1 MNKTYNI
8 IWNAARG
15 MYIVTSE
22 LARSGS
28 RAIVSVSAS
37 CAVTLLAMDAAPAVA
52 EETRVSIPSQTTT
65 YTLSG
70 ATPFVVET
78 GNTVATDTATSAAI
92 VGDNSN
98 DWDLLIESGA
108 VVGSSLTDSQAMNLD
123 SSTGATSVHN
133 QGTITG
139 SNEDG
144 TIMLQNGGSVINDA
158 RIENNATYE
167 HDPEDIPQEY
177 AGVYMLNGG
186 SYVSSES
193 GVLEG
198 VSGVIVQ
205 SGEAHIT
212 NGGMINSDGSWRSYG
227 VEFRDGTYGTIVN
240 TGTIITTASDG
251 SGKIED
257 AAIYVHTLNDMA
269 VSGSVSV
276 DNSGL
281 MQSDFITV
289 ALYYGSHFEVVNRVG
304 GVITAGNSSLV
315 GIKSTAMELKVG
327 VDNLVTNDGT
337 ISAYGTANTY
347 GIHYG
352 ESTSGGVITN
362 TGSITTTGGGSG
374 DASVYVHGNGDGTVV
389 NNSGTMSST
398 VYGVYLDSAR
408 SKGHTLN
415 NQAGGAISANT
426 AVAINGNG
434 NTISNQG
441 KMTGVSDGL
450 VLSGNNN
457 IVTTSGGEIS
467 GKNGIRVSKGS
478 GNQITAKSGSKI
490 TATSTGISIAGG
502 NNQVTT
508 ESGSTIVAKDNGILI
523 NSGANN
529 VTNGGS
535 ITATGSSISYGI
547 QYNSGTSGTITNTG
561 TITTTGK
568 GAGDASVYAHGGAV
582 TINNSGTMDS
592 SVFGVYVTTG
602 HTLNNLAGGS
612 ITANTAVQLNGN
624 NNTLANAGA
633 ILGDTN
639 GVTINGSGN
648 TLTSQGK
655 ITGGTNAIL
664 INSGSKNNTLTLN
677 TGTEISGSITDDNN
691 SASANN
697 NLILDGEG
705 TLGSSISGLNS
716 VTSSGDWTLS
726 GATMNLSGTTNSAL
740 WVKSGT
746 LILNGAM
753 TAKGATVDS
762 GTTLQIGNGGTLG
775 AFNGDIVDNGTLT
788 FNRSDAAA
796 YGSVISGSG
805 NVIKQGGGELTLSNN
820 NSYSGGTTIAEGT
833 LTATAGGALGS
844 GNIDNRAYLKLDA
857 ANASDPFIVAD
868 LTTHSGATVEIGA
881 GSTLQANTLTQQD
894 GSTLTADLTATSGPA
909 IRAKNVNLDG
919 TLNVASPASQ
929 EPIRSTDDL
938 ISLALIE
945 SDNAIS
951 GDFDG
956 ITINGNAMNPDAF
969 ITVVGQKN
977 VNDTHYD
984 LVETLTWYA
993 DRYNAAIDAHGT
1005 FNLADAD
1012 DSFTVNT
1019 VLENVDANSGWNGQS
1034 LTKTGAGT
1042 LILNAENTYTGGTT
1056 ISDGTLVATNVE
1068 ALGTGNV
1075 TDNAT
1080 LELNTGGDF
1089 DNAISGSGQVV
1100 KSGDETLTLSGS
1112 NTYTGGTIISG
1123 GTLVATNVEA
1133 LGTGDVTDNAT
1144 LELNTGGDFDNAIG
1158 GTGSVVKSGDKT
1170 LTLSGANSYTGGTTI
1185 SGGTLVASN
1194 VEALGSGDVTDN
1206 ATLELNTGGDFA
1218 NNIGGTG
1225 SVVKSGDKTLTL
1237 SGTNS
1242 YTGGTTISGG
1252 TLVANNVEA
1261 LGTGDVTNNATL
1273 ELNTGGDFDNAIS
1286 GSGQVVKSGDET
1298 LTLSGANSY
1307 TGGTTISGGTLVA
1320 TNVEALG
1327 TGDITDNATLELNA
1341 GGDFTNNIGGTGS
1354 VEKSGD
1360 KTLTL
1365 SGTNTYRGGTLIS
1378 GGTLV
1383 ASNVEALGSGDV
1395 TDNATLE
1402 MNTGGDFAN
1411 NIGGT
1416 GSVVKSGDK
1425 TLTLSGANSYTGGT
1439 TISGGT
1445 LVASNVEALGTGN
1458 VTDNATLEL
1467 NTGGDFDN
1475 AISGSGQ
1482 VVKSG
1487 DGALTLSGANS
1498 YSGATTISGGT
1509 LIAANVNALGT
1520 GAIDNRASLLLDAS
1534 GQFTVTDLTTESGGN
1549 TEIGAG
1555 STLQA
1560 TTLTQKSDSTLTINL
1575 NSNTVDPV
1583 IHAASQVSLAGT
1595 LDITGVGDVLD
1606 SDPAS
1611 TDDLDTFTLIASDKT
1626 IAGDFEKLTV
1636 AGMDADLAD
1645 FITVD
1650 GRIDDTGKQYE
1661 LTTALTW
1668 YADRDDAVTDAHGTF
1683 NLTNADGSFAVNTV
1697 LENVDATLD
1706 PASATGWDGT
1716 SLIKQGAGTLILN
1729 AENTYT
1735 GGTTISGGTLVATNV
1750 DALGSGD
1757 VTDDATLELNT
1768 GGTFDN
1774 AISGSGQVVKS
1785 GDDVL
1790 TLSGA
1795 NSYSGG
1801 TLISDGTLVASNVD
1815 ALGSGDVT
1823 NNATLEMNTGGDF
1836 INNIGGTGRV
1846 EKSGDDT
1853 LTLSGSNTYTGGTLI
1868 SDGTLVASNVE
1879 ALGTG
1884 DVTNN
1889 ATLELNTGGTF
1900 DNAISGSGQVVKSG
1914 DDVLTLSGANSYSG
1928 GTLISGG
1935 TLVANNVEALG
1946 TGDVTDN
1953 ATLEMN
1959 TGGDFINNIGGT
1971 GRVEKSGDDALTLS
1985 GSNTYTGGTTI
1996 NDGTLIATSVDALGS
2011 GDVTNNAVLE
2021 LNTGGDFINN
2031 IGGTGRVE
2039 KSGDETLTLSGSNTY
2054 TGGTLISGGTLVATN
2069 VEALGTGDV
2078 TDNAVLELNTGG
2090 DFINNIGGTGRV
2102 EKSGDDTLTLSG
2114 SNSYTGGTLIS
2125 SGTLVAT
2132 NVDALGSGDV
2142 TDNATLELNTG
2153 GDFTNNISGSGQV
2166 VKSGDETLTLSGSNT
2181 YTGGTTIN
2189 DGTLVATSVEALGS
2203 GDVTNDA
2210 VLALNTGGD
2219 FANNIG
2225 GTGSVVKSGD
2235 ETLTLSGTNSYTGG
2249 TTISGG
2255 TLVATNVEALGTG
2268 DVTNNATL
2276 ELNTGGDFT
2285 NNISGNGQVV
2295 KSGDDTLTFSGSNTY
2310 TGGTTIN
2317 DGTLVATSVEALGSG
2332 DVTND
2337 AVLALNTGGD
2347 FANNI
2352 GGTGSVVKSGDE
2364 TLTLSG
2370 SNTYT
2375 GSTLISSGTLVAND
2389 VNALGTG
2396 DVTDNATLM
2405 LNTGGD
2411 FINNIGGT
2419 GRVEKS
2425 GDDTLTLSGSNSY
2438 TGGTLISSGTL
2449 VATNVDALGSGDVTD
2464 NATLELNTGGTF
2476 DNAISG
2482 SGQVVKSGDET
2493 LTLSGANSYTGGT
2506 LISSGTLVAND
2517 VNALG
2522 TGDVTDNAVLEL
2534 NTGGDF
2540 DNAISG
2546 SGQVVKSGDE
2556 TLTLSGANSYTGGTT
2571 ISGGTLVASNVEA
2584 LGSGDIDNYA
2594 SLQLN
2599 ASGQFVTANLTTHDN
2614 AITAIGAGSALRAN
2628 TLTQEANSTLAVHLI
2643 DSNSGAIVT
2652 ADHANLGGTLDIT
2665 GIGNVAKS
2673 WTRDA
2678 YAYTLIDTDSAINS
2692 DFAQF
2697 TVAGMDAKQVDFLTV
2712 DGRVNAD
2719 DDTRYDVTASLSWYA
2734 DSDNAATDAHG
2745 TFTLSEQGHSFTL
2758 NTALTDVDATLNP
2771 DSATYWDGKSLIK
2784 RGAGTLILGA
2794 QNTYSGDTD
2803 VQEGALWL
2811 AETATIGSAGSAQ
2824 AVNIAANAAFG
2835 GHNSTVNGHVNNQGS
2850 LYFVDTFTVN
2860 GDVVNSSAM
2869 ISGSDQPNNTLTIAG
2884 NYTGND
2890 GHLYLNTQL
2899 GDDSSPTDKLIV
2911 TGDTA
2916 GSTTLHITNVNGL
2929 GAQTVNGIEVIEV
2942 GGQSD
2947 GDFRLYKG
2955 HVDINAWTYTLK
2967 QDGGD
2972 WYLRSE
2978 SDDVPDDG
2986 GEVTPPD
2993 DGGEVTPPDD
3003 GGEVTPPDDGGEV
3016 TPPDDGGEVTPPDD
3030 DGEVTPPDDGGDIT
3044 PPDDGGDI
3052 TPPDGG
3058 DVTPVAPQYRADIGV
3073 YLGNQ
3078 WMARNLQ
3085 MQTLYDREGS
3095 QYRSADGS
3103 IWMRFKA
3110 GKAESQAVNGNVD
3123 IDSDYSQFQLG
3134 GDILTWSDGAQSV
3147 TVGLMGSYINAS
3159 TDSTGNRG
3167 ADGSQFSANGSVDG
3181 YNLGLYATWFADAQ
3195 SHRGAYIDSWYQYG
3209 AYNNSVDNDGL
3220 SASRYDSAAHAVSLE
3235 TGYRYD
3241 IALSNRNTVS
3251 LTPQAQVTWQRY
3263 SADTVIDDGGTRISG
3278 QNDDS
3283 WTTRLGVRVDGKLYK
3298 ESGRIQPFMEV
3309 NWLHASDN
3317 ASATFGDTKVSQDL
3331 PNDRVEVKVGIQAN
3345 VSERLSVY
3353 AQAAGQ
3359 KGKNDYGDA
3368 SFSLNMRYNW

>member
-1 MNKTYNI
+1 
-8 IWNAARG
+8 
-15 MYIVTSE
+15 
-22 LARSGS
+22 
-28 RAIVSVSAS
+28 
-37 CAVTLLAMDAAPAVA
+37 
-52 EETRVSIPSQTTT
+52 
-65 YTLSG
+65 
-70 ATPFVVET
+70 
-78 GNTVATDTATSAAI
+78 
-92 VGDNSN
+92 
-98 DWDLLIESGA
+98 
-108 VVGSSLTDSQAMNLD
+108 
-123 SSTGATSVHN
+123 
-133 QGTITG
+133 
-139 SNEDG
+139 
-144 TIMLQNGGSVINDA
+144 
-158 RIENNATYE
+158 
-167 HDPEDIPQEY
+167 
-177 AGVYMLNGG
+177 
-186 SYVSSES
+186 
-193 GVLEG
+193 
-198 VSGVIVQ
+198 
-205 SGEAHIT
+205 
-212 NGGMINSDGSWRSYG
+212 
-227 VEFRDGTYGTIVN
+227 
-240 TGTIITTASDG
+240 
-251 SGKIED
+251 
-257 AAIYVHTLNDMA
+257 
-269 VSGSVSV
+269 
-276 DNSGL
+276 
-281 MQSDFITV
+281 
-289 ALYYGSHFEVVNRVG
+289 
-304 GVITAGNSSLV
+304 
-315 GIKSTAMELKVG
+315 
-327 VDNLVTNDGT
+327 
-337 ISAYGTANTY
+337 
-347 GIHYG
+347 
-352 ESTSGGVITN
+352 
-362 TGSITTTGGGSG
+362 
-374 DASVYVHGNGDGTVV
+374 
-389 NNSGTMSST
+389 
-398 VYGVYLDSAR
+398 
-408 SKGHTLN
+408 
-415 NQAGGAISANT
+415 
-426 AVAINGNG
+426 
-434 NTISNQG
+434 
-441 KMTGVSDGL
+441 
-450 VLSGNNN
+450 
-457 IVTTSGGEIS
+457 
-467 GKNGIRVSKGS
+467 
-478 GNQITAKSGSKI
+478 
-490 TATSTGISIAGG
+490 
-502 NNQVTT
+502 
-508 ESGSTIVAKDNGILI
+508 
-523 NSGANN
+523 
-529 VTNGGS
+529 
-535 ITATGSSISYGI
+535 
-547 QYNSGTSGTITNTG
+547 
-561 TITTTGK
+561 
-568 GAGDASVYAHGGAV
+568 
-582 TINNSGTMDS
+582 
-592 SVFGVYVTTG
+592 
-602 HTLNNLAGGS
+602 
-612 ITANTAVQLNGN
+612 
-624 NNTLANAGA
+624 
-633 ILGDTN
+633 
-639 GVTINGSGN
+639 
-648 TLTSQGK
+648 
-655 ITGGTNAIL
+655 
-664 INSGSKNNTLTLN
+664 
-677 TGTEISGSITDDNN
+677 
-691 SASANN
+691 
-697 NLILDGEG
+697 
-705 TLGSSISGLNS
+705 
-716 VTSSGDWTLS
+716 
-726 GATMNLSGTTNSAL
+726 
-740 WVKSGT
+740 
-746 LILNGAM
+746 
-753 TAKGATVDS
+753 
-762 GTTLQIGNGGTLG
+762 
-775 AFNGDIVDNGTLT
+775 
-788 FNRSDAAA
+788 
-796 YGSVISGSG
+796 
-805 NVIKQGGGELTLSNN
+805 
-820 NSYSGGTTIAEGT
+820 
-833 LTATAGGALGS
+833 
-844 GNIDNRAYLKLDA
+844 
-857 ANASDPFIVAD
+857 
-868 LTTHSGATVEIGA
+868 
-881 GSTLQANTLTQQD
+881 
-894 GSTLTADLTATSGPA
+894 
-909 IRAKNVNLDG
+909 
-919 TLNVASPASQ
+919 
-929 EPIRSTDDL
+929 
-938 ISLALIE
+938 
-945 SDNAIS
+945 
-951 GDFDG
+951 
-956 ITINGNAMNPDAF
+956 
-969 ITVVGQKN
+969 
-977 VNDTHYD
+977 
-984 LVETLTWYA
+984 
-993 DRYNAAIDAHGT
+993 
-1005 FNLADAD
+1005 
-1012 DSFTVNT
+1012 
-1019 VLENVDANSGWNGQS
+1019 
-1034 LTKTGAGT
+1034 
-1042 LILNAENTYTGGTT
+1042 
-1056 ISDGTLVATNVE
+1056 
-1068 ALGTGNV
+1068 
-1075 TDNAT
+1075 
-1080 LELNTGGDF
+1080 
-1089 DNAISGSGQVV
+1089 
-1100 KSGDETLTLSGS
+1100 KSGDEM
-1112 NTYTGGTIISG
+1112 
-1123 GTLVATNVEA
+1123 
-1133 LGTGDVTDNAT
+1133 
-1144 LELNTGGDFDNAIG
+1144 
-1158 GTGSVVKSGDKT
+1158 

-1206 ATLELNTGGDFA
+1206 ATLELNTGGDFDNA
-1218 NNIGGTG
+1218 ISG
-1225 SVVKSGDKTLTL
+1225 SGQVVKSGDDALTL
-1237 SGTNS
+1237 SGNNS
-1242 YTGGTTISGG
+1242 YTGGTLISDG
-1252 TLVANNVEA
+1252 TLVASNVEA
-1261 LGTGDVTNNATL
+1261 LGSGDVTNDAVL

-1286 GSGQVVKSGDET
+1286 GSGQ
-1298 LTLSGANSY
+1298 
-1307 TGGTTISGGTLVA
+1307 
-1320 TNVEALG
+1320 
-1327 TGDITDNATLELNA
+1327 
-1341 GGDFTNNIGGTGS
+1341 
-1354 VEKSGD
+1354 
-1360 KTLTL
+1360 
-1365 SGTNTYRGGTLIS
+1365 
-1378 GGTLV
+1378 
-1383 ASNVEALGSGDV
+1383 
-1395 TDNATLE
+1395 
-1402 MNTGGDFAN
+1402 
-1411 NIGGT
+1411 
-1416 GSVVKSGDK
+1416 VVKSGDK

-1445 LVASNVEALGTGN
+1445 LVASNVEALGSGDI
-1458 VTDNATLEL
+1458 TDNATLEL

-1487 DGALTLSGANS
+1487 DETLTLSGTNT
-1498 YSGATTISGGT
+1498 YTGGTTISGGT
-1509 LIAANVNALGT
+1509 LIATHVNALGT

-1534 GQFTVTDLTTESGGN
+1534 GQFAVTDLTTESGGN

-1575 NSNTVDPV
+1575 NSNTADPV

-1706 PASATGWDGT
+1706 PDSATGWDGT

-1735 GGTTISGGTLVATNV
+1735 VGTTISGGTLVATNV

-1785 GDDVL
+1785 GDKML
-1790 TLSGA
+1790 TLSGT

-1801 TLISDGTLVASNVD
+1801 TLISGGTLVATNVD

-1823 NNATLEMNTGGDF
+1823 
-1836 INNIGGTGRV
+1836 
-1846 EKSGDDT
+1846 DD
-1853 LTLSGSNTYTGGTLI
+1853 
-1868 SDGTLVASNVE
+1868 
-1879 ALGTG
+1879 
-1884 DVTNN
+1884 

-1914 DDVLTLSGANSYSG
+1914 DDT
-1928 GTLISGG
+1928 
-1935 TLVANNVEALG
+1935 
-1946 TGDVTDN
+1946 
-1953 ATLEMN
+1953 
-1959 TGGDFINNIGGT
+1959 
-1971 GRVEKSGDDALTLS
+1971 LTLS
-1985 GSNTYTGGTTI
+1985 GSNTYTGGTI
-1996 NDGTLIATSVDALGS
+1996 ISGGTLVASNVEALGT
-2011 GDVTNNAVLE
+2011 GDVTNDAVLE
-2021 LNTGGDFINN
+2021 LNTGGDFDNAIS
-2031 IGGTGRVE
+2031 GSGQVV

-2054 TGGTLISGGTLVATN
+2054 TGGTLISGGTLVASNVEALGSGDVTNDAVLELNTGGDFTNAISGSGQVVKSGDETLTLSGANSYTGGTLISGGTLIASN

-2090 DFINNIGGTGRV
+2090 DF
-2102 EKSGDDTLTLSG
+2102 
-2114 SNSYTGGTLIS
+2114 
-2125 SGTLVAT
+2125 
-2132 NVDALGSGDV
+2132 
-2142 TDNATLELNTG
+2142 
-2153 GDFTNNISGSGQV
+2153 
-2166 VKSGDETLTLSGSNT
+2166 
-2181 YTGGTTIN
+2181 
-2189 DGTLVATSVEALGS
+2189 
-2203 GDVTNDA
+2203 
-2210 VLALNTGGD
+2210 
-2219 FANNIG
+2219 
-2225 GTGSVVKSGD
+2225 
-2235 ETLTLSGTNSYTGG
+2235 
-2249 TTISGG
+2249 
-2255 TLVATNVEALGTG
+2255 
-2268 DVTNNATL
+2268 
-2276 ELNTGGDFT
+2276 
-2285 NNISGNGQVV
+2285 
-2295 KSGDDTLTFSGSNTY
+2295 
-2310 TGGTTIN
+2310 
-2317 DGTLVATSVEALGSG
+2317 
-2332 DVTND
+2332 
-2337 AVLALNTGGD
+2337 
-2347 FANNI
+2347 
-2352 GGTGSVVKSGDE
+2352 
-2364 TLTLSG
+2364 
-2370 SNTYT
+2370 
-2375 GSTLISSGTLVAND
+2375 
-2389 VNALGTG
+2389 
-2396 DVTDNATLM
+2396 
-2405 LNTGGD
+2405 
-2411 FINNIGGT
+2411 
-2419 GRVEKS
+2419 
-2425 GDDTLTLSGSNSY
+2425 
-2438 TGGTLISSGTL
+2438 
-2449 VATNVDALGSGDVTD
+2449 
-2464 NATLELNTGGTF
+2464 

-2482 SGQVVKSGDET
+2482 SGQVEKSGDET

-2534 NTGGDF
+2534 NTGGTFDNAISGSGQVVKSGDETLTLSGSNTYTGGTTINDGTLIATSVDALGSGDVTDNAVLELNTGGDF

-2556 TLTLSGANSYTGGTT
+2556 TLTLSGTNSYTDGTLISGGTLVATNLEALGTGDVTNNATLELNTGGTFDNAISGSGQVVKSGDDALTLSGSNTYTGGTT
-2571 ISGGTLVASNVEA
+2571 ISGGTLIATSVDALGSGDVTDNAVLELNTGGTFDNAISGSGQVVKSGDKTLTLSGSNTYTGGTTISGGTLIASNVEA
-2584 LGSGDIDNYA
+2584 LGSGNIDNYA

-2614 AITAIGAGSALRAN
+2614 ATTAIGAGSTLRAN
-2628 TLTQEANSTLAVHLI
+2628 TLTQEANSTLAVHLT

-2712 DGRVNAD
+2712 DGRVNAA

-2771 DSATYWDGKSLIK
+2771 DSATDWDGKSLIK

-2835 GHNSTVNGHVNNQGS
+2835 GHNATVNGHVNNLGS

-2947 GDFRLYKG
+2947 GDFTLYKG

-2986 GEVTPPD
+2986 GD
-2993 DGGEVTPPDD
+2993 
-3003 GGEVTPPDDGGEV
+3003 
-3016 TPPDDGGEVTPPDD
+3016 
-3030 DGEVTPPDDGGDIT
+3030 VTPPDDGGDVT
-3044 PPDDGGDI
+3044 PPDDGGDVTPPDDGGDVTPPDDGGDVTPPDDDGDI

-3103 IWMRFKA
+3103 VWMRFKA

-3283 WTTRLGVRVDGKLYK
+3283 WTTRLGMRVDGKLYK

>member
-22 LARSGS
+22 LARRGS

-78 GNTVATDTATSAAI
+78 DNTIATDTAASAAI

-212 NGGMINSDGSWRSYG
+212 NGGMISSDGSWRSYG

-251 SGKIED
+251 SNKIED

-289 ALYYGSHFEVVNRVG
+289 ALYHGSHFEVVNRVG

-337 ISAYGTANTY
+337 ISEYGTANTY

-362 TGSITTTGGGSG
+362 TGSITTTGGGAG

-434 NTISNQG
+434 NTITNQG

-450 VLSGNNN
+450 LISGNNN
-457 IVTTSGGEIS
+457 IVITSGGEIS

-490 TATSTGISIAGG
+490 TTTSTGISIAGG
-502 NNQVTT
+502 NNQITT
-508 ESGSTIVAKDNGILI
+508 ESGSAIVAKDNGILI

-535 ITATGSSISYGI
+535 ITATGSNMSYGI
-547 QYNSGTSGTITNTG
+547 QYNSGASGTITNTG

-612 ITANTAVQLNGN
+612 ISANTAVQFHGN
-624 NNTLANAGA
+624 NNKLANAGA
-633 ILGDTN
+633 ISGDTN
-639 GVTINGSGN
+639 GVTISGSGN
-648 TLTSQGK
+648 TLTNQGK
-655 ITGGTNAIL
+655 ITGGTNAVL

-677 TGTEISGSITDDNN
+677 TGTEMSGSITDGNN

-762 GTTLQIGNGGTLG
+762 GTTLQIGNSGTLG

-844 GNIDNRAYLKLDA
+844 GNIDNRAYLKLEA
-857 ANASDPFIVAD
+857 ASASDPFIVAD

-1100 KSGDETLTLSGS
+1100 KSGDETLTLSGANS
-1112 NTYTGGTIISG
+1112 YTGGTTISG
-1123 GTLVATNVEA
+1123 GTLVASNVEA
-1133 LGTGDVTDNAT
+1133 LGTGDITDNAT
-1144 LELNTGGDFDNAIG
+1144 LEMNTGGDFANNIG

-1261 LGTGDVTNNATL
+1261 LGTGDVT
-1273 ELNTGGDFDNAIS
+1273 
-1286 GSGQVVKSGDET
+1286 
-1298 LTLSGANSY
+1298 
-1307 TGGTTISGGTLVA
+1307 
-1320 TNVEALG
+1320 
-1327 TGDITDNATLELNA
+1327 
-1341 GGDFTNNIGGTGS
+1341 
-1354 VEKSGD
+1354 
-1360 KTLTL
+1360 
-1365 SGTNTYRGGTLIS
+1365 
-1378 GGTLV
+1378 
-1383 ASNVEALGSGDV
+1383 
-1395 TDNATLE
+1395 
-1402 MNTGGDFAN
+1402 
-1411 NIGGT
+1411 
-1416 GSVVKSGDK
+1416 
-1425 TLTLSGANSYTGGT
+1425 
-1439 TISGGT
+1439 
-1445 LVASNVEALGTGN
+1445 
-1458 VTDNATLEL
+1458 DNATLEL

-1487 DGALTLSGANS
+1487 DKTLTLSGANS

-1509 LIAANVNALGT
+1509 LIATHVNALGT

-1534 GQFTVTDLTTESGGN
+1534 GQLTVTDLTTESGGN

-1785 GDDVL
+1785 GDGAL

-1801 TLISDGTLVASNVD
+1801 TLISDGTLVASNV
-1815 ALGSGDVT
+1815 
-1823 NNATLEMNTGGDF
+1823 
-1836 INNIGGTGRV
+1836 
-1846 EKSGDDT
+1846 
-1853 LTLSGSNTYTGGTLI
+1853 
-1868 SDGTLVASNVE
+1868 E

-1884 DVTNN
+1884 DVTDD
-1889 ATLELNTGGTF
+1889 AVLELNTGGDF
-1900 DNAISGSGQVVKSG
+1900 DNAISGSGQVV
-1914 DDVLTLSGANSYSG
+1914 
-1928 GTLISGG
+1928 
-1935 TLVANNVEALG
+1935 
-1946 TGDVTDN
+1946 
-1953 ATLEMN
+1953 
-1959 TGGDFINNIGGT
+1959 
-1971 GRVEKSGDDALTLS
+1971 
-1985 GSNTYTGGTTI
+1985 
-1996 NDGTLIATSVDALGS
+1996 
-2011 GDVTNNAVLE
+2011 
-2021 LNTGGDFINN
+2021 
-2031 IGGTGRVE
+2031 

-2054 TGGTLISGGTLVATN
+2054 TGGTLISGGTLVASN
-2069 VEALGTGDV
+2069 VEALGSGDVTNDAVLELNTGGTFDNVISGSGQVVKSGDDALTLSGANTYTGGTTINDGTLVATSVDALGTGDV
-2078 TDNAVLELNTGG
+2078 TDNATLELNTGG
-2090 DFINNIGGTGRV
+2090 TFDNAISGSGQV
-2102 EKSGDDTLTLSG
+2102 VKSGDKMLTLSG
-2114 SNSYTGGTLIS
+2114 ANSYSGGTLIS
-2125 SGTLVAT
+2125 DGTLVAS
-2132 NVDALGSGDV
+2132 NVESLGTGDV
-2142 TDNATLELNTG
+2142 TNNATLELNTG

-2375 GSTLISSGTLVAND
+2375 GGTLISSGTLVAND

-2556 TLTLSGANSYTGGTT
+2556 TLTLSGANSYTGGTLISGGTLVATSVEALGSGDVTDNAVLELNTGGTFDNAISGSGQVVKSGDKTLTLSGANSYTGGTT

-2628 TLTQEANSTLAVHLI
+2628 TLTQEANGTLAVHLT
-2643 DSNSGAIVT
+2643 DNNSGAIVT
-2652 ADHANLGGTLDIT
+2652 ADRANLGGTLDIT
-2665 GIGNVAKS
+2665 GIGNVTKS

-2678 YAYTLIDTDSAINS
+2678 YAYTLIDTDSAIDS

-2758 NTALTDVDATLNP
+2758 NTALTDVDATLDP
-2771 DSATYWDGKSLIK
+2771 DSATGWDGKSLIK
-2784 RGAGTLILGA
+2784 RGAGALILGA

-2811 AETATIGSAGSAQ
+2811 TETATIGSAGSAQ

-2835 GHNSTVNGHVNNQGS
+2835 GHNATVNGHVNNLGS
-2850 LYFVDTFTVN
+2850 LYFADTFTVN

>member
-78 GNTVATDTATSAAI
+78 GNTVATDIATSAAI

-123 SSTGATSVHN
+123 SLTGATSVHN

-144 TIMLQNGGSVINDA
+144 TILLQNGGSVINDG
-158 RIENNATYE
+158 RIENSATYE
-167 HDPEDIPQEY
+167 HDPQDIPQEY

-289 ALYYGSHFEVVNRVG
+289 ALYHGSHFEVVNRVG

-362 TGSITTTGGGSG
+362 TGSITTTGGGAG

-415 NQAGGAISANT
+415 NQAGSAISANT

-434 NTISNQG
+434 NTITNQG

-450 VLSGNNN
+450 LISGNNN

-490 TATSTGISIAGG
+490 TATSTGISIASG

-508 ESGSTIVAKDNGILI
+508 ESGSAIVAKDNGILI

-535 ITATGSSISYGI
+535 ITATGSSNSYGI
-547 QYNSGTSGTITNTG
+547 QYNSGASGTITNTG

-568 GAGDASVYAHGGAV
+568 GVGDASVYAHGGAV

-612 ITANTAVQLNGN
+612 ISANTAVQFHGN
-624 NNTLANAGA
+624 NNKLANAGA
-633 ILGDTN
+633 ISGDTN
-639 GVTINGSGN
+639 GVTISGSGN
-648 TLTSQGK
+648 TLTNQGK

-805 NVIKQGGGELTLSNN
+805 NVVKQGGGELTLSNN

-857 ANASDPFIVAD
+857 ASASDPFIVAD

-1042 LILNAENTYTGGTT
+1042 LILNAENTYTGGTL
-1056 ISDGTLVATNVE
+1056 ISDGTLVASNVE
-1068 ALGTGNV
+1068 ALGTGDI
-1075 TDNAT
+1075 TDNAV

-1286 GSGQVVKSGDET
+1286 GSGQVVKSGD
-1298 LTLSGANSY
+1298 
-1307 TGGTTISGGTLVA
+1307 
-1320 TNVEALG
+1320 
-1327 TGDITDNATLELNA
+1327 
-1341 GGDFTNNIGGTGS
+1341 
-1354 VEKSGD
+1354 
-1360 KTLTL
+1360 KT
-1365 SGTNTYRGGTLIS
+1365 
-1378 GGTLV
+1378 
-1383 ASNVEALGSGDV
+1383 
-1395 TDNATLE
+1395 
-1402 MNTGGDFAN
+1402 
-1411 NIGGT
+1411 
-1416 GSVVKSGDK
+1416 
-1425 TLTLSGANSYTGGT
+1425 
-1439 TISGGT
+1439 
-1445 LVASNVEALGTGN
+1445 
-1458 VTDNATLEL
+1458 
-1467 NTGGDFDN
+1467 
-1475 AISGSGQ
+1475 
-1482 VVKSG
+1482 
-1487 DGALTLSGANS
+1487 LTLSGANS

-1509 LIAANVNALGT
+1509 LIATHVNALGT

-1575 NSNTVDPV
+1575 NGNTVDPV

-1750 DALGSGD
+1750 DAPGSGD

-1774 AISGSGQVVKS
+1774 AIGGSGNVVKS
-1785 GDDVL
+1785 GADTL
-1790 TLSGA
+1790 TLSGS
-1795 NSYSGG
+1795 NSYTGG
-1801 TLISDGTLVASNVD
+1801 TTISGGTLVASNVE
-1815 ALGSGDVT
+1815 ALGTGDVT
-1823 NNATLEMNTGGDF
+1823 NNATLELNTGGDF

-1868 SDGTLVASNVE
+1868 NGGTLVASNVE

-1884 DVTNN
+1884 DVTDN
-1889 ATLELNTGGTF
+1889 ATLALNTGGTF
-1900 DNAISGSGQVVKSG
+1900 DNAISGSGQ
-1914 DDVLTLSGANSYSG
+1914 
-1928 GTLISGG
+1928 
-1935 TLVANNVEALG
+1935 
-1946 TGDVTDN
+1946 
-1953 ATLEMN
+1953 
-1959 TGGDFINNIGGT
+1959 
-1971 GRVEKSGDDALTLS
+1971 
-1985 GSNTYTGGTTI
+1985 
-1996 NDGTLIATSVDALGS
+1996 
-2011 GDVTNNAVLE
+2011 
-2021 LNTGGDFINN
+2021 
-2031 IGGTGRVE
+2031 
-2039 KSGDETLTLSGSNTY
+2039 
-2054 TGGTLISGGTLVATN
+2054 
-2069 VEALGTGDV
+2069 
-2078 TDNAVLELNTGG
+2078 
-2090 DFINNIGGTGRV
+2090 
-2102 EKSGDDTLTLSG
+2102 
-2114 SNSYTGGTLIS
+2114 
-2125 SGTLVAT
+2125 
-2132 NVDALGSGDV
+2132 
-2142 TDNATLELNTG
+2142 
-2153 GDFTNNISGSGQV
+2153 
-2166 VKSGDETLTLSGSNT
+2166 
-2181 YTGGTTIN
+2181 
-2189 DGTLVATSVEALGS
+2189 
-2203 GDVTNDA
+2203 
-2210 VLALNTGGD
+2210 
-2219 FANNIG
+2219 
-2225 GTGSVVKSGD
+2225 VVKSGD

-2255 TLVATNVEALGTG
+2255 TLVATNVEALGSGDVTDDATLELNTGGTFDNAISGSGQVVKSGDKMLTLSGANSYSGGTLISDGTLVASNVEALGTG

-2276 ELNTGGDFT
+2276 ALNTGGDFT
-2285 NNISGNGQVV
+2285 NNISGSGQVV
-2295 KSGDDTLTFSGSNTY
+2295 KSGDDTLTLSGANSY
-2310 TGGTTIN
+2310 TGGTTI
-2317 DGTLVATSVEALGSG
+2317 SG
-2332 DVTND
+2332 
-2337 AVLALNTGGD
+2337 
-2347 FANNI
+2347 
-2352 GGTGSVVKSGDE
+2352 
-2364 TLTLSG
+2364 
-2370 SNTYT
+2370 
-2375 GSTLISSGTLVAND
+2375 
-2389 VNALGTG
+2389 
-2396 DVTDNATLM
+2396 
-2405 LNTGGD
+2405 
-2411 FINNIGGT
+2411 
-2419 GRVEKS
+2419 
-2425 GDDTLTLSGSNSY
+2425 
-2438 TGGTLISSGTL
+2438 GTL
-2449 VATNVDALGSGDVTD
+2449 VATNVDALGTGDVT
-2464 NATLELNTGGTF
+2464 NSSTLELNTGGTF

-2493 LTLSGANSYTGGT
+2493 LTLSGSNTYTGGTLISGGTLVATNVDALGTGDVTDNATLELNTGGTFDNVISGSGQVVKSGDDTLTLSGANSYTGGT
-2506 LISSGTLVAND
+2506 LISGGTLVATS
-2517 VNALG
+2517 VEALG
-2522 TGDVTDNAVLEL
+2522 SGDVTDNAVLEL
-2534 NTGGDF
+2534 NTGGTF

-2546 SGQVVKSGDE
+2546 SGQVVKSGDK

-2628 TLTQEANSTLAVHLI
+2628 TLTQEANSTLAVHLT

-2652 ADHANLGGTLDIT
+2652 ADRANLGGTLDIT

-2678 YAYTLIDTDSAINS
+2678 YAYTLIDSDSAIDS

-2835 GHNSTVNGHVNNQGS
+2835 GHNATVNGHVNNLGN

-3283 WTTRLGVRVDGKLYK
+3283 WTTRLGMRVDGKLYK

>member
-78 GNTVATDTATSAAI
+78 GNTVATDIATSAAI

-123 SSTGATSVHN
+123 SLTGATSVHN

-144 TIMLQNGGSVINDA
+144 TILLQNGGSVINDG
-158 RIENNATYE
+158 RIENSATYE
-167 HDPEDIPQEY
+167 HDPQDIPQEY

-289 ALYYGSHFEVVNRVG
+289 ALYHGSHFEVVNRVG

-362 TGSITTTGGGSG
+362 TGSITTTGGGAG

-415 NQAGGAISANT
+415 NQAGSAISANT

-434 NTISNQG
+434 NTITNQG

-450 VLSGNNN
+450 LISGNNN

-490 TATSTGISIAGG
+490 TATSTGISIASG

-508 ESGSTIVAKDNGILI
+508 ESGSAIVAKDNGILI

-535 ITATGSSISYGI
+535 ITATGSSNSYGI
-547 QYNSGTSGTITNTG
+547 QYNSGASGTITNTG

-568 GAGDASVYAHGGAV
+568 GVGDASVYAHGGAV

-612 ITANTAVQLNGN
+612 ISANTAVQFHGN
-624 NNTLANAGA
+624 NNKLANAGA
-633 ILGDTN
+633 ISGDTN
-639 GVTINGSGN
+639 GVTISGSGN
-648 TLTSQGK
+648 TLTNQGK

-805 NVIKQGGGELTLSNN
+805 NVVKQGGGELTLSNN

-857 ANASDPFIVAD
+857 ASASDPFIVAD

-1042 LILNAENTYTGGTT
+1042 LILNAENTYTGGTL
-1056 ISDGTLVATNVE
+1056 ISDGTLVASNVE
-1068 ALGTGNV
+1068 ALGTGDI
-1075 TDNAT
+1075 TDNAV

-1218 NNIGGTG
+1218 NNLGGTG

-1286 GSGQVVKSGDET
+1286 GSGQVVKSGD
-1298 LTLSGANSY
+1298 
-1307 TGGTTISGGTLVA
+1307 
-1320 TNVEALG
+1320 
-1327 TGDITDNATLELNA
+1327 
-1341 GGDFTNNIGGTGS
+1341 
-1354 VEKSGD
+1354 
-1360 KTLTL
+1360 KT
-1365 SGTNTYRGGTLIS
+1365 
-1378 GGTLV
+1378 
-1383 ASNVEALGSGDV
+1383 
-1395 TDNATLE
+1395 
-1402 MNTGGDFAN
+1402 
-1411 NIGGT
+1411 
-1416 GSVVKSGDK
+1416 
-1425 TLTLSGANSYTGGT
+1425 
-1439 TISGGT
+1439 
-1445 LVASNVEALGTGN
+1445 
-1458 VTDNATLEL
+1458 
-1467 NTGGDFDN
+1467 
-1475 AISGSGQ
+1475 
-1482 VVKSG
+1482 
-1487 DGALTLSGANS
+1487 LTLSGANS

-1509 LIAANVNALGT
+1509 LIATHVNALGT

-1575 NSNTVDPV
+1575 NGNTVDPV

-1774 AISGSGQVVKS
+1774 AIGGSGNVVKS
-1785 GDDVL
+1785 GADTL
-1790 TLSGA
+1790 TLSGS
-1795 NSYSGG
+1795 NSYTGG
-1801 TLISDGTLVASNVD
+1801 TTISGGTLVASNVE
-1815 ALGSGDVT
+1815 ALGTGDVT
-1823 NNATLEMNTGGDF
+1823 NNATLELNTGGDF

-1868 SDGTLVASNVE
+1868 NGGTLVASNVE

-1884 DVTNN
+1884 DVTDN
-1889 ATLELNTGGTF
+1889 ATLALNTGGTF
-1900 DNAISGSGQVVKSG
+1900 DNAISGSGQ
-1914 DDVLTLSGANSYSG
+1914 
-1928 GTLISGG
+1928 
-1935 TLVANNVEALG
+1935 
-1946 TGDVTDN
+1946 
-1953 ATLEMN
+1953 
-1959 TGGDFINNIGGT
+1959 
-1971 GRVEKSGDDALTLS
+1971 
-1985 GSNTYTGGTTI
+1985 
-1996 NDGTLIATSVDALGS
+1996 
-2011 GDVTNNAVLE
+2011 
-2021 LNTGGDFINN
+2021 
-2031 IGGTGRVE
+2031 
-2039 KSGDETLTLSGSNTY
+2039 
-2054 TGGTLISGGTLVATN
+2054 
-2069 VEALGTGDV
+2069 
-2078 TDNAVLELNTGG
+2078 
-2090 DFINNIGGTGRV
+2090 
-2102 EKSGDDTLTLSG
+2102 
-2114 SNSYTGGTLIS
+2114 
-2125 SGTLVAT
+2125 
-2132 NVDALGSGDV
+2132 
-2142 TDNATLELNTG
+2142 
-2153 GDFTNNISGSGQV
+2153 
-2166 VKSGDETLTLSGSNT
+2166 
-2181 YTGGTTIN
+2181 
-2189 DGTLVATSVEALGS
+2189 
-2203 GDVTNDA
+2203 
-2210 VLALNTGGD
+2210 
-2219 FANNIG
+2219 
-2225 GTGSVVKSGD
+2225 VVKSGD

-2255 TLVATNVEALGTG
+2255 TLVATNVEALGSGDVTDDATLELNTGGTFDNAISGSGQVVKSGDKMLTLSGANSYSGGTLISDGTLVASNVEALGTG

-2276 ELNTGGDFT
+2276 ALNTGGDFT
-2285 NNISGNGQVV
+2285 NNISGSGQVV
-2295 KSGDDTLTFSGSNTY
+2295 KSGDDTLTLSGANSY
-2310 TGGTTIN
+2310 TGGTTI
-2317 DGTLVATSVEALGSG
+2317 SG
-2332 DVTND
+2332 
-2337 AVLALNTGGD
+2337 
-2347 FANNI
+2347 
-2352 GGTGSVVKSGDE
+2352 
-2364 TLTLSG
+2364 
-2370 SNTYT
+2370 
-2375 GSTLISSGTLVAND
+2375 
-2389 VNALGTG
+2389 
-2396 DVTDNATLM
+2396 
-2405 LNTGGD
+2405 
-2411 FINNIGGT
+2411 
-2419 GRVEKS
+2419 
-2425 GDDTLTLSGSNSY
+2425 
-2438 TGGTLISSGTL
+2438 GTL
-2449 VATNVDALGSGDVTD
+2449 VATNVDALGTGDVT
-2464 NATLELNTGGTF
+2464 NSSTLELNTGGTF

-2493 LTLSGANSYTGGT
+2493 LTLSGSNTYTGGTLISGGTLVATNVDALGTGDVTDNATLELNTGGTFDNVISGSGQVVKSGDDTLTLSGANSYTGGT
-2506 LISSGTLVAND
+2506 LISGGTLVATS
-2517 VNALG
+2517 VEALG
-2522 TGDVTDNAVLEL
+2522 SGDVTDNAVLEL
-2534 NTGGDF
+2534 NTGGTF

-2546 SGQVVKSGDE
+2546 SGQVVKSGDK

-2628 TLTQEANSTLAVHLI
+2628 TLTQEANSTLAVHLT

-2652 ADHANLGGTLDIT
+2652 ADRANLGGTLDIT

-2678 YAYTLIDTDSAINS
+2678 YAYTLIDSDSAIDS

-2835 GHNSTVNGHVNNQGS
+2835 GHNATVNGHVNNLGN

-3283 WTTRLGVRVDGKLYK
+3283 WTTRLGMRVDGKLYK

>member
-52 EETRVSIPSQTTT
+52 EETRVSIPTQTTT

-123 SSTGATSVHN
+123 SLTGATSVHN

-144 TIMLQNGGSVINDA
+144 TILLQNGGSVINDA
-158 RIENNATYE
+158 RIENSATYE

-289 ALYYGSHFEVVNRVG
+289 ALYYGSHFEVVNRAG

-415 NQAGGAISANT
+415 NQAGSAISANT

-434 NTISNQG
+434 NTITNQG

-450 VLSGNNN
+450 LISGNNN

-490 TATSTGISIAGG
+490 TTTSTGISIAGG
-502 NNQVTT
+502 NNQITT
-508 ESGSTIVAKDNGILI
+508 ESGSAIVAKDNGILI

-535 ITATGSSISYGI
+535 ITATGSNMSYGI
-547 QYNSGTSGTITNTG
+547 QYNSGASGTITNTG

-612 ITANTAVQLNGN
+612 ISANTAVQFHGN
-624 NNTLANAGA
+624 NNKLANAGA

-639 GVTINGSGN
+639 GVTISGSGN

-726 GATMNLSGTTNSAL
+726 GATMNFSGTTNSAL

-762 GTTLQIGNGGTLG
+762 GTTLQIGNSGTLG

-857 ANASDPFIVAD
+857 ASASDPFIVAD

-956 ITINGNAMNPDAF
+956 ITINGSAMNPDAF

-993 DRYNAAIDAHGT
+993 DRDNAAIDAHGT

-1042 LILNAENTYTGGTT
+1042 LILNAENTYTGSTT
-1056 ISDGTLVATNVE
+1056 ISEGTLIATNVE

-1080 LELNTGGDF
+1080 LEMNTGGDF

-1100 KSGDETLTLSGS
+1100 KSGDETLTLSGANS
-1112 NTYTGGTIISG
+1112 YTGGTTISG
-1123 GTLVATNVEA
+1123 GTLVASNVEA
-1133 LGTGDVTDNAT
+1133 LGTGDITDNAV
-1144 LELNTGGDFDNAIG
+1144 LELNTGGDFDNAIS
-1158 GTGSVVKSGDKT
+1158 GSGQVVKSGDET

-1206 ATLELNTGGDFA
+1206 ATLELNTGGDF
-1218 NNIGGTG
+1218 
-1225 SVVKSGDKTLTL
+1225 D
-1237 SGTNS
+1237 
-1242 YTGGTTISGG
+1242 
-1252 TLVANNVEA
+1252 
-1261 LGTGDVTNNATL
+1261 
-1273 ELNTGGDFDNAIS
+1273 
-1286 GSGQVVKSGDET
+1286 
-1298 LTLSGANSY
+1298 
-1307 TGGTTISGGTLVA
+1307 
-1320 TNVEALG
+1320 
-1327 TGDITDNATLELNA
+1327 
-1341 GGDFTNNIGGTGS
+1341 
-1354 VEKSGD
+1354 
-1360 KTLTL
+1360 
-1365 SGTNTYRGGTLIS
+1365 
-1378 GGTLV
+1378 
-1383 ASNVEALGSGDV
+1383 
-1395 TDNATLE
+1395 
-1402 MNTGGDFAN
+1402 N

-1445 LVASNVEALGTGN
+1445 LVATNVEALGSGD

-1487 DGALTLSGANS
+1487 DKTLTLSGANS

-1509 LIAANVNALGT
+1509 LIATHVNALGT

-1575 NSNTVDPV
+1575 NSNTTAPV

-1750 DALGSGD
+1750 DALGTGDVTDDATLELNTGGTFDNAISGSGQVVKSGDETLTLSGTNTYSGGTLISGGTLVASNVEALGTGDVTNDAVLELNTGGTFDNAISGSGQVVKSGDDALTLSGSNTYTGGTIISGGTLVATNVDALGSGD
-1757 VTDDATLELNT
+1757 VTDNATLELNT

-1801 TLISDGTLVASNVD
+1801 TLISDGTLVASNV
-1815 ALGSGDVT
+1815 
-1823 NNATLEMNTGGDF
+1823 
-1836 INNIGGTGRV
+1836 
-1846 EKSGDDT
+1846 
-1853 LTLSGSNTYTGGTLI
+1853 
-1868 SDGTLVASNVE
+1868 E

-1884 DVTNN
+1884 DVTDN

-1900 DNAISGSGQVVKSG
+1900 DNAISGSGQVEKSG
-1914 DDVLTLSGANSYSG
+1914 DGALTLSGANSYSG
-1928 GTLISGG
+1928 GTLIS
-1935 TLVANNVEALG
+1935 
-1946 TGDVTDN
+1946 
-1953 ATLEMN
+1953 
-1959 TGGDFINNIGGT
+1959 
-1971 GRVEKSGDDALTLS
+1971 
-1985 GSNTYTGGTTI
+1985 
-1996 NDGTLIATSVDALGS
+1996 DGTLIA
-2011 GDVTNNAVLE
+2011 
-2021 LNTGGDFINN
+2021 
-2031 IGGTGRVE
+2031 GRV
-2039 KSGDETLTLSGSNTY
+2039 
-2054 TGGTLISGGTLVATN
+2054 
-2069 VEALGTGDV
+2069 DV
-2078 TDNAVLELNTGG
+2078 
-2090 DFINNIGGTGRV
+2090 
-2102 EKSGDDTLTLSG
+2102 
-2114 SNSYTGGTLIS
+2114 
-2125 SGTLVAT
+2125 
-2132 NVDALGSGDV
+2132 
-2142 TDNATLELNTG
+2142 
-2153 GDFTNNISGSGQV
+2153 
-2166 VKSGDETLTLSGSNT
+2166 
-2181 YTGGTTIN
+2181 
-2189 DGTLVATSVEALGS
+2189 
-2203 GDVTNDA
+2203 
-2210 VLALNTGGD
+2210 
-2219 FANNIG
+2219 
-2225 GTGSVVKSGD
+2225 
-2235 ETLTLSGTNSYTGG
+2235 
-2249 TTISGG
+2249 
-2255 TLVATNVEALGTG
+2255 
-2268 DVTNNATL
+2268 
-2276 ELNTGGDFT
+2276 
-2285 NNISGNGQVV
+2285 
-2295 KSGDDTLTFSGSNTY
+2295 
-2310 TGGTTIN
+2310 
-2317 DGTLVATSVEALGSG
+2317 
-2332 DVTND
+2332 
-2337 AVLALNTGGD
+2337 
-2347 FANNI
+2347 
-2352 GGTGSVVKSGDE
+2352 
-2364 TLTLSG
+2364 
-2370 SNTYT
+2370 
-2375 GSTLISSGTLVAND
+2375 
-2389 VNALGTG
+2389 
-2396 DVTDNATLM
+2396 
-2405 LNTGGD
+2405 
-2411 FINNIGGT
+2411 
-2419 GRVEKS
+2419 
-2425 GDDTLTLSGSNSY
+2425 
-2438 TGGTLISSGTL
+2438 
-2449 VATNVDALGSGDVTD
+2449 LGSGDVTD

-2546 SGQVVKSGDE
+2546 SGKVEKSGDG
-2556 TLTLSGANSYTGGTT
+2556 TLTLSGSNTYTGGTT
-2571 ISGGTLVASNVEA
+2571 ISGGTLVATSVEALGSGDVTDNAVLELNTGGTFDNVISGSGQVVKSGDDALTLSGANTYTGGTTINGGTLVASNVEA

-2614 AITAIGAGSALRAN
+2614 ATTAIGAGSALRAN
-2628 TLTQEANSTLAVHLI
+2628 TLTQEANSTLAVHLT

-2652 ADHANLGGTLDIT
+2652 ADRANLGGTLDIT

-2784 RGAGTLILGA
+2784 RGAGALILGA

-2824 AVNIAANAAFG
+2824 AINIAANAAFG
-2835 GHNSTVNGHVNNQGS
+2835 GHNATVNGHVNNLGS
-2850 LYFVDTFTVN
+2850 LYFADTFTVN

-2929 GAQTVNGIEVIEV
+2929 GAKTVNGIEVIEV

-2947 GDFRLYKG
+2947 GDFTLYKG

-2986 GEVTPPD
+2986 GDVTPPD
-2993 DGGEVTPPDD
+2993 DGGDVTPPDD
-3003 GGEVTPPDDGGEV
+3003 GGDVTPPDDGGDV
-3016 TPPDDGGEVTPPDD
+3016 TPPDDGGDVTPPDDGGDVTPPDDGGDITPPDGGGDITPPDDGGDVTPPDD
-3030 DGEVTPPDDGGDIT
+3030 DGEVTPPDDGGDVT
-3044 PPDDGGDI
+3044 PPDDDGDI

-3058 DVTPVAPQYRADIGV
+3058 DGTPVAPQYRADIGV

-3103 IWMRFKA
+3103 VWMRFKA

>member
-158 RIENNATYE
+158 LIENNATYE

-251 SGKIED
+251 SNKIED

-289 ALYYGSHFEVVNRVG
+289 ALYHGSHFEVVNRVG

-362 TGSITTTGGGSG
+362 TGSITTTGGGAG

-415 NQAGGAISANT
+415 NQAGGVISANT
-426 AVAINGNG
+426 AVAVNGNG
-434 NTISNQG
+434 NTITNQG

-450 VLSGNNN
+450 LISGNNN

-490 TATSTGISIAGG
+490 TTTSTGISIAGG
-502 NNQVTT
+502 NNQITT
-508 ESGSTIVAKDNGILI
+508 ESGSAIVAKDNGILI

-535 ITATGSSISYGI
+535 ITATGSNMSYGI
-547 QYNSGTSGTITNTG
+547 QYNSGASGTITNTG

-612 ITANTAVQLNGN
+612 ISANTAVQFHGN
-624 NNTLANAGA
+624 NNKLANAGA

-655 ITGGTNAIL
+655 ITGGINAIL

-805 NVIKQGGGELTLSNN
+805 NVVKQGGGELTLSNN

-857 ANASDPFIVAD
+857 ASASDPFIVAD

-894 GSTLTADLTATSGPA
+894 GSTLTADLTETSGPV

-951 GDFDG
+951 GDFDD

-993 DRYNAAIDAHGT
+993 DRDNAAIDAHGT

-1019 VLENVDANSGWNGQS
+1019 VLEDVDANSGWNGQS

-1042 LILNAENTYTGGTT
+1042 LILNAENTYTGSTT
-1056 ISDGTLVATNVE
+1056 ISEGTLIATNVE

-1080 LELNTGGDF
+1080 LEMNTGGDF
-1089 DNAISGSGQVV
+1089 DNAISGSGQ
-1100 KSGDETLTLSGS
+1100 
-1112 NTYTGGTIISG
+1112 
-1123 GTLVATNVEA
+1123 
-1133 LGTGDVTDNAT
+1133 
-1144 LELNTGGDFDNAIG
+1144 
-1158 GTGSVVKSGDKT
+1158 
-1170 LTLSGANSYTGGTTI
+1170 
-1185 SGGTLVASN
+1185 
-1194 VEALGSGDVTDN
+1194 
-1206 ATLELNTGGDFA
+1206 
-1218 NNIGGTG
+1218 
-1225 SVVKSGDKTLTL
+1225 
-1237 SGTNS
+1237 
-1242 YTGGTTISGG
+1242 
-1252 TLVANNVEA
+1252 
-1261 LGTGDVTNNATL
+1261 
-1273 ELNTGGDFDNAIS
+1273 
-1286 GSGQVVKSGDET
+1286 
-1298 LTLSGANSY
+1298 
-1307 TGGTTISGGTLVA
+1307 
-1320 TNVEALG
+1320 
-1327 TGDITDNATLELNA
+1327 
-1341 GGDFTNNIGGTGS
+1341 
-1354 VEKSGD
+1354 
-1360 KTLTL
+1360 
-1365 SGTNTYRGGTLIS
+1365 
-1378 GGTLV
+1378 
-1383 ASNVEALGSGDV
+1383 
-1395 TDNATLE
+1395 
-1402 MNTGGDFAN
+1402 
-1411 NIGGT
+1411 
-1416 GSVVKSGDK
+1416 VVKSGDK

-1445 LVASNVEALGTGN
+1445 LVASNVEALGTGDI
-1458 VTDNATLEL
+1458 TDNATLEL
-1467 NTGGDFDN
+1467 NAGGDFAN
-1475 AISGSGQ
+1475 NIGGTGS

-1487 DGALTLSGANS
+1487 DKTLTLSGS
-1498 YSGATTISGGT
+1498 
-1509 LIAANVNALGT
+1509 
-1520 GAIDNRASLLLDAS
+1520 
-1534 GQFTVTDLTTESGGN
+1534 
-1549 TEIGAG
+1549 
-1555 STLQA
+1555 
-1560 TTLTQKSDSTLTINL
+1560 
-1575 NSNTVDPV
+1575 
-1583 IHAASQVSLAGT
+1583 
-1595 LDITGVGDVLD
+1595 
-1606 SDPAS
+1606 
-1611 TDDLDTFTLIASDKT
+1611 
-1626 IAGDFEKLTV
+1626 
-1636 AGMDADLAD
+1636 
-1645 FITVD
+1645 
-1650 GRIDDTGKQYE
+1650 
-1661 LTTALTW
+1661 
-1668 YADRDDAVTDAHGTF
+1668 
-1683 NLTNADGSFAVNTV
+1683 
-1697 LENVDATLD
+1697 
-1706 PASATGWDGT
+1706 
-1716 SLIKQGAGTLILN
+1716 
-1729 AENTYT
+1729 NTYT
-1735 GGTTISGGTLVATNV
+1735 GGTLISGGTLVASNV
-1750 DALGSGD
+1750 EALGTGD
-1757 VTDDATLELNT
+1757 VTNDAVLELNT

-1785 GDDVL
+1785 GDKML

-1801 TLISDGTLVASNVD
+1801 TLISDGTLVASNVE

-1823 NNATLEMNTGGDF
+1823 NDAVLELNTGGTFDNVISGSGKVEKSGDDALTLSGSNTYTGGTLISGGTLVASNVEALGTGDVTDNATLALNAGGDFTNNIGGTGRVEKSGDQTLTLSGSNTYTGGTLISSGTLVATSVDALGTGNVTNNATLALNTGGDFINNIGGTGRVEKSGDDALTLSGSNTYTGGTLISGGTLVANDVNALGTGDVTDNAALMLNTGGDF

-1868 SDGTLVASNVE
+1868 SGGTLVANDVNALGTGDVTDNATLALNAVGDFNNAIGGSGKVEKSGDDTLTLSGSNTYTGGTLINGGTLVASNVE

-1884 DVTNN
+1884 DVTDD
-1889 ATLELNTGGTF
+1889 ATLELNTGGKF
-1900 DNAISGSGQVVKSG
+1900 DNAISGSGNVVKSG
-1914 DDVLTLSGANSYSG
+1914 AD
-1928 GTLISGG
+1928 
-1935 TLVANNVEALG
+1935 
-1946 TGDVTDN
+1946 
-1953 ATLEMN
+1953 
-1959 TGGDFINNIGGT
+1959 
-1971 GRVEKSGDDALTLS
+1971 
-1985 GSNTYTGGTTI
+1985 
-1996 NDGTLIATSVDALGS
+1996 
-2011 GDVTNNAVLE
+2011 
-2021 LNTGGDFINN
+2021 
-2031 IGGTGRVE
+2031 
-2039 KSGDETLTLSGSNTY
+2039 
-2054 TGGTLISGGTLVATN
+2054 
-2069 VEALGTGDV
+2069 
-2078 TDNAVLELNTGG
+2078 
-2090 DFINNIGGTGRV
+2090 
-2102 EKSGDDTLTLSG
+2102 
-2114 SNSYTGGTLIS
+2114 
-2125 SGTLVAT
+2125 
-2132 NVDALGSGDV
+2132 
-2142 TDNATLELNTG
+2142 
-2153 GDFTNNISGSGQV
+2153 
-2166 VKSGDETLTLSGSNT
+2166 TLTLSGSNT

-2189 DGTLVATSVEALGS
+2189 DGTLVATSV
-2203 GDVTNDA
+2203 D
-2210 VLALNTGGD
+2210 
-2219 FANNIG
+2219 
-2225 GTGSVVKSGD
+2225 
-2235 ETLTLSGTNSYTGG
+2235 
-2249 TTISGG
+2249 
-2255 TLVATNVEALGTG
+2255 ALGTG
-2268 DVTNNATL
+2268 DVTDDATL
-2276 ELNTGGDFT
+2276 ELNTGGD
-2285 NNISGNGQVV
+2285 
-2295 KSGDDTLTFSGSNTY
+2295 
-2310 TGGTTIN
+2310 
-2317 DGTLVATSVEALGSG
+2317 
-2332 DVTND
+2332 
-2337 AVLALNTGGD
+2337 
-2347 FANNI
+2347 
-2352 GGTGSVVKSGDE
+2352 
-2364 TLTLSG
+2364 
-2370 SNTYT
+2370 
-2375 GSTLISSGTLVAND
+2375 
-2389 VNALGTG
+2389 
-2396 DVTDNATLM
+2396 
-2405 LNTGGD
+2405 
-2411 FINNIGGT
+2411 
-2419 GRVEKS
+2419 
-2425 GDDTLTLSGSNSY
+2425 
-2438 TGGTLISSGTL
+2438 
-2449 VATNVDALGSGDVTD
+2449 
-2464 NATLELNTGGTF
+2464 F

-2482 SGQVVKSGDET
+2482 SGQVVKSGDDT
-2493 LTLSGANSYTGGT
+2493 LTLSGSNTYTGGT

-2522 TGDVTDNAVLEL
+2522 TGDVTDNATLEL

-2540 DNAISG
+2540 TNNIG
-2546 SGQVVKSGDE
+2546 GTGRVEKSGDG
-2556 TLTLSGANSYTGGTT
+2556 TLTLSGSNTYTGGTL
-2571 ISGGTLVASNVEA
+2571 ISDGTLVASNVEA

-2614 AITAIGAGSALRAN
+2614 ATTAIGADSALRGN
-2628 TLTQEANSTLAVHLI
+2628 TLTQEANSTLAVHLT

-2712 DGRVNAD
+2712 DGRVNAA

-2745 TFTLSEQGHSFTL
+2745 TFTLSEQGHCFTL

-2803 VQEGALWL
+2803 VQEGVLWL

-2835 GHNSTVNGHVNNQGS
+2835 GHNATVNGHVNNLGN

-2947 GDFRLYKG
+2947 GDFTLYKG

-2986 GEVTPPD
+2986 GDVIPPD
-2993 DGGEVTPPDD
+2993 DGGD
-3003 GGEVTPPDDGGEV
+3003 
-3016 TPPDDGGEVTPPDD
+3016 
-3030 DGEVTPPDDGGDIT
+3030 VTPPDDGGDVT
-3044 PPDDGGDI
+3044 PPDDGGDVTPPDDGGDVSPPDDGGDVTPPDDGGDVTPPDDDGDI

>member
-123 SSTGATSVHN
+123 SLTGATSVHN

-139 SNEDG
+139 SSADG
-144 TIMLQNGGSVINDA
+144 TILLQNGGSVINDG
-158 RIENNATYE
+158 RIENSAIYVHNLDYGA
-167 HDPEDIPQEY
+167 PEIDAAI
-177 AGVYMLNGG
+177 YMLNGG
-186 SYVSSES
+186 SYVSSEN
-193 GVLEG
+193 GVLKG

-205 SGEAHIT
+205 SGEVHIT
-212 NGGMINSDGSWRSYG
+212 NGGTINSDGSWRSYG
-227 VEFRDGTYGTIVN
+227 VELRGGAYGTIVN

-251 SGKIED
+251 SNKIED
-257 AAIYVHTLNDMA
+257 AAIYAHTFDDIA
-269 VSGSVSV
+269 AGDSVSV

-281 MQSDFITV
+281 LQSDFIAV
-289 ALYYGSHFEVVNRVG
+289 ALYHGAHFEVFNRAG

-315 GIKSTAMELKVG
+315 GIQSAAMELKAG
-327 VDNLVTNDGT
+327 ADNLVTNDGT

-352 ESTSGGVITN
+352 ENTSGGVITN

-434 NTISNQG
+434 NTITNQG

-450 VLSGNNN
+450 LISGNNN

-490 TATSTGISIAGG
+490 TTTSTGISIAGG

-508 ESGSTIVAKDNGILI
+508 ESGSAIVAKDNGILI

-547 QYNSGTSGTITNTG
+547 QYNSGASGTITNTG

-633 ILGDTN
+633 ISGDTN
-639 GVTINGSGN
+639 GVTISGSGN

-655 ITGGTNAIL
+655 ITGGTNAVL
-664 INSGSKNNTLTLN
+664 INSGSKNNTITLN

-746 LILNGAM
+746 LIVNGAM

-805 NVIKQGGGELTLSNN
+805 NVVKQGGGELTLSNN

-857 ANASDPFIVAD
+857 ASASDPFIVAD

-894 GSTLTADLTATSGPA
+894 GSTLTADLTETSGPV

-951 GDFDG
+951 GDFGD

-993 DRYNAAIDAHGT
+993 DRDNAAIDAHGT

-1042 LILNAENTYTGGTT
+1042 LILNAENTYTGSTT
-1056 ISDGTLVATNVE
+1056 ISEGTLIATNVE

-1080 LELNTGGDF
+1080 LEMNTGGDF

-1100 KSGDETLTLSGS
+1100 KSGDETLTLSGANS
-1112 NTYTGGTIISG
+1112 YTGGTTISG
-1123 GTLVATNVEA
+1123 GTLVASNVEA
-1133 LGTGDVTDNAT
+1133 LGTGDITDNAT
-1144 LELNTGGDFDNAIG
+1144 LELNTGGDFDNVIS
-1158 GTGSVVKSGDKT
+1158 GSGQVVKSGDKT

-1206 ATLELNTGGDFA
+1206 ATLELNT
-1218 NNIGGTG
+1218 
-1225 SVVKSGDKTLTL
+1225 S
-1237 SGTNS
+1237 
-1242 YTGGTTISGG
+1242 
-1252 TLVANNVEA
+1252 
-1261 LGTGDVTNNATL
+1261 
-1273 ELNTGGDFDNAIS
+1273 
-1286 GSGQVVKSGDET
+1286 
-1298 LTLSGANSY
+1298 
-1307 TGGTTISGGTLVA
+1307 
-1320 TNVEALG
+1320 
-1327 TGDITDNATLELNA
+1327 
-1341 GGDFTNNIGGTGS
+1341 
-1354 VEKSGD
+1354 
-1360 KTLTL
+1360 
-1365 SGTNTYRGGTLIS
+1365 
-1378 GGTLV
+1378 
-1383 ASNVEALGSGDV
+1383 
-1395 TDNATLE
+1395 
-1402 MNTGGDFAN
+1402 GDFAN

-1439 TISGGT
+1439 IISGGT
-1445 LVASNVEALGTGN
+1445 LVATNVDALGTGD
-1458 VTDNATLEL
+1458 VIDNATLEL

-1487 DGALTLSGANS
+1487 DDTLALSGANS

-1575 NSNTVDPV
+1575 DSNTADPV

-1785 GDDVL
+1785 GD
-1790 TLSGA
+1790 
-1795 NSYSGG
+1795 
-1801 TLISDGTLVASNVD
+1801 
-1815 ALGSGDVT
+1815 
-1823 NNATLEMNTGGDF
+1823 E
-1836 INNIGGTGRV
+1836 
-1846 EKSGDDT
+1846 T
-1853 LTLSGSNTYTGGTLI
+1853 LTLSGTNT
-1868 SDGTLVASNVE
+1868 
-1879 ALGTG
+1879 
-1884 DVTNN
+1884 
-1889 ATLELNTGGTF
+1889 
-1900 DNAISGSGQVVKSG
+1900 
-1914 DDVLTLSGANSYSG
+1914 YSG

-1935 TLVANNVEALG
+1935 TLVASNVEALG

-2054 TGGTLISGGTLVATN
+2054 TGGTLVATN

-2125 SGTLVAT
+2125 G
-2132 NVDALGSGDV
+2132 
-2142 TDNATLELNTG
+2142 
-2153 GDFTNNISGSGQV
+2153 
-2166 VKSGDETLTLSGSNT
+2166 
-2181 YTGGTTIN
+2181 
-2189 DGTLVATSVEALGS
+2189 
-2203 GDVTNDA
+2203 
-2210 VLALNTGGD
+2210 
-2219 FANNIG
+2219 
-2225 GTGSVVKSGD
+2225 
-2235 ETLTLSGTNSYTGG
+2235 
-2249 TTISGG
+2249 
-2255 TLVATNVEALGTG
+2255 
-2268 DVTNNATL
+2268 
-2276 ELNTGGDFT
+2276 
-2285 NNISGNGQVV
+2285 
-2295 KSGDDTLTFSGSNTY
+2295 
-2310 TGGTTIN
+2310 
-2317 DGTLVATSVEALGSG
+2317 
-2332 DVTND
+2332 
-2337 AVLALNTGGD
+2337 
-2347 FANNI
+2347 
-2352 GGTGSVVKSGDE
+2352 
-2364 TLTLSG
+2364 
-2370 SNTYT
+2370 
-2375 GSTLISSGTLVAND
+2375 
-2389 VNALGTG
+2389 
-2396 DVTDNATLM
+2396 
-2405 LNTGGD
+2405 
-2411 FINNIGGT
+2411 
-2419 GRVEKS
+2419 
-2425 GDDTLTLSGSNSY
+2425 
-2438 TGGTLISSGTL
+2438 GTL

-2506 LISSGTLVAND
+2506 LISGGTLVATS
-2517 VNALG
+2517 VEALG
-2522 TGDVTDNAVLEL
+2522 SGDVTDNAVLEL
-2534 NTGGDF
+2534 NTGGTF

-2546 SGQVVKSGDE
+2546 SGQVVKSGDK

-2614 AITAIGAGSALRAN
+2614 ATTAIGAGSALRAN
-2628 TLTQEANSTLAVHLI
+2628 TLTQEANSTLAVHLT

-2652 ADHANLGGTLDIT
+2652 ADRANLGGTLDIT

-2803 VQEGALWL
+2803 VQEGTLWL

-2835 GHNSTVNGHVNNQGS
+2835 GHNATVNGHVNNLGN

-2899 GDDSSPTDKLIV
+2899 GDDNSPTDKLIV

-2947 GDFRLYKG
+2947 GDFTLYKG

-2986 GEVTPPD
+2986 GD
-2993 DGGEVTPPDD
+2993 
-3003 GGEVTPPDDGGEV
+3003 
-3016 TPPDDGGEVTPPDD
+3016 
-3030 DGEVTPPDDGGDIT
+3030 VTPPDDGGDVT
-3044 PPDDGGDI
+3044 PPDDGGDVTPPDDGGDVTPPDDGGDVSPPDDGGDVTPPDDGGDVTPPDGDGDI

-3058 DVTPVAPQYRADIGV
+3058 DVTPVTPQYRADIGV

-3103 IWMRFKA
+3103 VWMRFKA

>member
-78 GNTVATDTATSAAI
+78 GNTVATDIATSAAI

-123 SSTGATSVHN
+123 SLTGATSVHN

-144 TIMLQNGGSVINDA
+144 TILLQNGGSVINDG
-158 RIENNATYE
+158 RIENSATYE
-167 HDPEDIPQEY
+167 HDPQDIPQEY

-289 ALYYGSHFEVVNRVG
+289 ALYHGSHFEVVNRVG

-362 TGSITTTGGGSG
+362 TGSITTTGGGAG

-415 NQAGGAISANT
+415 NQAGSAISANT

-434 NTISNQG
+434 NTITNQG

-450 VLSGNNN
+450 LISGNNN

-490 TATSTGISIAGG
+490 TATSTGISIASG

-508 ESGSTIVAKDNGILI
+508 ESGSAIVAKDNGILI

-535 ITATGSSISYGI
+535 ITATGSSNSYGI
-547 QYNSGTSGTITNTG
+547 QYNSGASGTITNTG

-568 GAGDASVYAHGGAV
+568 GVGDASVYAHGGAV

-612 ITANTAVQLNGN
+612 ISANTAVQFHGN
-624 NNTLANAGA
+624 NNKLANAGA
-633 ILGDTN
+633 ISGDTN
-639 GVTINGSGN
+639 GVTISGSGN
-648 TLTSQGK
+648 TLTNQGK

-805 NVIKQGGGELTLSNN
+805 NVVKQGGGELTLSNN

-857 ANASDPFIVAD
+857 ASASDPFIVAD

-919 TLNVASPASQ
+919 TLNVASPVSQ

-1042 LILNAENTYTGGTT
+1042 LILNAENTYTGGTL
-1056 ISDGTLVATNVE
+1056 ISDGTLVASNVE
-1068 ALGTGNV
+1068 ALGTGDI
-1075 TDNAT
+1075 TDNAV

-1286 GSGQVVKSGDET
+1286 GSGQVVKSGD
-1298 LTLSGANSY
+1298 
-1307 TGGTTISGGTLVA
+1307 
-1320 TNVEALG
+1320 
-1327 TGDITDNATLELNA
+1327 
-1341 GGDFTNNIGGTGS
+1341 
-1354 VEKSGD
+1354 
-1360 KTLTL
+1360 KT
-1365 SGTNTYRGGTLIS
+1365 
-1378 GGTLV
+1378 
-1383 ASNVEALGSGDV
+1383 
-1395 TDNATLE
+1395 
-1402 MNTGGDFAN
+1402 
-1411 NIGGT
+1411 
-1416 GSVVKSGDK
+1416 
-1425 TLTLSGANSYTGGT
+1425 
-1439 TISGGT
+1439 
-1445 LVASNVEALGTGN
+1445 
-1458 VTDNATLEL
+1458 
-1467 NTGGDFDN
+1467 
-1475 AISGSGQ
+1475 
-1482 VVKSG
+1482 
-1487 DGALTLSGANS
+1487 LTLSGANS

-1509 LIAANVNALGT
+1509 LIATHVNALGT

-1575 NSNTVDPV
+1575 NGNTVDPV

-1774 AISGSGQVVKS
+1774 AIGGSGNVVKS
-1785 GDDVL
+1785 GADTL
-1790 TLSGA
+1790 TLSGS
-1795 NSYSGG
+1795 NSYTGG
-1801 TLISDGTLVASNVD
+1801 TTISGGTLVASNVE
-1815 ALGSGDVT
+1815 ALGTGDVT
-1823 NNATLEMNTGGDF
+1823 NNATLELNTGGDF

-1868 SDGTLVASNVE
+1868 NGGTLVASNVE

-1884 DVTNN
+1884 DVTDN
-1889 ATLELNTGGTF
+1889 ATLALNTGGTF
-1900 DNAISGSGQVVKSG
+1900 DNAISGSGQ
-1914 DDVLTLSGANSYSG
+1914 
-1928 GTLISGG
+1928 
-1935 TLVANNVEALG
+1935 
-1946 TGDVTDN
+1946 
-1953 ATLEMN
+1953 
-1959 TGGDFINNIGGT
+1959 
-1971 GRVEKSGDDALTLS
+1971 
-1985 GSNTYTGGTTI
+1985 
-1996 NDGTLIATSVDALGS
+1996 
-2011 GDVTNNAVLE
+2011 
-2021 LNTGGDFINN
+2021 
-2031 IGGTGRVE
+2031 
-2039 KSGDETLTLSGSNTY
+2039 
-2054 TGGTLISGGTLVATN
+2054 
-2069 VEALGTGDV
+2069 
-2078 TDNAVLELNTGG
+2078 
-2090 DFINNIGGTGRV
+2090 
-2102 EKSGDDTLTLSG
+2102 
-2114 SNSYTGGTLIS
+2114 
-2125 SGTLVAT
+2125 
-2132 NVDALGSGDV
+2132 
-2142 TDNATLELNTG
+2142 
-2153 GDFTNNISGSGQV
+2153 
-2166 VKSGDETLTLSGSNT
+2166 
-2181 YTGGTTIN
+2181 
-2189 DGTLVATSVEALGS
+2189 
-2203 GDVTNDA
+2203 
-2210 VLALNTGGD
+2210 
-2219 FANNIG
+2219 
-2225 GTGSVVKSGD
+2225 VVKSGD

-2255 TLVATNVEALGTG
+2255 TLVATNVEALGSGDVTDDATLELNTGGTFDNAISGSGQVVKSGDKMLTLSGANSYSGGTLISDGTLVASNVEALGTG

-2276 ELNTGGDFT
+2276 ALNTGGDFT
-2285 NNISGNGQVV
+2285 NNISGSGQVV
-2295 KSGDDTLTFSGSNTY
+2295 KSGDDTLTLSGANSY
-2310 TGGTTIN
+2310 TGGTTI
-2317 DGTLVATSVEALGSG
+2317 SG
-2332 DVTND
+2332 
-2337 AVLALNTGGD
+2337 
-2347 FANNI
+2347 
-2352 GGTGSVVKSGDE
+2352 
-2364 TLTLSG
+2364 
-2370 SNTYT
+2370 
-2375 GSTLISSGTLVAND
+2375 
-2389 VNALGTG
+2389 
-2396 DVTDNATLM
+2396 
-2405 LNTGGD
+2405 
-2411 FINNIGGT
+2411 
-2419 GRVEKS
+2419 
-2425 GDDTLTLSGSNSY
+2425 
-2438 TGGTLISSGTL
+2438 GTL
-2449 VATNVDALGSGDVTD
+2449 VATNVDALGTGDVT
-2464 NATLELNTGGTF
+2464 NSSTLELNTGGTF

-2493 LTLSGANSYTGGT
+2493 LTLSGSNTYTGGTLISGGTLVATNVDALGTGDVTDNATLELNTGGTFDNVISGSGQVVKSGDDTLTLSGANSYTGGT
-2506 LISSGTLVAND
+2506 LISGGTLVATS
-2517 VNALG
+2517 VEALG
-2522 TGDVTDNAVLEL
+2522 SGDVTDNAVLEL
-2534 NTGGDF
+2534 NTGGTF

-2546 SGQVVKSGDE
+2546 SGQVVKSGDK

-2628 TLTQEANSTLAVHLI
+2628 TLTQEANSTLAVHLT

-2652 ADHANLGGTLDIT
+2652 ADRANLGGTLDIT

-2678 YAYTLIDTDSAINS
+2678 YAYTLIDSDSAIDS

-2835 GHNSTVNGHVNNQGS
+2835 GHNATVNGHVNNLGN

-3283 WTTRLGVRVDGKLYK
+3283 WTTRLGMRVDGKLYK

>member
-158 RIENNATYE
+158 LIENNATYE

-251 SGKIED
+251 SNKIED

-289 ALYYGSHFEVVNRVG
+289 ALYHGSHFEVVNRVG

-362 TGSITTTGGGSG
+362 TGSITTTGGGAG

-415 NQAGGAISANT
+415 NQAGGVISANT
-426 AVAINGNG
+426 AVAVNGNG
-434 NTISNQG
+434 NTITNQG

-450 VLSGNNN
+450 LISGNNN

-490 TATSTGISIAGG
+490 TTTSTGISIAGG
-502 NNQVTT
+502 NNQITT
-508 ESGSTIVAKDNGILI
+508 ESGSAIVAKDNGILI

-535 ITATGSSISYGI
+535 ITATGSNMSYGI
-547 QYNSGTSGTITNTG
+547 QYNSGASGTITNTG

-612 ITANTAVQLNGN
+612 ISANTAVQFHGN
-624 NNTLANAGA
+624 NNKLANAGA

-655 ITGGTNAIL
+655 ITGGINAIL

-805 NVIKQGGGELTLSNN
+805 NVVKQGGGELTLSNN

-857 ANASDPFIVAD
+857 ASASDPFIVAD

-894 GSTLTADLTATSGPA
+894 GSTLTADLTETSGPV

-951 GDFDG
+951 GDFDD

-993 DRYNAAIDAHGT
+993 DRDNAAIDAHGT

-1019 VLENVDANSGWNGQS
+1019 VLEDVDANSGWNGQS

-1042 LILNAENTYTGGTT
+1042 LILNAENTYTGSTT
-1056 ISDGTLVATNVE
+1056 ISEGTLIATNVE

-1080 LELNTGGDF
+1080 LEMNTGGDF

-1100 KSGDETLTLSGS
+1100 KSGDE
-1112 NTYTGGTIISG
+1112 
-1123 GTLVATNVEA
+1123 
-1133 LGTGDVTDNAT
+1133 
-1144 LELNTGGDFDNAIG
+1144 
-1158 GTGSVVKSGDKT
+1158 T

-1206 ATLELNTGGDFA
+1206 ATLELNTGGDFD

-1225 SVVKSGDKTLTL
+1225 SVVKSGDK
-1237 SGTNS
+1237 
-1242 YTGGTTISGG
+1242 
-1252 TLVANNVEA
+1252 
-1261 LGTGDVTNNATL
+1261 
-1273 ELNTGGDFDNAIS
+1273 
-1286 GSGQVVKSGDET
+1286 T

-1327 TGDITDNATLELNA
+1327 
-1341 GGDFTNNIGGTGS
+1341 
-1354 VEKSGD
+1354 
-1360 KTLTL
+1360 
-1365 SGTNTYRGGTLIS
+1365 
-1378 GGTLV
+1378 
-1383 ASNVEALGSGDV
+1383 SGDV
-1395 TDNATLE
+1395 TDNAVLE
-1402 MNTGGDFAN
+1402 LNTGGDFTNA
-1411 NIGGT
+1411 IS
-1416 GSVVKSGDK
+1416 GSGQVVKSGDK

-1445 LVASNVEALGTGN
+1445 LVASNVEALGTGDITDN
-1458 VTDNATLEL
+1458 ATLELNAGGDFANNIGGTGSVVKSGDKTLTLSGSNTYTGGTTISGGTLVATNVEALGTGNVTDNATLELSTGGDFANNIGGTGSVVKSGDETLTLSGANSYTGGTTISGGTLVASNVEALGTGDVTDNATLEL

-1487 DGALTLSGANS
+1487 DKTLTLSGANS

-1509 LIAANVNALGT
+1509 LIATHVNALGT

-1575 NSNTVDPV
+1575 NSNTADPV

-1785 GDDVL
+1785 GDETLTLSGTNTYSGGTLISGGTLVASNVEALGTGDVTNDAVLELNTGGTFDNAISGSGQVVKSGDKML

-1801 TLISDGTLVASNVD
+1801 TLISDGTLVASNVE

-1823 NNATLEMNTGGDF
+1823 NDAVLELNTGGTFDNVISGSGKVEKSGDDALTLSGSNTYTGGTLISGGTLVASNVEALGTGDVTDNATLALNAGGDF
-1836 INNIGGTGRV
+1836 TNNIGGTGRV
-1846 EKSGDDT
+1846 EKSGDQT

-1868 SDGTLVASNVE
+1868 SSGTLVATSVD

-1884 DVTNN
+1884 NVTNN
-1889 ATLELNTGGTF
+1889 ATL
-1900 DNAISGSGQVVKSG
+1900 
-1914 DDVLTLSGANSYSG
+1914 
-1928 GTLISGG
+1928 
-1935 TLVANNVEALG
+1935 AL
-1946 TGDVTDN
+1946 
-1953 ATLEMN
+1953 N

-1985 GSNTYTGGTTI
+1985 GSNTYTGGTLI
-1996 NDGTLIATSVDALGS
+1996 SGGTLVANDVNALGT
-2011 GDVTNNAVLE
+2011 GDVTDNATLALNAVGDFNNA
-2021 LNTGGDFINN
+2021 
-2031 IGGTGRVE
+2031 IGGSGKVE
-2039 KSGDETLTLSGSNTY
+2039 KSGDDTLTLSGSNTY
-2054 TGGTLISGGTLVATN
+2054 TGGTLISGGTLVASN

-2078 TDNAVLELNTGG
+2078 TD
-2090 DFINNIGGTGRV
+2090 D
-2102 EKSGDDTLTLSG
+2102 
-2114 SNSYTGGTLIS
+2114 
-2125 SGTLVAT
+2125 
-2132 NVDALGSGDV
+2132 
-2142 TDNATLELNTG
+2142 ATLELNTG
-2153 GDFTNNISGSGQV
+2153 GKFDNAISGSGNV
-2166 VKSGDETLTLSGSNT
+2166 VKSGADTLTLSGSNT

-2189 DGTLVATSVEALGS
+2189 DGTLVATSV
-2203 GDVTNDA
+2203 D
-2210 VLALNTGGD
+2210 
-2219 FANNIG
+2219 
-2225 GTGSVVKSGD
+2225 
-2235 ETLTLSGTNSYTGG
+2235 
-2249 TTISGG
+2249 
-2255 TLVATNVEALGTG
+2255 ALGTG
-2268 DVTNNATL
+2268 DVTDDATL
-2276 ELNTGGDFT
+2276 ELNTGGD
-2285 NNISGNGQVV
+2285 
-2295 KSGDDTLTFSGSNTY
+2295 
-2310 TGGTTIN
+2310 
-2317 DGTLVATSVEALGSG
+2317 
-2332 DVTND
+2332 
-2337 AVLALNTGGD
+2337 
-2347 FANNI
+2347 
-2352 GGTGSVVKSGDE
+2352 
-2364 TLTLSG
+2364 
-2370 SNTYT
+2370 
-2375 GSTLISSGTLVAND
+2375 
-2389 VNALGTG
+2389 
-2396 DVTDNATLM
+2396 
-2405 LNTGGD
+2405 
-2411 FINNIGGT
+2411 
-2419 GRVEKS
+2419 
-2425 GDDTLTLSGSNSY
+2425 
-2438 TGGTLISSGTL
+2438 
-2449 VATNVDALGSGDVTD
+2449 
-2464 NATLELNTGGTF
+2464 F

-2482 SGQVVKSGDET
+2482 SGQVVKSGDDT
-2493 LTLSGANSYTGGT
+2493 LTLSGSNTYTGGT

-2522 TGDVTDNAVLEL
+2522 TGDVTDNATLEL

-2540 DNAISG
+2540 TNNIG
-2546 SGQVVKSGDE
+2546 GTGRVEKSGDG
-2556 TLTLSGANSYTGGTT
+2556 TLTLSGSNTYTGGTL
-2571 ISGGTLVASNVEA
+2571 ISDGTLVASNVEA

-2614 AITAIGAGSALRAN
+2614 ATTAIGADSALRGN
-2628 TLTQEANSTLAVHLI
+2628 TLTQEANSTLAVHLT

-2712 DGRVNAD
+2712 DGRVNAA

-2745 TFTLSEQGHSFTL
+2745 TFTLSEQGHCFTL

-2803 VQEGALWL
+2803 VQEGVLWL

-2835 GHNSTVNGHVNNQGS
+2835 GHNATVNGHVNNLGN

-2947 GDFRLYKG
+2947 GDFTLYKG

-2986 GEVTPPD
+2986 GDVIPPD
-2993 DGGEVTPPDD
+2993 DGGD
-3003 GGEVTPPDDGGEV
+3003 
-3016 TPPDDGGEVTPPDD
+3016 
-3030 DGEVTPPDDGGDIT
+3030 VTPPDDGGDVT
-3044 PPDDGGDI
+3044 PPDDGGDVTPPDDGGDVSPPDDGGDVTPPDDGGDVTPPDDDGDI

>member
-144 TIMLQNGGSVINDA
+144 AIMLQNGGSVINDA
-158 RIENNATYE
+158 RIENSATYE

-212 NGGMINSDGSWRSYG
+212 NGGMISSDGSWRSYG

-251 SGKIED
+251 SNKIED

-281 MQSDFITV
+281 MQSDFIAV
-289 ALYYGSHFEVVNRVG
+289 ALYHGAHFEVVNRVG

-362 TGSITTTGGGSG
+362 TGSITTTGGGAG

-415 NQAGGAISANT
+415 NQAGSAISANT

-450 VLSGNNN
+450 LISGNNN

-490 TATSTGISIAGG
+490 TTTSTGISIAGG
-502 NNQVTT
+502 NNQITT
-508 ESGSTIVAKDNGILI
+508 ESGSAIVAKDNGILI

-535 ITATGSSISYGI
+535 ITATGSNMSYGI
-547 QYNSGTSGTITNTG
+547 QYNSGASGTITNTG

-612 ITANTAVQLNGN
+612 ISANTAVQFHGN
-624 NNTLANAGA
+624 NNKLANAGA

-655 ITGGTNAIL
+655 ITGGINAIL

-805 NVIKQGGGELTLSNN
+805 NVVKQGGGELTLSNN

-857 ANASDPFIVAD
+857 ASASDPFIVAD

-951 GDFDG
+951 GDFDD

-993 DRYNAAIDAHGT
+993 DRDNAAIDAHGT

-1042 LILNAENTYTGGTT
+1042 LILNAENTYTGSTT
-1056 ISDGTLVATNVE
+1056 ISEGTLIATNVE

-1080 LELNTGGDF
+1080 LEM
-1089 DNAISGSGQVV
+1089 
-1100 KSGDETLTLSGS
+1100 
-1112 NTYTGGTIISG
+1112 
-1123 GTLVATNVEA
+1123 
-1133 LGTGDVTDNAT
+1133 
-1144 LELNTGGDFDNAIG
+1144 
-1158 GTGSVVKSGDKT
+1158 
-1170 LTLSGANSYTGGTTI
+1170 
-1185 SGGTLVASN
+1185 
-1194 VEALGSGDVTDN
+1194 
-1206 ATLELNTGGDFA
+1206 
-1218 NNIGGTG
+1218 
-1225 SVVKSGDKTLTL
+1225 
-1237 SGTNS
+1237 
-1242 YTGGTTISGG
+1242 
-1252 TLVANNVEA
+1252 
-1261 LGTGDVTNNATL
+1261 
-1273 ELNTGGDFDNAIS
+1273 NTGGDFDNAIS

-1320 TNVEALG
+1320 SNVEALG

-1341 GGDFTNNIGGTGS
+1341 GGDFANNIGGTGS
-1354 VEKSGD
+1354 VVKSGD

-1365 SGTNTYRGGTLIS
+1365 SGSNTYTGGTTIS

-1416 GSVVKSGDK
+1416 GSVVKSGDE

-1445 LVASNVEALGTGN
+1445 LVASNVEALGTGD

-1487 DGALTLSGANS
+1487 DKTLTLSGINS
-1498 YSGATTISGGT
+1498 
-1509 LIAANVNALGT
+1509 
-1520 GAIDNRASLLLDAS
+1520 
-1534 GQFTVTDLTTESGGN
+1534 
-1549 TEIGAG
+1549 
-1555 STLQA
+1555 
-1560 TTLTQKSDSTLTINL
+1560 
-1575 NSNTVDPV
+1575 
-1583 IHAASQVSLAGT
+1583 
-1595 LDITGVGDVLD
+1595 
-1606 SDPAS
+1606 
-1611 TDDLDTFTLIASDKT
+1611 
-1626 IAGDFEKLTV
+1626 
-1636 AGMDADLAD
+1636 
-1645 FITVD
+1645 
-1650 GRIDDTGKQYE
+1650 
-1661 LTTALTW
+1661 
-1668 YADRDDAVTDAHGTF
+1668 
-1683 NLTNADGSFAVNTV
+1683 
-1697 LENVDATLD
+1697 
-1706 PASATGWDGT
+1706 
-1716 SLIKQGAGTLILN
+1716 
-1729 AENTYT
+1729 YT
-1735 GGTTISGGTLVATNV
+1735 GGTTISGGTLVASNV
-1750 DALGSGD
+1750 DALGTGD
-1757 VTDDATLELNT
+1757 VTDDAVLELNT
-1768 GGTFDN
+1768 GGDFDN

-1801 TLISDGTLVASNVD
+1801 TLISDGTLVASNV
-1815 ALGSGDVT
+1815 
-1823 NNATLEMNTGGDF
+1823 
-1836 INNIGGTGRV
+1836 
-1846 EKSGDDT
+1846 
-1853 LTLSGSNTYTGGTLI
+1853 
-1868 SDGTLVASNVE
+1868 
-1879 ALGTG
+1879 
-1884 DVTNN
+1884 
-1889 ATLELNTGGTF
+1889 
-1900 DNAISGSGQVVKSG
+1900 
-1914 DDVLTLSGANSYSG
+1914 
-1928 GTLISGG
+1928 
-1935 TLVANNVEALG
+1935 EALG
-1946 TGDVTDN
+1946 TGDVTDD
-1953 ATLEMN
+1953 AT
-1959 TGGDFINNIGGT
+1959 
-1971 GRVEKSGDDALTLS
+1971 
-1985 GSNTYTGGTTI
+1985 
-1996 NDGTLIATSVDALGS
+1996 
-2011 GDVTNNAVLE
+2011 
-2021 LNTGGDFINN
+2021 
-2031 IGGTGRVE
+2031 
-2039 KSGDETLTLSGSNTY
+2039 
-2054 TGGTLISGGTLVATN
+2054 
-2069 VEALGTGDV
+2069 
-2078 TDNAVLELNTGG
+2078 LELNTGG

-2102 EKSGDDTLTLSG
+2102 EKSGDD
-2114 SNSYTGGTLIS
+2114 
-2125 SGTLVAT
+2125 
-2132 NVDALGSGDV
+2132 
-2142 TDNATLELNTG
+2142 
-2153 GDFTNNISGSGQV
+2153 
-2166 VKSGDETLTLSGSNT
+2166 KLTLSGSNT
-2181 YTGGTTIN
+2181 YTGG
-2189 DGTLVATSVEALGS
+2189 
-2203 GDVTNDA
+2203 
-2210 VLALNTGGD
+2210 
-2219 FANNIG
+2219 
-2225 GTGSVVKSGD
+2225 
-2235 ETLTLSGTNSYTGG
+2235 
-2249 TTISGG
+2249 
-2255 TLVATNVEALGTG
+2255 
-2268 DVTNNATL
+2268 
-2276 ELNTGGDFT
+2276 
-2285 NNISGNGQVV
+2285 
-2295 KSGDDTLTFSGSNTY
+2295 
-2310 TGGTTIN
+2310 
-2317 DGTLVATSVEALGSG
+2317 
-2332 DVTND
+2332 
-2337 AVLALNTGGD
+2337 
-2347 FANNI
+2347 
-2352 GGTGSVVKSGDE
+2352 
-2364 TLTLSG
+2364 
-2370 SNTYT
+2370 
-2375 GSTLISSGTLVAND
+2375 TLISSGTLVAND

-2411 FINNIGGT
+2411 FTNNIGGT

-2425 GDDTLTLSGSNSY
+2425 GDDALTLSGSNTYTGGTLISGGTLVANDVNALGTGDITDNATLALNAVGDFDNAISGSGKVEKSGDDALTLSGSNTYTGGTLISSGTLVASNVEALGTGDVTDNATLELNTSGTFDNAISGSGQVVKSGDKMLTLSGANSYSGGTLISDGTLVASNVESLGTGDVTNNATLELNTGGDFTNNISGSGQVVKSGDDALALSGANSY

-2482 SGQVVKSGDET
+2482 SGQVVKSGDKTLTLSGSNTYTGGTLISDGTLVASNVEALGTGDVTDNATLELNTSGTFDNVISGSGQVVKSGDDALTLSGSNTYRGGTTISGGTLVATSVEALGTGDVTDNATLALNTGGDFINNIGGTGRVEKSGDQT

-2506 LISSGTLVAND
+2506 LISSGTLVASN

-2522 TGDVTDNAVLEL
+2522 SGDVTDNAVLEL
-2534 NTGGDF
+2534 NTGGTF

-2546 SGQVVKSGDE
+2546 SGQVEKSGDG
-2556 TLTLSGANSYTGGTT
+2556 TLTLSGSNTYTGGTL
-2571 ISGGTLVASNVEA
+2571 ISDGTLVASNVEA

-2614 AITAIGAGSALRAN
+2614 ATTAIGAGSALRAN

-2771 DSATYWDGKSLIK
+2771 DSATDWDGKSLIK

-2835 GHNSTVNGHVNNQGS
+2835 GHNATVNGHVNNLGN

-3003 GGEVTPPDDGGEV
+3003 GGDVTPPDDGGDVTPPDDGGEV

-3030 DGEVTPPDDGGDIT
+3030 GGDVTPPDDGGDVT

-3331 PNDRVEVKVGIQAN
+3331 PNDRLEVKVGIQAN

>member
-1 MNKTYNI
+1 
-8 IWNAARG
+8 
-15 MYIVTSE
+15 
-22 LARSGS
+22 
-28 RAIVSVSAS
+28 
-37 CAVTLLAMDAAPAVA
+37 
-52 EETRVSIPSQTTT
+52 
-65 YTLSG
+65 
-70 ATPFVVET
+70 
-78 GNTVATDTATSAAI
+78 
-92 VGDNSN
+92 
-98 DWDLLIESGA
+98 
-108 VVGSSLTDSQAMNLD
+108 
-123 SSTGATSVHN
+123 
-133 QGTITG
+133 
-139 SNEDG
+139 
-144 TIMLQNGGSVINDA
+144 
-158 RIENNATYE
+158 
-167 HDPEDIPQEY
+167 
-177 AGVYMLNGG
+177 
-186 SYVSSES
+186 
-193 GVLEG
+193 
-198 VSGVIVQ
+198 
-205 SGEAHIT
+205 
-212 NGGMINSDGSWRSYG
+212 
-227 VEFRDGTYGTIVN
+227 
-240 TGTIITTASDG
+240 
-251 SGKIED
+251 
-257 AAIYVHTLNDMA
+257 
-269 VSGSVSV
+269 
-276 DNSGL
+276 
-281 MQSDFITV
+281 
-289 ALYYGSHFEVVNRVG
+289 
-304 GVITAGNSSLV
+304 
-315 GIKSTAMELKVG
+315 
-327 VDNLVTNDGT
+327 
-337 ISAYGTANTY
+337 
-347 GIHYG
+347 
-352 ESTSGGVITN
+352 
-362 TGSITTTGGGSG
+362 
-374 DASVYVHGNGDGTVV
+374 
-389 NNSGTMSST
+389 
-398 VYGVYLDSAR
+398 
-408 SKGHTLN
+408 
-415 NQAGGAISANT
+415 
-426 AVAINGNG
+426 
-434 NTISNQG
+434 
-441 KMTGVSDGL
+441 
-450 VLSGNNN
+450 
-457 IVTTSGGEIS
+457 
-467 GKNGIRVSKGS
+467 
-478 GNQITAKSGSKI
+478 
-490 TATSTGISIAGG
+490 
-502 NNQVTT
+502 
-508 ESGSTIVAKDNGILI
+508 
-523 NSGANN
+523 
-529 VTNGGS
+529 
-535 ITATGSSISYGI
+535 
-547 QYNSGTSGTITNTG
+547 
-561 TITTTGK
+561 
-568 GAGDASVYAHGGAV
+568 
-582 TINNSGTMDS
+582 
-592 SVFGVYVTTG
+592 
-602 HTLNNLAGGS
+602 
-612 ITANTAVQLNGN
+612 
-624 NNTLANAGA
+624 
-633 ILGDTN
+633 
-639 GVTINGSGN
+639 
-648 TLTSQGK
+648 
-655 ITGGTNAIL
+655 
-664 INSGSKNNTLTLN
+664 
-677 TGTEISGSITDDNN
+677 
-691 SASANN
+691 
-697 NLILDGEG
+697 
-705 TLGSSISGLNS
+705 
-716 VTSSGDWTLS
+716 
-726 GATMNLSGTTNSAL
+726 
-740 WVKSGT
+740 
-746 LILNGAM
+746 
-753 TAKGATVDS
+753 
-762 GTTLQIGNGGTLG
+762 
-775 AFNGDIVDNGTLT
+775 
-788 FNRSDAAA
+788 
-796 YGSVISGSG
+796 
-805 NVIKQGGGELTLSNN
+805 
-820 NSYSGGTTIAEGT
+820 
-833 LTATAGGALGS
+833 
-844 GNIDNRAYLKLDA
+844 
-857 ANASDPFIVAD
+857 
-868 LTTHSGATVEIGA
+868 
-881 GSTLQANTLTQQD
+881 
-894 GSTLTADLTATSGPA
+894 
-909 IRAKNVNLDG
+909 
-919 TLNVASPASQ
+919 
-929 EPIRSTDDL
+929 
-938 ISLALIE
+938 
-945 SDNAIS
+945 
-951 GDFDG
+951 
-956 ITINGNAMNPDAF
+956 
-969 ITVVGQKN
+969 
-977 VNDTHYD
+977 
-984 LVETLTWYA
+984 
-993 DRYNAAIDAHGT
+993 
-1005 FNLADAD
+1005 
-1012 DSFTVNT
+1012 
-1019 VLENVDANSGWNGQS
+1019 
-1034 LTKTGAGT
+1034 
-1042 LILNAENTYTGGTT
+1042 
-1056 ISDGTLVATNVE
+1056 
-1068 ALGTGNV
+1068 V

-1100 KSGDETLTLSGS
+1100 KSGDDALTLSGNNS
-1112 NTYTGGTIISG
+1112 YTGGTLISD
-1123 GTLVATNVEA
+1123 GTLVASNVEA
-1133 LGTGDVTDNAT
+1133 LGSGDVTNDAV
-1144 LELNTGGDFDNAIG
+1144 LELNTGGDFDNAIS
-1158 GTGSVVKSGDKT
+1158 GSGQVVKSGDKT

-1194 VEALGSGDVTDN
+1194 VEALGSGDITD
-1206 ATLELNTGGDFA
+1206 
-1218 NNIGGTG
+1218 
-1225 SVVKSGDKTLTL
+1225 
-1237 SGTNS
+1237 
-1242 YTGGTTISGG
+1242 
-1252 TLVANNVEA
+1252 
-1261 LGTGDVTNNATL
+1261 NATL

-1298 LTLSGANSY
+1298 LTLSGTNTY
-1307 TGGTTISGGTLVA
+1307 TGGTTISGGTLIA
-1320 TNVEALG
+1320 TH
-1327 TGDITDNATLELNA
+1327 
-1341 GGDFTNNIGGTGS
+1341 
-1354 VEKSGD
+1354 
-1360 KTLTL
+1360 
-1365 SGTNTYRGGTLIS
+1365 
-1378 GGTLV
+1378 
-1383 ASNVEALGSGDV
+1383 
-1395 TDNATLE
+1395 
-1402 MNTGGDFAN
+1402 
-1411 NIGGT
+1411 
-1416 GSVVKSGDK
+1416 
-1425 TLTLSGANSYTGGT
+1425 
-1439 TISGGT
+1439 
-1445 LVASNVEALGTGN
+1445 
-1458 VTDNATLEL
+1458 
-1467 NTGGDFDN
+1467 
-1475 AISGSGQ
+1475 
-1482 VVKSG
+1482 
-1487 DGALTLSGANS
+1487 
-1498 YSGATTISGGT
+1498 
-1509 LIAANVNALGT
+1509 VNALGT

-1534 GQFTVTDLTTESGGN
+1534 GQFAVTDLTTESGGN

-1575 NSNTVDPV
+1575 NSNTADPV

-1706 PASATGWDGT
+1706 PDSATGWDGT

-1735 GGTTISGGTLVATNV
+1735 VGTTISGGTLVATNV

-1785 GDDVL
+1785 GDKML
-1790 TLSGA
+1790 TLSGT

-1801 TLISDGTLVASNVD
+1801 TLISGGTLVATNVD

-1823 NNATLEMNTGGDF
+1823 
-1836 INNIGGTGRV
+1836 
-1846 EKSGDDT
+1846 DD
-1853 LTLSGSNTYTGGTLI
+1853 
-1868 SDGTLVASNVE
+1868 
-1879 ALGTG
+1879 
-1884 DVTNN
+1884 

-1914 DDVLTLSGANSYSG
+1914 DDT
-1928 GTLISGG
+1928 
-1935 TLVANNVEALG
+1935 
-1946 TGDVTDN
+1946 
-1953 ATLEMN
+1953 
-1959 TGGDFINNIGGT
+1959 
-1971 GRVEKSGDDALTLS
+1971 LTLS
-1985 GSNTYTGGTTI
+1985 GSNTYTGGTI
-1996 NDGTLIATSVDALGS
+1996 ISGGTLVASNVEALGT
-2011 GDVTNNAVLE
+2011 GDVTNDAVLE
-2021 LNTGGDFINN
+2021 LNTGGDFDNAIS
-2031 IGGTGRVE
+2031 GSGQVV

-2054 TGGTLISGGTLVATN
+2054 TGGTLISGGTLVASNVEALGSGDVTNDAVLELNTGGDFTNAISGSGQVVKSGDETLTLSGANSYTGGTLISGGTLIASN

-2090 DFINNIGGTGRV
+2090 DF
-2102 EKSGDDTLTLSG
+2102 
-2114 SNSYTGGTLIS
+2114 
-2125 SGTLVAT
+2125 
-2132 NVDALGSGDV
+2132 
-2142 TDNATLELNTG
+2142 
-2153 GDFTNNISGSGQV
+2153 
-2166 VKSGDETLTLSGSNT
+2166 
-2181 YTGGTTIN
+2181 
-2189 DGTLVATSVEALGS
+2189 
-2203 GDVTNDA
+2203 
-2210 VLALNTGGD
+2210 
-2219 FANNIG
+2219 
-2225 GTGSVVKSGD
+2225 
-2235 ETLTLSGTNSYTGG
+2235 
-2249 TTISGG
+2249 
-2255 TLVATNVEALGTG
+2255 
-2268 DVTNNATL
+2268 
-2276 ELNTGGDFT
+2276 
-2285 NNISGNGQVV
+2285 
-2295 KSGDDTLTFSGSNTY
+2295 
-2310 TGGTTIN
+2310 
-2317 DGTLVATSVEALGSG
+2317 
-2332 DVTND
+2332 
-2337 AVLALNTGGD
+2337 
-2347 FANNI
+2347 
-2352 GGTGSVVKSGDE
+2352 
-2364 TLTLSG
+2364 
-2370 SNTYT
+2370 
-2375 GSTLISSGTLVAND
+2375 
-2389 VNALGTG
+2389 
-2396 DVTDNATLM
+2396 
-2405 LNTGGD
+2405 
-2411 FINNIGGT
+2411 
-2419 GRVEKS
+2419 
-2425 GDDTLTLSGSNSY
+2425 
-2438 TGGTLISSGTL
+2438 
-2449 VATNVDALGSGDVTD
+2449 
-2464 NATLELNTGGTF
+2464 

-2482 SGQVVKSGDET
+2482 SGQVEKSGDET

-2534 NTGGDF
+2534 NTGGTFDNAISGSGQVVKSGDETLTLSGSNTYTGGTTINDGTLIATSVDALGSGDVTDNAVLELNTGGDF

-2556 TLTLSGANSYTGGTT
+2556 TLTLSGTNSYTDGTLISGGTLVATNLEALGTGDVTNNATLELNTGGTFDNAISGSGQVVKSGDDALTLSGSNTYTGGTT
-2571 ISGGTLVASNVEA
+2571 ISGGTLIATSVDALGSGDVTDNAVLELNTGGTFDNAISGSGQVVKSGDKTLTLSGSNTYTGGTTISGGTLIASNVEA
-2584 LGSGDIDNYA
+2584 LGSGNIDNYA

-2614 AITAIGAGSALRAN
+2614 ATTAIGAGSTLRAN
-2628 TLTQEANSTLAVHLI
+2628 TLTQEANSTLAVHLT

-2712 DGRVNAD
+2712 DGRVNAA

-2771 DSATYWDGKSLIK
+2771 DSATDWDGKSLIK

-2835 GHNSTVNGHVNNQGS
+2835 GHNATVNGHVNNLGS

-2947 GDFRLYKG
+2947 GDFTLYKG

-2986 GEVTPPD
+2986 GD
-2993 DGGEVTPPDD
+2993 
-3003 GGEVTPPDDGGEV
+3003 
-3016 TPPDDGGEVTPPDD
+3016 
-3030 DGEVTPPDDGGDIT
+3030 VTPPDDGGDVT
-3044 PPDDGGDI
+3044 PPDDGGDVTPPDDGGDVTPPDDGGDVTPPDDDGDI

-3103 IWMRFKA
+3103 VWMRFKA

-3283 WTTRLGVRVDGKLYK
+3283 WTTRLGMRVDGKLYK

>member
-1 MNKTYNI
+1 
-8 IWNAARG
+8 
-15 MYIVTSE
+15 
-22 LARSGS
+22 
-28 RAIVSVSAS
+28 
-37 CAVTLLAMDAAPAVA
+37 
-52 EETRVSIPSQTTT
+52 
-65 YTLSG
+65 
-70 ATPFVVET
+70 
-78 GNTVATDTATSAAI
+78 
-92 VGDNSN
+92 
-98 DWDLLIESGA
+98 
-108 VVGSSLTDSQAMNLD
+108 
-123 SSTGATSVHN
+123 
-133 QGTITG
+133 
-139 SNEDG
+139 
-144 TIMLQNGGSVINDA
+144 
-158 RIENNATYE
+158 
-167 HDPEDIPQEY
+167 
-177 AGVYMLNGG
+177 
-186 SYVSSES
+186 
-193 GVLEG
+193 
-198 VSGVIVQ
+198 
-205 SGEAHIT
+205 
-212 NGGMINSDGSWRSYG
+212 
-227 VEFRDGTYGTIVN
+227 
-240 TGTIITTASDG
+240 
-251 SGKIED
+251 
-257 AAIYVHTLNDMA
+257 
-269 VSGSVSV
+269 
-276 DNSGL
+276 
-281 MQSDFITV
+281 
-289 ALYYGSHFEVVNRVG
+289 
-304 GVITAGNSSLV
+304 
-315 GIKSTAMELKVG
+315 
-327 VDNLVTNDGT
+327 
-337 ISAYGTANTY
+337 
-347 GIHYG
+347 
-352 ESTSGGVITN
+352 
-362 TGSITTTGGGSG
+362 
-374 DASVYVHGNGDGTVV
+374 
-389 NNSGTMSST
+389 
-398 VYGVYLDSAR
+398 
-408 SKGHTLN
+408 
-415 NQAGGAISANT
+415 
-426 AVAINGNG
+426 
-434 NTISNQG
+434 
-441 KMTGVSDGL
+441 
-450 VLSGNNN
+450 
-457 IVTTSGGEIS
+457 
-467 GKNGIRVSKGS
+467 
-478 GNQITAKSGSKI
+478 
-490 TATSTGISIAGG
+490 
-502 NNQVTT
+502 
-508 ESGSTIVAKDNGILI
+508 
-523 NSGANN
+523 
-529 VTNGGS
+529 
-535 ITATGSSISYGI
+535 
-547 QYNSGTSGTITNTG
+547 
-561 TITTTGK
+561 
-568 GAGDASVYAHGGAV
+568 
-582 TINNSGTMDS
+582 
-592 SVFGVYVTTG
+592 
-602 HTLNNLAGGS
+602 
-612 ITANTAVQLNGN
+612 
-624 NNTLANAGA
+624 
-633 ILGDTN
+633 
-639 GVTINGSGN
+639 
-648 TLTSQGK
+648 
-655 ITGGTNAIL
+655 
-664 INSGSKNNTLTLN
+664 
-677 TGTEISGSITDDNN
+677 
-691 SASANN
+691 
-697 NLILDGEG
+697 
-705 TLGSSISGLNS
+705 
-716 VTSSGDWTLS
+716 
-726 GATMNLSGTTNSAL
+726 
-740 WVKSGT
+740 
-746 LILNGAM
+746 
-753 TAKGATVDS
+753 
-762 GTTLQIGNGGTLG
+762 
-775 AFNGDIVDNGTLT
+775 
-788 FNRSDAAA
+788 
-796 YGSVISGSG
+796 
-805 NVIKQGGGELTLSNN
+805 
-820 NSYSGGTTIAEGT
+820 
-833 LTATAGGALGS
+833 
-844 GNIDNRAYLKLDA
+844 
-857 ANASDPFIVAD
+857 
-868 LTTHSGATVEIGA
+868 
-881 GSTLQANTLTQQD
+881 
-894 GSTLTADLTATSGPA
+894 
-909 IRAKNVNLDG
+909 
-919 TLNVASPASQ
+919 
-929 EPIRSTDDL
+929 
-938 ISLALIE
+938 
-945 SDNAIS
+945 
-951 GDFDG
+951 
-956 ITINGNAMNPDAF
+956 
-969 ITVVGQKN
+969 
-977 VNDTHYD
+977 
-984 LVETLTWYA
+984 
-993 DRYNAAIDAHGT
+993 
-1005 FNLADAD
+1005 
-1012 DSFTVNT
+1012 
-1019 VLENVDANSGWNGQS
+1019 
-1034 LTKTGAGT
+1034 
-1042 LILNAENTYTGGTT
+1042 
-1056 ISDGTLVATNVE
+1056 TLVATNVE
-1068 ALGTGNV
+1068 ALG
-1075 TDNAT
+1075 
-1080 LELNTGGDF
+1080 
-1089 DNAISGSGQVV
+1089 S
-1100 KSGDETLTLSGS
+1100 
-1112 NTYTGGTIISG
+1112 
-1123 GTLVATNVEA
+1123 
-1133 LGTGDVTDNAT
+1133 GDVTDNAT
-1144 LELNTGGDFDNAIG
+1144 LELNTGGTFDNVIS
-1158 GTGSVVKSGDKT
+1158 GSGQVVKSGDEM

-1206 ATLELNTGGDFA
+1206 ATLELNTGGDFDNA
-1218 NNIGGTG
+1218 ISG
-1225 SVVKSGDKTLTL
+1225 SGQVVKSGDDALTL
-1237 SGTNS
+1237 SGNNS
-1242 YTGGTTISGG
+1242 YTGGTLISDG
-1252 TLVANNVEA
+1252 TLVASNVEA
-1261 LGTGDVTNNATL
+1261 LGSGDVTNDAVL

-1286 GSGQVVKSGDET
+1286 GSGQ
-1298 LTLSGANSY
+1298 
-1307 TGGTTISGGTLVA
+1307 
-1320 TNVEALG
+1320 
-1327 TGDITDNATLELNA
+1327 
-1341 GGDFTNNIGGTGS
+1341 
-1354 VEKSGD
+1354 
-1360 KTLTL
+1360 
-1365 SGTNTYRGGTLIS
+1365 
-1378 GGTLV
+1378 
-1383 ASNVEALGSGDV
+1383 
-1395 TDNATLE
+1395 
-1402 MNTGGDFAN
+1402 
-1411 NIGGT
+1411 
-1416 GSVVKSGDK
+1416 VVKSGDK

-1445 LVASNVEALGTGN
+1445 LVASNVEALGSGDI
-1458 VTDNATLEL
+1458 TDNATLEL

-1487 DGALTLSGANS
+1487 DETLTLSGTNT
-1498 YSGATTISGGT
+1498 YTGGTTISGGT
-1509 LIAANVNALGT
+1509 LIATHVNALGT

-1534 GQFTVTDLTTESGGN
+1534 GQFAVTDLTTESGGN

-1575 NSNTVDPV
+1575 NSNTADPV

-1706 PASATGWDGT
+1706 PDSATGWDGT

-1735 GGTTISGGTLVATNV
+1735 VGTTISGGTLVATNV

-1785 GDDVL
+1785 GDKML
-1790 TLSGA
+1790 TLSGT

-1801 TLISDGTLVASNVD
+1801 TLISGGTLVATNVD

-1823 NNATLEMNTGGDF
+1823 
-1836 INNIGGTGRV
+1836 
-1846 EKSGDDT
+1846 DD
-1853 LTLSGSNTYTGGTLI
+1853 
-1868 SDGTLVASNVE
+1868 
-1879 ALGTG
+1879 
-1884 DVTNN
+1884 

-1914 DDVLTLSGANSYSG
+1914 DDT
-1928 GTLISGG
+1928 
-1935 TLVANNVEALG
+1935 
-1946 TGDVTDN
+1946 
-1953 ATLEMN
+1953 
-1959 TGGDFINNIGGT
+1959 
-1971 GRVEKSGDDALTLS
+1971 LTLS
-1985 GSNTYTGGTTI
+1985 GSNTYTGGTI
-1996 NDGTLIATSVDALGS
+1996 ISGGTLVASNVEALGT
-2011 GDVTNNAVLE
+2011 GDVTNDAVLE
-2021 LNTGGDFINN
+2021 LNTGGDFDNAIS
-2031 IGGTGRVE
+2031 GSGQVV

-2054 TGGTLISGGTLVATN
+2054 TGGTLISGGTLVASNVEALGSGDVTNDAVLELNTGGDFTNAISGSGQVVKSGDETLTLSGANSYTGGTLISGGTLIASN

-2090 DFINNIGGTGRV
+2090 DF
-2102 EKSGDDTLTLSG
+2102 
-2114 SNSYTGGTLIS
+2114 
-2125 SGTLVAT
+2125 
-2132 NVDALGSGDV
+2132 
-2142 TDNATLELNTG
+2142 
-2153 GDFTNNISGSGQV
+2153 
-2166 VKSGDETLTLSGSNT
+2166 
-2181 YTGGTTIN
+2181 
-2189 DGTLVATSVEALGS
+2189 
-2203 GDVTNDA
+2203 
-2210 VLALNTGGD
+2210 
-2219 FANNIG
+2219 
-2225 GTGSVVKSGD
+2225 
-2235 ETLTLSGTNSYTGG
+2235 
-2249 TTISGG
+2249 
-2255 TLVATNVEALGTG
+2255 
-2268 DVTNNATL
+2268 
-2276 ELNTGGDFT
+2276 
-2285 NNISGNGQVV
+2285 
-2295 KSGDDTLTFSGSNTY
+2295 
-2310 TGGTTIN
+2310 
-2317 DGTLVATSVEALGSG
+2317 
-2332 DVTND
+2332 
-2337 AVLALNTGGD
+2337 
-2347 FANNI
+2347 
-2352 GGTGSVVKSGDE
+2352 
-2364 TLTLSG
+2364 
-2370 SNTYT
+2370 
-2375 GSTLISSGTLVAND
+2375 
-2389 VNALGTG
+2389 
-2396 DVTDNATLM
+2396 
-2405 LNTGGD
+2405 
-2411 FINNIGGT
+2411 
-2419 GRVEKS
+2419 
-2425 GDDTLTLSGSNSY
+2425 
-2438 TGGTLISSGTL
+2438 
-2449 VATNVDALGSGDVTD
+2449 
-2464 NATLELNTGGTF
+2464 

-2482 SGQVVKSGDET
+2482 SGQVEKSGDET

-2534 NTGGDF
+2534 NTGGTFDNAISGSGQVVKSGDETLTLSGSNTYTGGTTINDGTLIATSVDALGSGDVTDNAVLELNTGGDF

-2556 TLTLSGANSYTGGTT
+2556 TLTLSGTNSYTDGTLISGGTLVATNLEALGTGDVTNNATLELNTGGTFDNAISGSGQVVKSGDDALTLSGSNTYTGGTT
-2571 ISGGTLVASNVEA
+2571 ISGGTLIATSVDALGSGDVTDNAVLELNTGGTFDNAISGSGQVVKSGDKTLTLSGSNTYTGGTTISGGTLIASNVEA
-2584 LGSGDIDNYA
+2584 LGSGNIDNYA

-2614 AITAIGAGSALRAN
+2614 ATTAIGAGSTLRAN
-2628 TLTQEANSTLAVHLI
+2628 TLTQEANSTLAVHLT

-2712 DGRVNAD
+2712 DGRVNAA

-2771 DSATYWDGKSLIK
+2771 DSATDWDGKSLIK

-2835 GHNSTVNGHVNNQGS
+2835 GHNATVNGHVNNLGS

-2947 GDFRLYKG
+2947 GDFTLYKG

-2986 GEVTPPD
+2986 GD
-2993 DGGEVTPPDD
+2993 
-3003 GGEVTPPDDGGEV
+3003 
-3016 TPPDDGGEVTPPDD
+3016 
-3030 DGEVTPPDDGGDIT
+3030 VTPPDDGGDVIPPDDGGDVT
-3044 PPDDGGDI
+3044 PPDDGGDVTPPDDGGDVTPPDDGGDVTPPDDGGDVTPPDDDGDI

-3103 IWMRFKA
+3103 VWMRFKA

-3283 WTTRLGVRVDGKLYK
+3283 WTTRLGMRVDGKLYK

>member
-78 GNTVATDTATSAAI
+78 GNTVATDIATSAAI

-123 SSTGATSVHN
+123 SLTGATSVHN

-144 TIMLQNGGSVINDA
+144 TILLQNGGSVINDG
-158 RIENNATYE
+158 RIENSATYE
-167 HDPEDIPQEY
+167 HDPQDIPQEY

-289 ALYYGSHFEVVNRVG
+289 ALYHGSHFEVVNRVG

-362 TGSITTTGGGSG
+362 TGSITTTGGGAG

-415 NQAGGAISANT
+415 NQAGSAISANT

-434 NTISNQG
+434 NTITNQG

-450 VLSGNNN
+450 LISGNNN

-490 TATSTGISIAGG
+490 TATSTGISIASG

-508 ESGSTIVAKDNGILI
+508 ESGSAIVAKDNGILI

-535 ITATGSSISYGI
+535 ITATGSSNSYGI
-547 QYNSGTSGTITNTG
+547 QYNSGASGTITNTG

-568 GAGDASVYAHGGAV
+568 GVGDASVYAHGGAV

-612 ITANTAVQLNGN
+612 ISANTAVQFHGN
-624 NNTLANAGA
+624 NNKLANAGA
-633 ILGDTN
+633 ISGDTN
-639 GVTINGSGN
+639 GVTISGSGN
-648 TLTSQGK
+648 TLTNQGK

-805 NVIKQGGGELTLSNN
+805 NVVKQGGGELTLSNN

-857 ANASDPFIVAD
+857 ASASDPFIVAD

-1042 LILNAENTYTGGTT
+1042 LILNAENTYTGGTL
-1056 ISDGTLVATNVE
+1056 ISDGTLVASNVE
-1068 ALGTGNV
+1068 ALGTGDI
-1075 TDNAT
+1075 TDNAV

-1286 GSGQVVKSGDET
+1286 GSGQVVKSGD
-1298 LTLSGANSY
+1298 
-1307 TGGTTISGGTLVA
+1307 
-1320 TNVEALG
+1320 
-1327 TGDITDNATLELNA
+1327 
-1341 GGDFTNNIGGTGS
+1341 
-1354 VEKSGD
+1354 
-1360 KTLTL
+1360 KT
-1365 SGTNTYRGGTLIS
+1365 
-1378 GGTLV
+1378 
-1383 ASNVEALGSGDV
+1383 
-1395 TDNATLE
+1395 
-1402 MNTGGDFAN
+1402 
-1411 NIGGT
+1411 
-1416 GSVVKSGDK
+1416 
-1425 TLTLSGANSYTGGT
+1425 
-1439 TISGGT
+1439 
-1445 LVASNVEALGTGN
+1445 
-1458 VTDNATLEL
+1458 
-1467 NTGGDFDN
+1467 
-1475 AISGSGQ
+1475 
-1482 VVKSG
+1482 
-1487 DGALTLSGANS
+1487 LTLSGANS

-1509 LIAANVNALGT
+1509 LIATHVNALGT

-1575 NSNTVDPV
+1575 NGNTVDPV

-1774 AISGSGQVVKS
+1774 AIGGSGNVVKS
-1785 GDDVL
+1785 GADTL
-1790 TLSGA
+1790 TLSGS
-1795 NSYSGG
+1795 NSYTGG
-1801 TLISDGTLVASNVD
+1801 TTISGGTLVASNVE
-1815 ALGSGDVT
+1815 ALGTGDVT
-1823 NNATLEMNTGGDF
+1823 NNATLELNTGGDF

-1868 SDGTLVASNVE
+1868 NGGTLVASNVE

-1884 DVTNN
+1884 DVTDN
-1889 ATLELNTGGTF
+1889 ATLALNTGGTF
-1900 DNAISGSGQVVKSG
+1900 DNAISGSGQ
-1914 DDVLTLSGANSYSG
+1914 
-1928 GTLISGG
+1928 
-1935 TLVANNVEALG
+1935 
-1946 TGDVTDN
+1946 
-1953 ATLEMN
+1953 
-1959 TGGDFINNIGGT
+1959 
-1971 GRVEKSGDDALTLS
+1971 
-1985 GSNTYTGGTTI
+1985 
-1996 NDGTLIATSVDALGS
+1996 
-2011 GDVTNNAVLE
+2011 
-2021 LNTGGDFINN
+2021 
-2031 IGGTGRVE
+2031 
-2039 KSGDETLTLSGSNTY
+2039 
-2054 TGGTLISGGTLVATN
+2054 
-2069 VEALGTGDV
+2069 
-2078 TDNAVLELNTGG
+2078 
-2090 DFINNIGGTGRV
+2090 
-2102 EKSGDDTLTLSG
+2102 
-2114 SNSYTGGTLIS
+2114 
-2125 SGTLVAT
+2125 
-2132 NVDALGSGDV
+2132 
-2142 TDNATLELNTG
+2142 
-2153 GDFTNNISGSGQV
+2153 
-2166 VKSGDETLTLSGSNT
+2166 
-2181 YTGGTTIN
+2181 
-2189 DGTLVATSVEALGS
+2189 
-2203 GDVTNDA
+2203 
-2210 VLALNTGGD
+2210 
-2219 FANNIG
+2219 
-2225 GTGSVVKSGD
+2225 VVKSGD

-2255 TLVATNVEALGTG
+2255 TLVATNVEALGSGDVTDDATLELNTGGTFDNAISGSGQVVKSGDKMLTLSGANSYSGGTLISDGTLVASNVEALGTG

-2276 ELNTGGDFT
+2276 ALNTGGDFT
-2285 NNISGNGQVV
+2285 NNISGSGQVV
-2295 KSGDDTLTFSGSNTY
+2295 KSGDDTLTLSGANSY
-2310 TGGTTIN
+2310 TGGTTI
-2317 DGTLVATSVEALGSG
+2317 SG
-2332 DVTND
+2332 
-2337 AVLALNTGGD
+2337 
-2347 FANNI
+2347 
-2352 GGTGSVVKSGDE
+2352 
-2364 TLTLSG
+2364 
-2370 SNTYT
+2370 
-2375 GSTLISSGTLVAND
+2375 
-2389 VNALGTG
+2389 
-2396 DVTDNATLM
+2396 
-2405 LNTGGD
+2405 
-2411 FINNIGGT
+2411 
-2419 GRVEKS
+2419 
-2425 GDDTLTLSGSNSY
+2425 
-2438 TGGTLISSGTL
+2438 GTL
-2449 VATNVDALGSGDVTD
+2449 VATNVDALGTGDVT
-2464 NATLELNTGGTF
+2464 NSSTLELNTGGTF

-2493 LTLSGANSYTGGT
+2493 LTLSGSNTYTGGTLISGGTLVATNVDALGTGDVTDNATLELDTGGTFDNVISGSGQVVKSGDDTLTLSGANSYTGGT
-2506 LISSGTLVAND
+2506 LISGGTLVATS
-2517 VNALG
+2517 VEALG
-2522 TGDVTDNAVLEL
+2522 SGDVTDNAVLEL
-2534 NTGGDF
+2534 NTGGTF

-2546 SGQVVKSGDE
+2546 SGQVVKSGDK

-2628 TLTQEANSTLAVHLI
+2628 TLTQEANSTLAVHLT

-2652 ADHANLGGTLDIT
+2652 ADRANLGGTLDIT

-2678 YAYTLIDTDSAINS
+2678 YAYTLIDSDSAIDS

-2835 GHNSTVNGHVNNQGS
+2835 GHNATVNGHVNNLGN

-3283 WTTRLGVRVDGKLYK
+3283 WTTRLGMRVDGKLYK

>member
-37 CAVTLLAMDAAPAVA
+37 CAVTLLVMDAAPAVA

-78 GNTVATDTATSAAI
+78 GNTVATDIATSAAI

-167 HDPEDIPQEY
+167 HDPQDIPQEY

-362 TGSITTTGGGSG
+362 TGSITTTGGGAG

-415 NQAGGAISANT
+415 NQAGGVISANT
-426 AVAINGNG
+426 AVAVNGNG
-434 NTISNQG
+434 NTITNQG

-450 VLSGNNN
+450 LISGNNN

-490 TATSTGISIAGG
+490 TTTSTGISIAGG
-502 NNQVTT
+502 NNQITT
-508 ESGSTIVAKDNGILI
+508 ESGSAIVAKDNGILI

-547 QYNSGTSGTITNTG
+547 QYNSGASGTITNTG

-612 ITANTAVQLNGN
+612 ISANTAVQFHGN
-624 NNTLANAGA
+624 NNKLANAGA

-655 ITGGTNAIL
+655 ITGGINAIL

-705 TLGSSISGLNS
+705 SLGSSISGLNS

-746 LILNGAM
+746 LIVNGAM

-805 NVIKQGGGELTLSNN
+805 NVVKQGGGELTLSNN

-857 ANASDPFIVAD
+857 ASASDPFIVAD

-894 GSTLTADLTATSGPA
+894 GSTLTADLTETSGPA

-951 GDFDG
+951 GDFDD

-993 DRYNAAIDAHGT
+993 DRDNAAIDAHGT

-1056 ISDGTLVATNVE
+1056 ISDGTLIANNVE

-1089 DNAISGSGQVV
+1089 NNNISGSGQVV
-1100 KSGDETLTLSGS
+1100 KSGDKTLTLSGANS
-1112 NTYTGGTIISG
+1112 YTGGTTISG
-1123 GTLVATNVEA
+1123 GTLVASNVDA
-1133 LGTGDVTDNAT
+1133 LGSGDVTDNAT

-1206 ATLELNTGGDFA
+1206 ATLELNTGGDFT

-1286 GSGQVVKSGDET
+1286 GSGQVVKSGD
-1298 LTLSGANSY
+1298 
-1307 TGGTTISGGTLVA
+1307 
-1320 TNVEALG
+1320 
-1327 TGDITDNATLELNA
+1327 
-1341 GGDFTNNIGGTGS
+1341 
-1354 VEKSGD
+1354 
-1360 KTLTL
+1360 KT
-1365 SGTNTYRGGTLIS
+1365 
-1378 GGTLV
+1378 
-1383 ASNVEALGSGDV
+1383 
-1395 TDNATLE
+1395 
-1402 MNTGGDFAN
+1402 
-1411 NIGGT
+1411 
-1416 GSVVKSGDK
+1416 
-1425 TLTLSGANSYTGGT
+1425 
-1439 TISGGT
+1439 
-1445 LVASNVEALGTGN
+1445 
-1458 VTDNATLEL
+1458 
-1467 NTGGDFDN
+1467 
-1475 AISGSGQ
+1475 
-1482 VVKSG
+1482 
-1487 DGALTLSGANS
+1487 LTLSGANS

-1509 LIAANVNALGT
+1509 LIATHVNALGT

-1661 LTTALTW
+1661 LTTVLTW

-1735 GGTTISGGTLVATNV
+1735 GGTTISDGTLVATNV

-1785 GDDVL
+1785 GDETL
-1790 TLSGA
+1790 TLSGT
-1795 NSYSGG
+1795 NTYSGG
-1801 TLISDGTLVASNVD
+1801 TLISG
-1815 ALGSGDVT
+1815 
-1823 NNATLEMNTGGDF
+1823 
-1836 INNIGGTGRV
+1836 
-1846 EKSGDDT
+1846 
-1853 LTLSGSNTYTGGTLI
+1853 
-1868 SDGTLVASNVE
+1868 GTLVASNVE

-1884 DVTNN
+1884 DVTDN
-1889 ATLELNTGGTF
+1889 AVLELNTGGDF
-1900 DNAISGSGQVVKSG
+1900 DNAISGSGQV
-1914 DDVLTLSGANSYSG
+1914 
-1928 GTLISGG
+1928 
-1935 TLVANNVEALG
+1935 
-1946 TGDVTDN
+1946 
-1953 ATLEMN
+1953 
-1959 TGGDFINNIGGT
+1959 
-1971 GRVEKSGDDALTLS
+1971 EKSGDGTLTLS

-2011 GDVTNNAVLE
+2011 GDVTDNATLA
-2021 LNTGGDFINN
+2021 LNTGGTFDNAIS
-2031 IGGTGRVE
+2031 GSGQVV
-2039 KSGDETLTLSGSNTY
+2039 KSGDDVLTLSGANSY
-2054 TGGTLISGGTLVATN
+2054 TGGTLISGGTLIASN

-2078 TDNAVLELNTGG
+2078 TN
-2090 DFINNIGGTGRV
+2090 
-2102 EKSGDDTLTLSG
+2102 
-2114 SNSYTGGTLIS
+2114 
-2125 SGTLVAT
+2125 
-2132 NVDALGSGDV
+2132 
-2142 TDNATLELNTG
+2142 NATLELNTG

-2189 DGTLVATSVEALGS
+2189 DGTLVATSVDALGSGDVTDNATLALNTGGTFDNTISGSGKVEKSGDDALTLSGANSYTGGTLISGGTLVASNVEALGS
-2203 GDVTNDA
+2203 GDVTDNA
-2210 VLALNTGGD
+2210 TLALNTGGTFD
-2219 FANNIG
+2219 NTIS
-2225 GTGSVVKSGD
+2225 GSGQVVKSGD
-2235 ETLTLSGTNSYTGG
+2235 DVLTLSGSNTYTGGTTISGGTLIASNVDALGTGDVTNDATLELNTGGDFTNNISGNGQVVKSGDDTLTFSGSNTYTGGTLISSGTLVANDVNALGTGDVTDNATLELNTGGDFTNNISGSGQVVKSGDDTLTLSGTNSYTGG

-2285 NNISGNGQVV
+2285 NN
-2295 KSGDDTLTFSGSNTY
+2295 
-2310 TGGTTIN
+2310 
-2317 DGTLVATSVEALGSG
+2317 
-2332 DVTND
+2332 
-2337 AVLALNTGGD
+2337 
-2347 FANNI
+2347 
-2352 GGTGSVVKSGDE
+2352 
-2364 TLTLSG
+2364 
-2370 SNTYT
+2370 
-2375 GSTLISSGTLVAND
+2375 
-2389 VNALGTG
+2389 
-2396 DVTDNATLM
+2396 
-2405 LNTGGD
+2405 
-2411 FINNIGGT
+2411 
-2419 GRVEKS
+2419 
-2425 GDDTLTLSGSNSY
+2425 
-2438 TGGTLISSGTL
+2438 
-2449 VATNVDALGSGDVTD
+2449 
-2464 NATLELNTGGTF
+2464 
-2476 DNAISG
+2476 ISG

-2556 TLTLSGANSYTGGTT
+2556 TLTLSGANSYTGGTLISGGTLVATSVEALGSGDVTDNAVLELNTGGTFDNAISGSGQVVKSGDKTLTLSGANSYTGGTT
-2571 ISGGTLVASNVEA
+2571 ISGGTLVASNVNA

-2614 AITAIGAGSALRAN
+2614 ATTAIGAGSALRGN
-2628 TLTQEANSTLAVHLI
+2628 TLTQEANSTLAVHLT

-2712 DGRVNAD
+2712 DGRVNAA

-2734 DSDNAATDAHG
+2734 DSDNAATNAHG

-2835 GHNSTVNGHVNNQGS
+2835 GHNATVNGHVNNQGS

-3030 DGEVTPPDDGGDIT
+3030 GGDIT
-3044 PPDDGGDI
+3044 PPDDDGDI

-3147 TVGLMGSYINAS
+3147 TVGLMGSYINAN

-3209 AYNNSVDNDGL
+3209 VYNNSVDNDGL

-3283 WTTRLGVRVDGKLYK
+3283 WTTRLGMRVDGKLYK

>member
-52 EETRVSIPSQTTT
+52 EETRVSIPTQTTT

-123 SSTGATSVHN
+123 SLTGATSVHN

-144 TIMLQNGGSVINDA
+144 TILLQNGGSVINDA
-158 RIENNATYE
+158 RIENSATYE

-289 ALYYGSHFEVVNRVG
+289 ALYYGSHFEVVNRAG

-415 NQAGGAISANT
+415 NQAGSAISANT

-434 NTISNQG
+434 NTITNQG

-450 VLSGNNN
+450 LISGNNN

-490 TATSTGISIAGG
+490 TTTSTGISIAGG
-502 NNQVTT
+502 NNQITT
-508 ESGSTIVAKDNGILI
+508 ESGSAIVAKDNGILI

-535 ITATGSSISYGI
+535 ITATGSNMSYGI
-547 QYNSGTSGTITNTG
+547 QYNSGASGTITNTG

-612 ITANTAVQLNGN
+612 ISANTAVQFHGN
-624 NNTLANAGA
+624 NNKLANAGA

-639 GVTINGSGN
+639 GVTISGSGN

-726 GATMNLSGTTNSAL
+726 GATMNFSGTTNSAL

-762 GTTLQIGNGGTLG
+762 GTTLQIGNSGTLG

-857 ANASDPFIVAD
+857 ASASDPFIVAD

-956 ITINGNAMNPDAF
+956 ITINGSAMNPDAF

-993 DRYNAAIDAHGT
+993 DRDNAAIDAHGT

-1042 LILNAENTYTGGTT
+1042 LILNAENTYTGSTT
-1056 ISDGTLVATNVE
+1056 ISEGTLIATNVE

-1080 LELNTGGDF
+1080 LEMNTGGDF

-1100 KSGDETLTLSGS
+1100 KSGDETLTLSGANS
-1112 NTYTGGTIISG
+1112 YTGGTTISG
-1123 GTLVATNVEA
+1123 GTLVASNVEA
-1133 LGTGDVTDNAT
+1133 LGTGDITDNAV
-1144 LELNTGGDFDNAIG
+1144 LELNTGGDFDNAIS
-1158 GTGSVVKSGDKT
+1158 GSGQVVKSGDET

-1206 ATLELNTGGDFA
+1206 ATLELNTGGDF
-1218 NNIGGTG
+1218 
-1225 SVVKSGDKTLTL
+1225 D
-1237 SGTNS
+1237 
-1242 YTGGTTISGG
+1242 
-1252 TLVANNVEA
+1252 
-1261 LGTGDVTNNATL
+1261 
-1273 ELNTGGDFDNAIS
+1273 
-1286 GSGQVVKSGDET
+1286 
-1298 LTLSGANSY
+1298 
-1307 TGGTTISGGTLVA
+1307 
-1320 TNVEALG
+1320 
-1327 TGDITDNATLELNA
+1327 
-1341 GGDFTNNIGGTGS
+1341 
-1354 VEKSGD
+1354 
-1360 KTLTL
+1360 
-1365 SGTNTYRGGTLIS
+1365 
-1378 GGTLV
+1378 
-1383 ASNVEALGSGDV
+1383 
-1395 TDNATLE
+1395 
-1402 MNTGGDFAN
+1402 N

-1445 LVASNVEALGTGN
+1445 LVATNVEALGSGD

-1487 DGALTLSGANS
+1487 DKTLTLSGANS

-1509 LIAANVNALGT
+1509 LIATHVNALGT

-1575 NSNTVDPV
+1575 NSNTTAPV

-1750 DALGSGD
+1750 DALGTGD

-1768 GGTFDN
+1768 GGTFDNAISGSGQVVKSGDETLTLSGTNTYSGGTLISGGTLVASNVEALGTGDVTDDATLELNTGGDFDN

-1801 TLISDGTLVASNVD
+1801 TLISDGTLVASNV
-1815 ALGSGDVT
+1815 
-1823 NNATLEMNTGGDF
+1823 
-1836 INNIGGTGRV
+1836 
-1846 EKSGDDT
+1846 
-1853 LTLSGSNTYTGGTLI
+1853 
-1868 SDGTLVASNVE
+1868 E

-1884 DVTNN
+1884 DVTDN

-1900 DNAISGSGQVVKSG
+1900 DNAISGSGQVEKSG
-1914 DDVLTLSGANSYSG
+1914 DGALTLSGANSYSG
-1928 GTLISGG
+1928 GTLIS
-1935 TLVANNVEALG
+1935 
-1946 TGDVTDN
+1946 
-1953 ATLEMN
+1953 
-1959 TGGDFINNIGGT
+1959 
-1971 GRVEKSGDDALTLS
+1971 
-1985 GSNTYTGGTTI
+1985 
-1996 NDGTLIATSVDALGS
+1996 DGTLIA
-2011 GDVTNNAVLE
+2011 
-2021 LNTGGDFINN
+2021 
-2031 IGGTGRVE
+2031 GRV
-2039 KSGDETLTLSGSNTY
+2039 
-2054 TGGTLISGGTLVATN
+2054 
-2069 VEALGTGDV
+2069 DV
-2078 TDNAVLELNTGG
+2078 
-2090 DFINNIGGTGRV
+2090 
-2102 EKSGDDTLTLSG
+2102 
-2114 SNSYTGGTLIS
+2114 
-2125 SGTLVAT
+2125 
-2132 NVDALGSGDV
+2132 
-2142 TDNATLELNTG
+2142 
-2153 GDFTNNISGSGQV
+2153 
-2166 VKSGDETLTLSGSNT
+2166 
-2181 YTGGTTIN
+2181 
-2189 DGTLVATSVEALGS
+2189 
-2203 GDVTNDA
+2203 
-2210 VLALNTGGD
+2210 
-2219 FANNIG
+2219 
-2225 GTGSVVKSGD
+2225 
-2235 ETLTLSGTNSYTGG
+2235 
-2249 TTISGG
+2249 
-2255 TLVATNVEALGTG
+2255 
-2268 DVTNNATL
+2268 
-2276 ELNTGGDFT
+2276 
-2285 NNISGNGQVV
+2285 
-2295 KSGDDTLTFSGSNTY
+2295 
-2310 TGGTTIN
+2310 
-2317 DGTLVATSVEALGSG
+2317 
-2332 DVTND
+2332 
-2337 AVLALNTGGD
+2337 
-2347 FANNI
+2347 
-2352 GGTGSVVKSGDE
+2352 
-2364 TLTLSG
+2364 
-2370 SNTYT
+2370 
-2375 GSTLISSGTLVAND
+2375 
-2389 VNALGTG
+2389 
-2396 DVTDNATLM
+2396 
-2405 LNTGGD
+2405 
-2411 FINNIGGT
+2411 
-2419 GRVEKS
+2419 
-2425 GDDTLTLSGSNSY
+2425 
-2438 TGGTLISSGTL
+2438 
-2449 VATNVDALGSGDVTD
+2449 LGSGDVTD

-2546 SGQVVKSGDE
+2546 SGKVEKSGDG
-2556 TLTLSGANSYTGGTT
+2556 TLTLSGSNTYTGGTT
-2571 ISGGTLVASNVEA
+2571 ISGGTLVATSVEALGSGDVTDNAVLELNTGGTFDNVISGSGQVVKSGDDALTLSGANTYTGGTTINGGTLVASNVEA

-2614 AITAIGAGSALRAN
+2614 ATTAIGAGSALRAN
-2628 TLTQEANSTLAVHLI
+2628 TLTQEANSTLAVHLT

-2652 ADHANLGGTLDIT
+2652 ADRANLGGTLDIT

-2784 RGAGTLILGA
+2784 RGAGALILGA

-2824 AVNIAANAAFG
+2824 AINIAANAAFG
-2835 GHNSTVNGHVNNQGS
+2835 GHNATVNGHVNNLGS
-2850 LYFVDTFTVN
+2850 LYFADTFTVN

-2929 GAQTVNGIEVIEV
+2929 GAKTVNGIEVIEV

-2947 GDFRLYKG
+2947 GDFTLYKG

-2986 GEVTPPD
+2986 GDVTPPD
-2993 DGGEVTPPDD
+2993 DGGDVTPPDD
-3003 GGEVTPPDDGGEV
+3003 GGDVTPPDDGGDV
-3016 TPPDDGGEVTPPDD
+3016 TPPDDGGDVTPPDDGGDVTPPDDGGDITPPDGGGDITPPDDGGDVTPPDD
-3030 DGEVTPPDDGGDIT
+3030 DGEVTPPDDGGDVT
-3044 PPDDGGDI
+3044 PPDDDGDI

-3058 DVTPVAPQYRADIGV
+3058 DGTPVAPQYRADIGV

-3103 IWMRFKA
+3103 VWMRFKA

>member
-1 MNKTYNI
+1 MNRTYNI

-123 SSTGATSVHN
+123 SLTGATSVHN

-139 SNEDG
+139 SSADG
-144 TIMLQNGGSVINDA
+144 TILLQNGGSVINDG
-158 RIENNATYE
+158 RIENSAIYVHNLDYGA
-167 HDPEDIPQEY
+167 PEIDAAI
-177 AGVYMLNGG
+177 YMLNGG
-186 SYVSSES
+186 SYVSSEN
-193 GVLEG
+193 GVLKG

-205 SGEAHIT
+205 SGEVHIT
-212 NGGMINSDGSWRSYG
+212 NGGTINSDGSWRSYG
-227 VEFRDGTYGTIVN
+227 VELRGGAYGTIVN

-251 SGKIED
+251 SNKIED
-257 AAIYVHTLNDMA
+257 AAIYAHTFDDIA
-269 VSGSVSV
+269 AGDSVSV

-281 MQSDFITV
+281 LQSDFIAV
-289 ALYYGSHFEVVNRVG
+289 ALYHGAHFEVFNRAG

-315 GIKSTAMELKVG
+315 GIQSAAMELKAG
-327 VDNLVTNDGT
+327 ADNLVTNDGT

-352 ESTSGGVITN
+352 ENTSGGVITN

-389 NNSGTMSST
+389 NNSGTMSSS
-398 VYGVYLDSAR
+398 VYGVYLDSTR

-434 NTISNQG
+434 NTITNQG

-450 VLSGNNN
+450 LISGNNN

-490 TATSTGISIAGG
+490 TTTSTGISIAGG

-547 QYNSGTSGTITNTG
+547 QYNSGASGTITNTG

-633 ILGDTN
+633 ILGDTD
-639 GVTINGSGN
+639 GVTISGSGN

-655 ITGGTNAIL
+655 ITGGTNAVL
-664 INSGSKNNTLTLN
+664 INSGSKNNTITLN

-805 NVIKQGGGELTLSNN
+805 NVVKQGGGELTLSNN

-857 ANASDPFIVAD
+857 ASASDPFIVAD

-951 GDFDG
+951 GDFDD

-993 DRYNAAIDAHGT
+993 DRDNAAIDAHGT

-1042 LILNAENTYTGGTT
+1042 LILNAENTYTGSTT
-1056 ISDGTLVATNVE
+1056 ISEGTLIATNVE

-1080 LELNTGGDF
+1080 LEM
-1089 DNAISGSGQVV
+1089 
-1100 KSGDETLTLSGS
+1100 
-1112 NTYTGGTIISG
+1112 
-1123 GTLVATNVEA
+1123 
-1133 LGTGDVTDNAT
+1133 
-1144 LELNTGGDFDNAIG
+1144 
-1158 GTGSVVKSGDKT
+1158 
-1170 LTLSGANSYTGGTTI
+1170 
-1185 SGGTLVASN
+1185 
-1194 VEALGSGDVTDN
+1194 
-1206 ATLELNTGGDFA
+1206 
-1218 NNIGGTG
+1218 
-1225 SVVKSGDKTLTL
+1225 
-1237 SGTNS
+1237 
-1242 YTGGTTISGG
+1242 
-1252 TLVANNVEA
+1252 
-1261 LGTGDVTNNATL
+1261 
-1273 ELNTGGDFDNAIS
+1273 NTGGDFDNAIS

-1320 TNVEALG
+1320 SNVEALG
-1327 TGDITDNATLELNA
+1327 SGGVTDNATLELNT
-1341 GGDFTNNIGGTGS
+1341 GGDFDNNIGGTGS
-1354 VEKSGD
+1354 VVKSGD

-1365 SGTNTYRGGTLIS
+1365 SGANSYTGGTTIS

-1383 ASNVEALGSGDV
+1383 VSNVEALGSGDV

-1445 LVASNVEALGTGN
+1445 LVANNVNALGSGDVTDNATLEMNTGGDFANNIGGTGSVVKSGDKTLTLSGANSYTGGTTISGGTLVATNVDALGTGN

-1467 NTGGDFDN
+1467 NTGGTFDN
-1475 AISGSGQ
+1475 AIGGTGS

-1487 DGALTLSGANS
+1487 DKTLTLSGANS

-1534 GQFTVTDLTTESGGN
+1534 GQFTVTDLTTGSGGN

-1706 PASATGWDGT
+1706 PASSTGWDGT

-1750 DALGSGD
+1750 EALGTGDVTDNAVLELNTGGTFDNAISGIGQVVKSGDETLMLSGTNTYSGGTLISGGTLVASNVEALGTGDVTNDAVLELNTSGDFDNAISGSGQVEKSGDGTLTLSGSNTYTGGTLISGGTLVASNVEALGTGDVTNDAVLELNTGGTFDNAISGSGQVVKSGDDALTLSGANSYTGGTLISGGTLIASNVEALGSGD
-1757 VTDDATLELNT
+1757 VTDNATLALNT

-1801 TLISDGTLVASNVD
+1801 TLISDGTLVASNVE

-1823 NNATLEMNTGGDF
+1823 NDA
-1836 INNIGGTGRV
+1836 V
-1846 EKSGDDT
+1846 
-1853 LTLSGSNTYTGGTLI
+1853 
-1868 SDGTLVASNVE
+1868 
-1879 ALGTG
+1879 
-1884 DVTNN
+1884 
-1889 ATLELNTGGTF
+1889 LELNTGGTF
-1900 DNAISGSGQVVKSG
+1900 DNTISGSGRVVKSG
-1914 DDVLTLSGANSYSG
+1914 DGALTLSGANSYSG
-1928 GTLISGG
+1928 GTLIS
-1935 TLVANNVEALG
+1935 
-1946 TGDVTDN
+1946 
-1953 ATLEMN
+1953 
-1959 TGGDFINNIGGT
+1959 
-1971 GRVEKSGDDALTLS
+1971 
-1985 GSNTYTGGTTI
+1985 
-1996 NDGTLIATSVDALGS
+1996 DGTLIA
-2011 GDVTNNAVLE
+2011 
-2021 LNTGGDFINN
+2021 
-2031 IGGTGRVE
+2031 GRV
-2039 KSGDETLTLSGSNTY
+2039 
-2054 TGGTLISGGTLVATN
+2054 
-2069 VEALGTGDV
+2069 DV
-2078 TDNAVLELNTGG
+2078 
-2090 DFINNIGGTGRV
+2090 
-2102 EKSGDDTLTLSG
+2102 
-2114 SNSYTGGTLIS
+2114 
-2125 SGTLVAT
+2125 
-2132 NVDALGSGDV
+2132 LGSGDV
-2142 TDNATLELNTG
+2142 TD
-2153 GDFTNNISGSGQV
+2153 
-2166 VKSGDETLTLSGSNT
+2166 
-2181 YTGGTTIN
+2181 
-2189 DGTLVATSVEALGS
+2189 
-2203 GDVTNDA
+2203 
-2210 VLALNTGGD
+2210 
-2219 FANNIG
+2219 
-2225 GTGSVVKSGD
+2225 
-2235 ETLTLSGTNSYTGG
+2235 
-2249 TTISGG
+2249 
-2255 TLVATNVEALGTG
+2255 
-2268 DVTNNATL
+2268 
-2276 ELNTGGDFT
+2276 
-2285 NNISGNGQVV
+2285 
-2295 KSGDDTLTFSGSNTY
+2295 
-2310 TGGTTIN
+2310 
-2317 DGTLVATSVEALGSG
+2317 
-2332 DVTND
+2332 
-2337 AVLALNTGGD
+2337 
-2347 FANNI
+2347 
-2352 GGTGSVVKSGDE
+2352 
-2364 TLTLSG
+2364 
-2370 SNTYT
+2370 
-2375 GSTLISSGTLVAND
+2375 
-2389 VNALGTG
+2389 
-2396 DVTDNATLM
+2396 
-2405 LNTGGD
+2405 
-2411 FINNIGGT
+2411 
-2419 GRVEKS
+2419 
-2425 GDDTLTLSGSNSY
+2425 
-2438 TGGTLISSGTL
+2438 
-2449 VATNVDALGSGDVTD
+2449 
-2464 NATLELNTGGTF
+2464 
-2476 DNAISG
+2476 
-2482 SGQVVKSGDET
+2482 
-2493 LTLSGANSYTGGT
+2493 
-2506 LISSGTLVAND
+2506 
-2517 VNALG
+2517 
-2522 TGDVTDNAVLEL
+2522 
-2534 NTGGDF
+2534 
-2540 DNAISG
+2540 
-2546 SGQVVKSGDE
+2546 
-2556 TLTLSGANSYTGGTT
+2556 
-2571 ISGGTLVASNVEA
+2571 
-2584 LGSGDIDNYA
+2584 
-2594 SLQLN
+2594 
-2599 ASGQFVTANLTTHDN
+2599 
-2614 AITAIGAGSALRAN
+2614 
-2628 TLTQEANSTLAVHLI
+2628 
-2643 DSNSGAIVT
+2643 
-2652 ADHANLGGTLDIT
+2652 
-2665 GIGNVAKS
+2665 
-2673 WTRDA
+2673 
-2678 YAYTLIDTDSAINS
+2678 
-2692 DFAQF
+2692 
-2697 TVAGMDAKQVDFLTV
+2697 
-2712 DGRVNAD
+2712 
-2719 DDTRYDVTASLSWYA
+2719 
-2734 DSDNAATDAHG
+2734 
-2745 TFTLSEQGHSFTL
+2745 
-2758 NTALTDVDATLNP
+2758 DATL
-2771 DSATYWDGKSLIK
+2771 
-2784 RGAGTLILGA
+2784 
-2794 QNTYSGDTD
+2794 
-2803 VQEGALWL
+2803 
-2811 AETATIGSAGSAQ
+2811 
-2824 AVNIAANAAFG
+2824 
-2835 GHNSTVNGHVNNQGS
+2835 
-2850 LYFVDTFTVN
+2850 
-2860 GDVVNSSAM
+2860 
-2869 ISGSDQPNNTLTIAG
+2869 
-2884 NYTGND
+2884 
-2890 GHLYLNTQL
+2890 
-2899 GDDSSPTDKLIV
+2899 
-2911 TGDTA
+2911 
-2916 GSTTLHITNVNGL
+2916 
-2929 GAQTVNGIEVIEV
+2929 
-2942 GGQSD
+2942 
-2947 GDFRLYKG
+2947 
-2955 HVDINAWTYTLK
+2955 
-2967 QDGGD
+2967 
-2972 WYLRSE
+2972 
-2978 SDDVPDDG
+2978 
-2986 GEVTPPD
+2986 
-2993 DGGEVTPPDD
+2993 
-3003 GGEVTPPDDGGEV
+3003 
-3016 TPPDDGGEVTPPDD
+3016 
-3030 DGEVTPPDDGGDIT
+3030 
-3044 PPDDGGDI
+3044 
-3052 TPPDGG
+3052 
-3058 DVTPVAPQYRADIGV
+3058 
-3073 YLGNQ
+3073 
-3078 WMARNLQ
+3078 
-3085 MQTLYDREGS
+3085 
-3095 QYRSADGS
+3095 
-3103 IWMRFKA
+3103 
-3110 GKAESQAVNGNVD
+3110 
-3123 IDSDYSQFQLG
+3123 
-3134 GDILTWSDGAQSV
+3134 
-3147 TVGLMGSYINAS
+3147 
-3159 TDSTGNRG
+3159 
-3167 ADGSQFSANGSVDG
+3167 
-3181 YNLGLYATWFADAQ
+3181 
-3195 SHRGAYIDSWYQYG
+3195 
-3209 AYNNSVDNDGL
+3209 
-3220 SASRYDSAAHAVSLE
+3220 
-3235 TGYRYD
+3235 
-3241 IALSNRNTVS
+3241 
-3251 LTPQAQVTWQRY
+3251 
-3263 SADTVIDDGGTRISG
+3263 
-3278 QNDDS
+3278 
-3283 WTTRLGVRVDGKLYK
+3283 
-3298 ESGRIQPFMEV
+3298 
-3309 NWLHASDN
+3309 
-3317 ASATFGDTKVSQDL
+3317 
-3331 PNDRVEVKVGIQAN
+3331 
-3345 VSERLSVY
+3345 
-3353 AQAAGQ
+3353 
-3359 KGKNDYGDA
+3359 
-3368 SFSLNMRYNW
+3368 

>member
-1 MNKTYNI
+1 
-8 IWNAARG
+8 
-15 MYIVTSE
+15 
-22 LARSGS
+22 
-28 RAIVSVSAS
+28 
-37 CAVTLLAMDAAPAVA
+37 
-52 EETRVSIPSQTTT
+52 
-65 YTLSG
+65 
-70 ATPFVVET
+70 
-78 GNTVATDTATSAAI
+78 
-92 VGDNSN
+92 
-98 DWDLLIESGA
+98 
-108 VVGSSLTDSQAMNLD
+108 
-123 SSTGATSVHN
+123 
-133 QGTITG
+133 
-139 SNEDG
+139 
-144 TIMLQNGGSVINDA
+144 
-158 RIENNATYE
+158 
-167 HDPEDIPQEY
+167 
-177 AGVYMLNGG
+177 
-186 SYVSSES
+186 
-193 GVLEG
+193 
-198 VSGVIVQ
+198 
-205 SGEAHIT
+205 
-212 NGGMINSDGSWRSYG
+212 
-227 VEFRDGTYGTIVN
+227 
-240 TGTIITTASDG
+240 
-251 SGKIED
+251 
-257 AAIYVHTLNDMA
+257 
-269 VSGSVSV
+269 
-276 DNSGL
+276 
-281 MQSDFITV
+281 
-289 ALYYGSHFEVVNRVG
+289 
-304 GVITAGNSSLV
+304 
-315 GIKSTAMELKVG
+315 
-327 VDNLVTNDGT
+327 
-337 ISAYGTANTY
+337 
-347 GIHYG
+347 
-352 ESTSGGVITN
+352 
-362 TGSITTTGGGSG
+362 
-374 DASVYVHGNGDGTVV
+374 
-389 NNSGTMSST
+389 
-398 VYGVYLDSAR
+398 
-408 SKGHTLN
+408 
-415 NQAGGAISANT
+415 
-426 AVAINGNG
+426 
-434 NTISNQG
+434 
-441 KMTGVSDGL
+441 
-450 VLSGNNN
+450 
-457 IVTTSGGEIS
+457 
-467 GKNGIRVSKGS
+467 
-478 GNQITAKSGSKI
+478 
-490 TATSTGISIAGG
+490 
-502 NNQVTT
+502 
-508 ESGSTIVAKDNGILI
+508 
-523 NSGANN
+523 
-529 VTNGGS
+529 
-535 ITATGSSISYGI
+535 
-547 QYNSGTSGTITNTG
+547 
-561 TITTTGK
+561 
-568 GAGDASVYAHGGAV
+568 
-582 TINNSGTMDS
+582 
-592 SVFGVYVTTG
+592 
-602 HTLNNLAGGS
+602 
-612 ITANTAVQLNGN
+612 
-624 NNTLANAGA
+624 
-633 ILGDTN
+633 
-639 GVTINGSGN
+639 
-648 TLTSQGK
+648 
-655 ITGGTNAIL
+655 
-664 INSGSKNNTLTLN
+664 
-677 TGTEISGSITDDNN
+677 
-691 SASANN
+691 
-697 NLILDGEG
+697 
-705 TLGSSISGLNS
+705 
-716 VTSSGDWTLS
+716 
-726 GATMNLSGTTNSAL
+726 
-740 WVKSGT
+740 
-746 LILNGAM
+746 
-753 TAKGATVDS
+753 
-762 GTTLQIGNGGTLG
+762 
-775 AFNGDIVDNGTLT
+775 
-788 FNRSDAAA
+788 
-796 YGSVISGSG
+796 
-805 NVIKQGGGELTLSNN
+805 
-820 NSYSGGTTIAEGT
+820 
-833 LTATAGGALGS
+833 
-844 GNIDNRAYLKLDA
+844 
-857 ANASDPFIVAD
+857 
-868 LTTHSGATVEIGA
+868 
-881 GSTLQANTLTQQD
+881 
-894 GSTLTADLTATSGPA
+894 
-909 IRAKNVNLDG
+909 
-919 TLNVASPASQ
+919 
-929 EPIRSTDDL
+929 
-938 ISLALIE
+938 
-945 SDNAIS
+945 
-951 GDFDG
+951 
-956 ITINGNAMNPDAF
+956 
-969 ITVVGQKN
+969 
-977 VNDTHYD
+977 
-984 LVETLTWYA
+984 
-993 DRYNAAIDAHGT
+993 
-1005 FNLADAD
+1005 
-1012 DSFTVNT
+1012 
-1019 VLENVDANSGWNGQS
+1019 
-1034 LTKTGAGT
+1034 
-1042 LILNAENTYTGGTT
+1042 
-1056 ISDGTLVATNVE
+1056 
-1068 ALGTGNV
+1068 
-1075 TDNAT
+1075 
-1080 LELNTGGDF
+1080 ELNTGGTF
-1089 DNAISGSGQVV
+1089 DNVISGSGQVV
-1100 KSGDETLTLSGS
+1100 KSGDEM
-1112 NTYTGGTIISG
+1112 
-1123 GTLVATNVEA
+1123 
-1133 LGTGDVTDNAT
+1133 
-1144 LELNTGGDFDNAIG
+1144 
-1158 GTGSVVKSGDKT
+1158 

-1206 ATLELNTGGDFA
+1206 ATLELNTGGDFDNA
-1218 NNIGGTG
+1218 ISG
-1225 SVVKSGDKTLTL
+1225 SGQVVKSGDDALTL
-1237 SGTNS
+1237 SGNNS
-1242 YTGGTTISGG
+1242 YTGGTLISDG
-1252 TLVANNVEA
+1252 TLVASNVEA
-1261 LGTGDVTNNATL
+1261 LGSGDVTNDAVL

-1286 GSGQVVKSGDET
+1286 GSGQ
-1298 LTLSGANSY
+1298 
-1307 TGGTTISGGTLVA
+1307 
-1320 TNVEALG
+1320 
-1327 TGDITDNATLELNA
+1327 
-1341 GGDFTNNIGGTGS
+1341 
-1354 VEKSGD
+1354 
-1360 KTLTL
+1360 
-1365 SGTNTYRGGTLIS
+1365 
-1378 GGTLV
+1378 
-1383 ASNVEALGSGDV
+1383 
-1395 TDNATLE
+1395 
-1402 MNTGGDFAN
+1402 
-1411 NIGGT
+1411 
-1416 GSVVKSGDK
+1416 VVKSGDK

-1445 LVASNVEALGTGN
+1445 LVASNVEALGSGDI
-1458 VTDNATLEL
+1458 TDNATLEL

-1487 DGALTLSGANS
+1487 DETLTLSGTNT
-1498 YSGATTISGGT
+1498 YTGGTTISGGT
-1509 LIAANVNALGT
+1509 LIATHVNALGT

-1534 GQFTVTDLTTESGGN
+1534 GQFAVTDLTTESGGN

-1575 NSNTVDPV
+1575 NSNTADPV

-1706 PASATGWDGT
+1706 PDSATGWDGT

-1735 GGTTISGGTLVATNV
+1735 VGTTISGGTLVATNV

-1785 GDDVL
+1785 GDKML
-1790 TLSGA
+1790 TLSGT

-1801 TLISDGTLVASNVD
+1801 TLISGGTLVATNVD

-1823 NNATLEMNTGGDF
+1823 
-1836 INNIGGTGRV
+1836 
-1846 EKSGDDT
+1846 DD
-1853 LTLSGSNTYTGGTLI
+1853 
-1868 SDGTLVASNVE
+1868 
-1879 ALGTG
+1879 
-1884 DVTNN
+1884 

-1914 DDVLTLSGANSYSG
+1914 DDT
-1928 GTLISGG
+1928 
-1935 TLVANNVEALG
+1935 
-1946 TGDVTDN
+1946 
-1953 ATLEMN
+1953 
-1959 TGGDFINNIGGT
+1959 
-1971 GRVEKSGDDALTLS
+1971 LTLS
-1985 GSNTYTGGTTI
+1985 GSNTYTGGTI
-1996 NDGTLIATSVDALGS
+1996 ISGGTLVASNVEALGT
-2011 GDVTNNAVLE
+2011 GDVTNDAVLE
-2021 LNTGGDFINN
+2021 LNTGGDFDNAIS
-2031 IGGTGRVE
+2031 GSGQVV

-2054 TGGTLISGGTLVATN
+2054 TGGTLISGGTLVASNVEALGSGDVTNDAVLELNTGGDFTNAISGSGQVVKSGDETLTLSGANSYTGGTLISGGTLIASN

-2090 DFINNIGGTGRV
+2090 DF
-2102 EKSGDDTLTLSG
+2102 
-2114 SNSYTGGTLIS
+2114 
-2125 SGTLVAT
+2125 
-2132 NVDALGSGDV
+2132 
-2142 TDNATLELNTG
+2142 
-2153 GDFTNNISGSGQV
+2153 
-2166 VKSGDETLTLSGSNT
+2166 
-2181 YTGGTTIN
+2181 
-2189 DGTLVATSVEALGS
+2189 
-2203 GDVTNDA
+2203 
-2210 VLALNTGGD
+2210 
-2219 FANNIG
+2219 
-2225 GTGSVVKSGD
+2225 
-2235 ETLTLSGTNSYTGG
+2235 
-2249 TTISGG
+2249 
-2255 TLVATNVEALGTG
+2255 
-2268 DVTNNATL
+2268 
-2276 ELNTGGDFT
+2276 
-2285 NNISGNGQVV
+2285 
-2295 KSGDDTLTFSGSNTY
+2295 
-2310 TGGTTIN
+2310 
-2317 DGTLVATSVEALGSG
+2317 
-2332 DVTND
+2332 
-2337 AVLALNTGGD
+2337 
-2347 FANNI
+2347 
-2352 GGTGSVVKSGDE
+2352 
-2364 TLTLSG
+2364 
-2370 SNTYT
+2370 
-2375 GSTLISSGTLVAND
+2375 
-2389 VNALGTG
+2389 
-2396 DVTDNATLM
+2396 
-2405 LNTGGD
+2405 
-2411 FINNIGGT
+2411 
-2419 GRVEKS
+2419 
-2425 GDDTLTLSGSNSY
+2425 
-2438 TGGTLISSGTL
+2438 
-2449 VATNVDALGSGDVTD
+2449 
-2464 NATLELNTGGTF
+2464 

-2482 SGQVVKSGDET
+2482 SGQVEKSGDET

-2534 NTGGDF
+2534 NTGGTFDNAISGSGQVVKSGDETLTLSGSNTYTGGTTINDGTLIATSVDALGSGDVTDNAVLELNTGGDF

-2556 TLTLSGANSYTGGTT
+2556 TLTLSGTNSYTDGTLISGGTLVATNLEALGTGDVTNNATLELNTGGTFDNAISGSGQVVKSGDDALTLSGSNTYTGGTT
-2571 ISGGTLVASNVEA
+2571 ISGGTLIATSVDALGSGDVTDNAVLELNTGGTFDNAISGSGQVVKSGDKTLTLSGSNTYTGGTTISGGTLIASNVEA
-2584 LGSGDIDNYA
+2584 LGSGNIDNYA

-2614 AITAIGAGSALRAN
+2614 ATTAIGAGSTLRAN
-2628 TLTQEANSTLAVHLI
+2628 TLTQEANSTLAVHLT

-2712 DGRVNAD
+2712 DGRVNAA

-2771 DSATYWDGKSLIK
+2771 DSATDWDGKSLIK

-2835 GHNSTVNGHVNNQGS
+2835 GHNATVNGHVNNLGS

-2947 GDFRLYKG
+2947 GDFTLYKG

-2986 GEVTPPD
+2986 GD
-2993 DGGEVTPPDD
+2993 
-3003 GGEVTPPDDGGEV
+3003 
-3016 TPPDDGGEVTPPDD
+3016 
-3030 DGEVTPPDDGGDIT
+3030 VTPPDDGGDVIPPDDGGDVT
-3044 PPDDGGDI
+3044 PPDDGGDVTPPDDGGDVTPPDDGGDVTPPDDGGDVTPPDDDGDI

-3103 IWMRFKA
+3103 VWMRFKA

-3283 WTTRLGVRVDGKLYK
+3283 WTTRLGMRVDGKLYK

>member
-78 GNTVATDTATSAAI
+78 DNTIATDTAASAAI

-123 SSTGATSVHN
+123 SSTGATSVRN

-251 SGKIED
+251 SNKIED

-289 ALYYGSHFEVVNRVG
+289 ALYHGSHFEVVNRVG

-362 TGSITTTGGGSG
+362 TGSITTTGGGAG

-415 NQAGGAISANT
+415 NQAGSAISANT

-434 NTISNQG
+434 NTITNQG

-450 VLSGNNN
+450 LISGNNN

-490 TATSTGISIAGG
+490 TATSTGISIASG

-508 ESGSTIVAKDNGILI
+508 ESGSAIVAKDNGILI

-535 ITATGSSISYGI
+535 ITATGSNISYGI
-547 QYNSGTSGTITNTG
+547 QYNSGASGTITNTG
-561 TITTTGK
+561 AITTTGK
-568 GAGDASVYAHGGAV
+568 SAGDASVYAHGGAV

-592 SVFGVYVTTG
+592 SVYGVYVTTG

-624 NNTLANAGA
+624 NNALANAGA

-677 TGTEISGSITDDNN
+677 TGTEISGSVTDDNN

-762 GTTLQIGNGGTLG
+762 GTTLQIGNSGTLG

-805 NVIKQGGGELTLSNN
+805 NVVKQGGGELTLSNN

-857 ANASDPFIVAD
+857 TSASDPFIVAD

-951 GDFDG
+951 GDFDD

-993 DRYNAAIDAHGT
+993 DRDNAAIDAHGI

-1019 VLENVDANSGWNGQS
+1019 VLEDVDANSGWDGQS

-1056 ISDGTLVATNVE
+1056 
-1068 ALGTGNV
+1068 
-1075 TDNAT
+1075 
-1080 LELNTGGDF
+1080 
-1089 DNAISGSGQVV
+1089 
-1100 KSGDETLTLSGS
+1100 
-1112 NTYTGGTIISG
+1112 
-1123 GTLVATNVEA
+1123 
-1133 LGTGDVTDNAT
+1133 
-1144 LELNTGGDFDNAIG
+1144 
-1158 GTGSVVKSGDKT
+1158 
-1170 LTLSGANSYTGGTTI
+1170 
-1185 SGGTLVASN
+1185 
-1194 VEALGSGDVTDN
+1194 
-1206 ATLELNTGGDFA
+1206 
-1218 NNIGGTG
+1218 
-1225 SVVKSGDKTLTL
+1225 
-1237 SGTNS
+1237 
-1242 YTGGTTISGG
+1242 
-1252 TLVANNVEA
+1252 
-1261 LGTGDVTNNATL
+1261 
-1273 ELNTGGDFDNAIS
+1273 
-1286 GSGQVVKSGDET
+1286 
-1298 LTLSGANSY
+1298 
-1307 TGGTTISGGTLVA
+1307 
-1320 TNVEALG
+1320 
-1327 TGDITDNATLELNA
+1327 
-1341 GGDFTNNIGGTGS
+1341 
-1354 VEKSGD
+1354 
-1360 KTLTL
+1360 
-1365 SGTNTYRGGTLIS
+1365 IS

-1402 MNTGGDFAN
+1402 MNTGGDFDN

-1439 TISGGT
+1439 TISDGT
-1445 LVASNVEALGTGN
+1445 LLATNVEALGTGN

-1467 NTGGDFDN
+1467 NASGTFDN

-1487 DGALTLSGANS
+1487 DKTLTLSGANS

-1509 LIAANVNALGT
+1509 LIATHVNALGM

-1575 NSNTVDPV
+1575 DSNTADPV

-1750 DALGSGD
+1750 EALGSGD

-1801 TLISDGTLVASNVD
+1801 TLISDGTLVASNV
-1815 ALGSGDVT
+1815 
-1823 NNATLEMNTGGDF
+1823 
-1836 INNIGGTGRV
+1836 
-1846 EKSGDDT
+1846 
-1853 LTLSGSNTYTGGTLI
+1853 
-1868 SDGTLVASNVE
+1868 E
-1879 ALGTG
+1879 ALGT
-1884 DVTNN
+1884 
-1889 ATLELNTGGTF
+1889 
-1900 DNAISGSGQVVKSG
+1900 
-1914 DDVLTLSGANSYSG
+1914 
-1928 GTLISGG
+1928 
-1935 TLVANNVEALG
+1935 
-1946 TGDVTDN
+1946 
-1953 ATLEMN
+1953 
-1959 TGGDFINNIGGT
+1959 
-1971 GRVEKSGDDALTLS
+1971 
-1985 GSNTYTGGTTI
+1985 
-1996 NDGTLIATSVDALGS
+1996 
-2011 GDVTNNAVLE
+2011 
-2021 LNTGGDFINN
+2021 
-2031 IGGTGRVE
+2031 
-2039 KSGDETLTLSGSNTY
+2039 
-2054 TGGTLISGGTLVATN
+2054 
-2069 VEALGTGDV
+2069 
-2078 TDNAVLELNTGG
+2078 
-2090 DFINNIGGTGRV
+2090 
-2102 EKSGDDTLTLSG
+2102 
-2114 SNSYTGGTLIS
+2114 
-2125 SGTLVAT
+2125 
-2132 NVDALGSGDV
+2132 
-2142 TDNATLELNTG
+2142 
-2153 GDFTNNISGSGQV
+2153 
-2166 VKSGDETLTLSGSNT
+2166 
-2181 YTGGTTIN
+2181 
-2189 DGTLVATSVEALGS
+2189 
-2203 GDVTNDA
+2203 
-2210 VLALNTGGD
+2210 
-2219 FANNIG
+2219 
-2225 GTGSVVKSGD
+2225 
-2235 ETLTLSGTNSYTGG
+2235 
-2249 TTISGG
+2249 
-2255 TLVATNVEALGTG
+2255 
-2268 DVTNNATL
+2268 
-2276 ELNTGGDFT
+2276 
-2285 NNISGNGQVV
+2285 
-2295 KSGDDTLTFSGSNTY
+2295 
-2310 TGGTTIN
+2310 
-2317 DGTLVATSVEALGSG
+2317 
-2332 DVTND
+2332 
-2337 AVLALNTGGD
+2337 
-2347 FANNI
+2347 
-2352 GGTGSVVKSGDE
+2352 
-2364 TLTLSG
+2364 
-2370 SNTYT
+2370 
-2375 GSTLISSGTLVAND
+2375 
-2389 VNALGTG
+2389 
-2396 DVTDNATLM
+2396 
-2405 LNTGGD
+2405 
-2411 FINNIGGT
+2411 
-2419 GRVEKS
+2419 
-2425 GDDTLTLSGSNSY
+2425 
-2438 TGGTLISSGTL
+2438 
-2449 VATNVDALGSGDVTD
+2449 GDVTD

-2482 SGQVVKSGDET
+2482 SGNVVKSGDGT
-2493 LTLSGANSYTGGT
+2493 LTLSGSNTYTGGT
-2506 LISSGTLVAND
+2506 L
-2517 VNALG
+2517 
-2522 TGDVTDNAVLEL
+2522 
-2534 NTGGDF
+2534 
-2540 DNAISG
+2540 
-2546 SGQVVKSGDE
+2546 
-2556 TLTLSGANSYTGGTT
+2556 

-2584 LGSGDIDNYA
+2584 LG
-2594 SLQLN
+2594 
-2599 ASGQFVTANLTTHDN
+2599 T
-2614 AITAIGAGSALRAN
+2614 
-2628 TLTQEANSTLAVHLI
+2628 
-2643 DSNSGAIVT
+2643 
-2652 ADHANLGGTLDIT
+2652 
-2665 GIGNVAKS
+2665 
-2673 WTRDA
+2673 
-2678 YAYTLIDTDSAINS
+2678 
-2692 DFAQF
+2692 
-2697 TVAGMDAKQVDFLTV
+2697 
-2712 DGRVNAD
+2712 
-2719 DDTRYDVTASLSWYA
+2719 
-2734 DSDNAATDAHG
+2734 
-2745 TFTLSEQGHSFTL
+2745 
-2758 NTALTDVDATLNP
+2758 
-2771 DSATYWDGKSLIK
+2771 
-2784 RGAGTLILGA
+2784 
-2794 QNTYSGDTD
+2794 
-2803 VQEGALWL
+2803 
-2811 AETATIGSAGSAQ
+2811 
-2824 AVNIAANAAFG
+2824 
-2835 GHNSTVNGHVNNQGS
+2835 
-2850 LYFVDTFTVN
+2850 
-2860 GDVVNSSAM
+2860 
-2869 ISGSDQPNNTLTIAG
+2869 
-2884 NYTGND
+2884 
-2890 GHLYLNTQL
+2890 
-2899 GDDSSPTDKLIV
+2899 
-2911 TGDTA
+2911 
-2916 GSTTLHITNVNGL
+2916 
-2929 GAQTVNGIEVIEV
+2929 
-2942 GGQSD
+2942 
-2947 GDFRLYKG
+2947 
-2955 HVDINAWTYTLK
+2955 
-2967 QDGGD
+2967 
-2972 WYLRSE
+2972 
-2978 SDDVPDDG
+2978 
-2986 GEVTPPD
+2986 
-2993 DGGEVTPPDD
+2993 
-3003 GGEVTPPDDGGEV
+3003 
-3016 TPPDDGGEVTPPDD
+3016 
-3030 DGEVTPPDDGGDIT
+3030 
-3044 PPDDGGDI
+3044 
-3052 TPPDGG
+3052 G
-3058 DVTPVAPQYRADIGV
+3058 DVTDNA
-3073 YLGNQ
+3073 
-3078 WMARNLQ
+3078 
-3085 MQTLYDREGS
+3085 TL
-3095 QYRSADGS
+3095 AL
-3103 IWMRFKA
+3103 
-3110 GKAESQAVNGNVD
+3110 NT
-3123 IDSDYSQFQLG
+3123 G
-3134 GDILTWSDGAQSV
+3134 GDF
-3147 TVGLMGSYINAS
+3147 IN
-3159 TDSTGNRG
+3159 N
-3167 ADGSQFSANGSVDG
+3167 
-3181 YNLGLYATWFADAQ
+3181 
-3195 SHRGAYIDSWYQYG
+3195 I
-3209 AYNNSVDNDGL
+3209 
-3220 SASRYDSAAHAVSLE
+3220 
-3235 TGYRYD
+3235 
-3241 IALSNRNTVS
+3241 
-3251 LTPQAQVTWQRY
+3251 
-3263 SADTVIDDGGTRISG
+3263 GGT
-3278 QNDDS
+3278 
-3283 WTTRLGVRVDGKLYK
+3283 
-3298 ESGRIQPFMEV
+3298 GR
-3309 NWLHASDN
+3309 
-3317 ASATFGDTKVSQDL
+3317 
-3331 PNDRVEVKVGIQAN
+3331 
-3345 VSERLSVY
+3345 
-3353 AQAAGQ
+3353 
-3359 KGKNDYGDA
+3359 
-3368 SFSLNMRYNW
+3368 

>member
-70 ATPFVVET
+70 ATPFVVEA
-78 GNTVATDTATSAAI
+78 GNTIATDTAASAAI

-108 VVGSSLTDSQAMNLD
+108 VVGSSLIDSQAMNLD
-123 SSTGATSVHN
+123 SLTGATSVHN

-139 SNEDG
+139 SSADG
-144 TIMLQNGGSVINDA
+144 TILLQNGGSVINDG
-158 RIENNATYE
+158 RIENSAIYVHNLDLGA
-167 HDPEDIPQEY
+167 PEIDAAI
-177 AGVYMLNGG
+177 YMLNGG
-186 SYVSSES
+186 SYVSSEN
-193 GVLEG
+193 GVLKG

-205 SGEAHIT
+205 SGEVHIT
-212 NGGMINSDGSWRSYG
+212 NGGTINSDGSWRSYG
-227 VEFRDGTYGTIVN
+227 VELRGGAYGTIVN

-251 SGKIED
+251 SGEIED
-257 AAIYVHTLNDMA
+257 AAIYAHTFDDIA
-269 VSGSVSV
+269 AGDYVSV

-281 MQSDFITV
+281 LQSDFIAV
-289 ALYYGSHFEVVNRVG
+289 ALYHGAHFEVINRAG

-315 GIKSTAMELKVG
+315 GIQSAAMELKAG
-327 VDNLVTNDGT
+327 ANNLVTNDGT

-362 TGSITTTGGGSG
+362 TGSITTTGGGAG

-434 NTISNQG
+434 NTITNQG

-450 VLSGNNN
+450 LISGNNN

-490 TATSTGISIAGG
+490 TTTSTGISIAGG
-502 NNQVTT
+502 NNQITT
-508 ESGSTIVAKDNGILI
+508 ESGSAIVAKDNGILI

-547 QYNSGTSGTITNTG
+547 HYYSGTSGTITNTG

-612 ITANTAVQLNGN
+612 ITANTAVQFHGN

-639 GVTINGSGN
+639 GVTISGSGN
-648 TLTSQGK
+648 TLTNQGK

-762 GTTLQIGNGGTLG
+762 GTTLQIGNSGTLG
-775 AFNGDIVDNGTLT
+775 TFNGDIVDNGTLT

-805 NVIKQGGGELTLSNN
+805 NVVKQGGGELTLSNN

-857 ANASDPFIVAD
+857 ASASDPFIVAD

-1056 ISDGTLVATNVE
+1056 ISEGTLVANNVE

-1100 KSGDETLTLSGS
+1100 KSGDKTLTLSGANS
-1112 NTYTGGTIISG
+1112 YTGGTTISG

-1133 LGTGDVTDNAT
+1133 LGSGDVTDNAT
-1144 LELNTGGDFDNAIG
+1144 LELNTGGTFDNVIS
-1158 GTGSVVKSGDKT
+1158 GSGQVVKSGDEM

-1206 ATLELNTGGDFA
+1206 ATLELNTGGDFDNA
-1218 NNIGGTG
+1218 ISG
-1225 SVVKSGDKTLTL
+1225 SGQVVKSGDDALTL
-1237 SGTNS
+1237 SGNNS
-1242 YTGGTTISGG
+1242 YTGGTLISDG
-1252 TLVANNVEA
+1252 TLVASNVEA
-1261 LGTGDVTNNATL
+1261 LGSGDVTNDAVL

-1286 GSGQVVKSGDET
+1286 GSGQ
-1298 LTLSGANSY
+1298 
-1307 TGGTTISGGTLVA
+1307 
-1320 TNVEALG
+1320 
-1327 TGDITDNATLELNA
+1327 
-1341 GGDFTNNIGGTGS
+1341 
-1354 VEKSGD
+1354 
-1360 KTLTL
+1360 
-1365 SGTNTYRGGTLIS
+1365 
-1378 GGTLV
+1378 
-1383 ASNVEALGSGDV
+1383 
-1395 TDNATLE
+1395 
-1402 MNTGGDFAN
+1402 
-1411 NIGGT
+1411 
-1416 GSVVKSGDK
+1416 VVKSGDK

-1445 LVASNVEALGTGN
+1445 LVASNVEALGSGDI
-1458 VTDNATLEL
+1458 TDNATLEL

-1487 DGALTLSGANS
+1487 DETLTLSGTNT
-1498 YSGATTISGGT
+1498 YTGGTTISGGT
-1509 LIAANVNALGT
+1509 LIATHVNALGT

-1534 GQFTVTDLTTESGGN
+1534 GQFAVTDLTTESGGN

-1575 NSNTVDPV
+1575 NSNTADPV

-1706 PASATGWDGT
+1706 PDSATGWDGT

-1735 GGTTISGGTLVATNV
+1735 VGTTISGGTLVATNV

-1785 GDDVL
+1785 GDKML
-1790 TLSGA
+1790 TLSGT

-1801 TLISDGTLVASNVD
+1801 TLISGGTLVATNVD

-1823 NNATLEMNTGGDF
+1823 
-1836 INNIGGTGRV
+1836 
-1846 EKSGDDT
+1846 DD
-1853 LTLSGSNTYTGGTLI
+1853 
-1868 SDGTLVASNVE
+1868 
-1879 ALGTG
+1879 
-1884 DVTNN
+1884 

-1914 DDVLTLSGANSYSG
+1914 DDT
-1928 GTLISGG
+1928 
-1935 TLVANNVEALG
+1935 
-1946 TGDVTDN
+1946 
-1953 ATLEMN
+1953 
-1959 TGGDFINNIGGT
+1959 
-1971 GRVEKSGDDALTLS
+1971 LTLS
-1985 GSNTYTGGTTI
+1985 GSNTYTGGTI
-1996 NDGTLIATSVDALGS
+1996 ISGGTLVASNVEALGT
-2011 GDVTNNAVLE
+2011 GDVTNDAVLE
-2021 LNTGGDFINN
+2021 LNTGGDFDNAIS
-2031 IGGTGRVE
+2031 GSGQVV

-2054 TGGTLISGGTLVATN
+2054 TGGTLISGGTLVASNVEALGSGDVTNDAVLELNTGGDFTNAISGSGQVVKSGDETLTLSGANSYTGGTLISGGTLIASN

-2090 DFINNIGGTGRV
+2090 DF
-2102 EKSGDDTLTLSG
+2102 
-2114 SNSYTGGTLIS
+2114 
-2125 SGTLVAT
+2125 
-2132 NVDALGSGDV
+2132 
-2142 TDNATLELNTG
+2142 
-2153 GDFTNNISGSGQV
+2153 
-2166 VKSGDETLTLSGSNT
+2166 
-2181 YTGGTTIN
+2181 
-2189 DGTLVATSVEALGS
+2189 
-2203 GDVTNDA
+2203 
-2210 VLALNTGGD
+2210 
-2219 FANNIG
+2219 
-2225 GTGSVVKSGD
+2225 
-2235 ETLTLSGTNSYTGG
+2235 
-2249 TTISGG
+2249 
-2255 TLVATNVEALGTG
+2255 
-2268 DVTNNATL
+2268 
-2276 ELNTGGDFT
+2276 
-2285 NNISGNGQVV
+2285 
-2295 KSGDDTLTFSGSNTY
+2295 
-2310 TGGTTIN
+2310 
-2317 DGTLVATSVEALGSG
+2317 
-2332 DVTND
+2332 
-2337 AVLALNTGGD
+2337 
-2347 FANNI
+2347 
-2352 GGTGSVVKSGDE
+2352 
-2364 TLTLSG
+2364 
-2370 SNTYT
+2370 
-2375 GSTLISSGTLVAND
+2375 
-2389 VNALGTG
+2389 
-2396 DVTDNATLM
+2396 
-2405 LNTGGD
+2405 
-2411 FINNIGGT
+2411 
-2419 GRVEKS
+2419 
-2425 GDDTLTLSGSNSY
+2425 
-2438 TGGTLISSGTL
+2438 
-2449 VATNVDALGSGDVTD
+2449 
-2464 NATLELNTGGTF
+2464 

-2482 SGQVVKSGDET
+2482 SGQVEKSGDET

-2534 NTGGDF
+2534 NTGGTFDNAISGSGQVVKSGDETLTLSGSNTYTGGTTINDGTLIATSVDALGSGDVTDNAVLELNTGGDF

-2556 TLTLSGANSYTGGTT
+2556 TLTLSGTNSYTDGTLISGGTLVATNLEALGTGDVTNNATLELNTGGTFDNAISGSGQVVKSGDDALTLSGSNTYTGGTT
-2571 ISGGTLVASNVEA
+2571 IS
-2584 LGSGDIDNYA
+2584 
-2594 SLQLN
+2594 
-2599 ASGQFVTANLTTHDN
+2599 
-2614 AITAIGAGSALRAN
+2614 
-2628 TLTQEANSTLAVHLI
+2628 
-2643 DSNSGAIVT
+2643 
-2652 ADHANLGGTLDIT
+2652 
-2665 GIGNVAKS
+2665 
-2673 WTRDA
+2673 
-2678 YAYTLIDTDSAINS
+2678 
-2692 DFAQF
+2692 
-2697 TVAGMDAKQVDFLTV
+2697 
-2712 DGRVNAD
+2712 
-2719 DDTRYDVTASLSWYA
+2719 
-2734 DSDNAATDAHG
+2734 
-2745 TFTLSEQGHSFTL
+2745 
-2758 NTALTDVDATLNP
+2758 
-2771 DSATYWDGKSLIK
+2771 
-2784 RGAGTLILGA
+2784 
-2794 QNTYSGDTD
+2794 
-2803 VQEGALWL
+2803 
-2811 AETATIGSAGSAQ
+2811 
-2824 AVNIAANAAFG
+2824 
-2835 GHNSTVNGHVNNQGS
+2835 
-2850 LYFVDTFTVN
+2850 
-2860 GDVVNSSAM
+2860 
-2869 ISGSDQPNNTLTIAG
+2869 
-2884 NYTGND
+2884 
-2890 GHLYLNTQL
+2890 
-2899 GDDSSPTDKLIV
+2899 
-2911 TGDTA
+2911 
-2916 GSTTLHITNVNGL
+2916 
-2929 GAQTVNGIEVIEV
+2929 
-2942 GGQSD
+2942 
-2947 GDFRLYKG
+2947 
-2955 HVDINAWTYTLK
+2955 
-2967 QDGGD
+2967 
-2972 WYLRSE
+2972 
-2978 SDDVPDDG
+2978 
-2986 GEVTPPD
+2986 
-2993 DGGEVTPPDD
+2993 
-3003 GGEVTPPDDGGEV
+3003 
-3016 TPPDDGGEVTPPDD
+3016 
-3030 DGEVTPPDDGGDIT
+3030 
-3044 PPDDGGDI
+3044 
-3052 TPPDGG
+3052 
-3058 DVTPVAPQYRADIGV
+3058 
-3073 YLGNQ
+3073 
-3078 WMARNLQ
+3078 
-3085 MQTLYDREGS
+3085 
-3095 QYRSADGS
+3095 
-3103 IWMRFKA
+3103 
-3110 GKAESQAVNGNVD
+3110 
-3123 IDSDYSQFQLG
+3123 
-3134 GDILTWSDGAQSV
+3134 
-3147 TVGLMGSYINAS
+3147 
-3159 TDSTGNRG
+3159 
-3167 ADGSQFSANGSVDG
+3167 
-3181 YNLGLYATWFADAQ
+3181 
-3195 SHRGAYIDSWYQYG
+3195 
-3209 AYNNSVDNDGL
+3209 
-3220 SASRYDSAAHAVSLE
+3220 
-3235 TGYRYD
+3235 
-3241 IALSNRNTVS
+3241 
-3251 LTPQAQVTWQRY
+3251 
-3263 SADTVIDDGGTRISG
+3263 
-3278 QNDDS
+3278 
-3283 WTTRLGVRVDGKLYK
+3283 
-3298 ESGRIQPFMEV
+3298 
-3309 NWLHASDN
+3309 
-3317 ASATFGDTKVSQDL
+3317 
-3331 PNDRVEVKVGIQAN
+3331 
-3345 VSERLSVY
+3345 
-3353 AQAAGQ
+3353 
-3359 KGKNDYGDA
+3359 
-3368 SFSLNMRYNW
+3368 

>member
-78 GNTVATDTATSAAI
+78 GNTVATDIATSAAI

-123 SSTGATSVHN
+123 SLTGATSVHN

-144 TIMLQNGGSVINDA
+144 TILLQNGGSVINDG
-158 RIENNATYE
+158 RIENSATYE
-167 HDPEDIPQEY
+167 HDPQDIPQEY

-212 NGGMINSDGSWRSYG
+212 NGGVINSDGSWRSYG

-289 ALYYGSHFEVVNRVG
+289 ALYHGSHFEVVNRVG

-362 TGSITTTGGGSG
+362 TGSITTTGGGAG

-415 NQAGGAISANT
+415 NQAGSAISANT

-434 NTISNQG
+434 NTITNQG

-450 VLSGNNN
+450 LISGNNN

-490 TATSTGISIAGG
+490 TATSTGISIASG

-508 ESGSTIVAKDNGILI
+508 ESGSAIVAKDNGILI

-535 ITATGSSISYGI
+535 ITATGSSNSYGI
-547 QYNSGTSGTITNTG
+547 QYNSGASGTITNTG

-568 GAGDASVYAHGGAV
+568 GVGDASVYAHGGAV

-612 ITANTAVQLNGN
+612 ISANTAVQFHGN
-624 NNTLANAGA
+624 NNKLANAGA
-633 ILGDTN
+633 ISGDTN
-639 GVTINGSGN
+639 GVTISGSGN
-648 TLTSQGK
+648 TLTNQGK

-805 NVIKQGGGELTLSNN
+805 NVVKQGGGELTLSNN

-857 ANASDPFIVAD
+857 ASASDPFIVAD

-1042 LILNAENTYTGGTT
+1042 LILNAENTYTGGTL
-1056 ISDGTLVATNVE
+1056 ISDGTLVASNVE
-1068 ALGTGNV
+1068 ALGTGDI
-1075 TDNAT
+1075 TDNAV

-1286 GSGQVVKSGDET
+1286 GSGQVVKSGD
-1298 LTLSGANSY
+1298 
-1307 TGGTTISGGTLVA
+1307 
-1320 TNVEALG
+1320 
-1327 TGDITDNATLELNA
+1327 
-1341 GGDFTNNIGGTGS
+1341 
-1354 VEKSGD
+1354 
-1360 KTLTL
+1360 KT
-1365 SGTNTYRGGTLIS
+1365 
-1378 GGTLV
+1378 
-1383 ASNVEALGSGDV
+1383 
-1395 TDNATLE
+1395 
-1402 MNTGGDFAN
+1402 
-1411 NIGGT
+1411 
-1416 GSVVKSGDK
+1416 
-1425 TLTLSGANSYTGGT
+1425 
-1439 TISGGT
+1439 
-1445 LVASNVEALGTGN
+1445 
-1458 VTDNATLEL
+1458 
-1467 NTGGDFDN
+1467 
-1475 AISGSGQ
+1475 
-1482 VVKSG
+1482 
-1487 DGALTLSGANS
+1487 LTLSGANS

-1509 LIAANVNALGT
+1509 LIATHVNALGT

-1575 NSNTVDPV
+1575 NGNTVDPV

-1774 AISGSGQVVKS
+1774 AIGGSGQVVKS
-1785 GDDVL
+1785 GDKTL

-1801 TLISDGTLVASNVD
+1801 TLISDGTLVASNVE
-1815 ALGSGDVT
+1815 ALGTGDVT
-1823 NNATLEMNTGGDF
+1823 NNATLALNTGGDF
-1836 INNIGGTGRV
+1836 TNNISGSGQV
-1846 EKSGDDT
+1846 VKSGDDT
-1853 LTLSGSNTYTGGTLI
+1853 LTLSGANTYTGGTLI
-1868 SDGTLVASNVE
+1868 SGGTLVASNVE

-1914 DDVLTLSGANSYSG
+1914 D
-1928 GTLISGG
+1928 
-1935 TLVANNVEALG
+1935 
-1946 TGDVTDN
+1946 
-1953 ATLEMN
+1953 
-1959 TGGDFINNIGGT
+1959 
-1971 GRVEKSGDDALTLS
+1971 
-1985 GSNTYTGGTTI
+1985 
-1996 NDGTLIATSVDALGS
+1996 
-2011 GDVTNNAVLE
+2011 
-2021 LNTGGDFINN
+2021 
-2031 IGGTGRVE
+2031 
-2039 KSGDETLTLSGSNTY
+2039 ETLTLSG
-2054 TGGTLISGGTLVATN
+2054 A
-2069 VEALGTGDV
+2069 
-2078 TDNAVLELNTGG
+2078 
-2090 DFINNIGGTGRV
+2090 
-2102 EKSGDDTLTLSG
+2102 
-2114 SNSYTGGTLIS
+2114 NSYTGGTLIS
-2125 SGTLVAT
+2125 G
-2132 NVDALGSGDV
+2132 
-2142 TDNATLELNTG
+2142 
-2153 GDFTNNISGSGQV
+2153 
-2166 VKSGDETLTLSGSNT
+2166 
-2181 YTGGTTIN
+2181 
-2189 DGTLVATSVEALGS
+2189 GTLVATSVEALGS
-2203 GDVTNDA
+2203 GDVT
-2210 VLALNTGGD
+2210 
-2219 FANNIG
+2219 
-2225 GTGSVVKSGD
+2225 
-2235 ETLTLSGTNSYTGG
+2235 
-2249 TTISGG
+2249 
-2255 TLVATNVEALGTG
+2255 
-2268 DVTNNATL
+2268 
-2276 ELNTGGDFT
+2276 
-2285 NNISGNGQVV
+2285 
-2295 KSGDDTLTFSGSNTY
+2295 
-2310 TGGTTIN
+2310 
-2317 DGTLVATSVEALGSG
+2317 
-2332 DVTND
+2332 
-2337 AVLALNTGGD
+2337 
-2347 FANNI
+2347 
-2352 GGTGSVVKSGDE
+2352 
-2364 TLTLSG
+2364 
-2370 SNTYT
+2370 
-2375 GSTLISSGTLVAND
+2375 
-2389 VNALGTG
+2389 
-2396 DVTDNATLM
+2396 DNA
-2405 LNTGGD
+2405 
-2411 FINNIGGT
+2411 
-2419 GRVEKS
+2419 V
-2425 GDDTLTLSGSNSY
+2425 
-2438 TGGTLISSGTL
+2438 
-2449 VATNVDALGSGDVTD
+2449 
-2464 NATLELNTGGTF
+2464 LELNTGGTF

-2482 SGQVVKSGDET
+2482 SGQVVKSGD
-2493 LTLSGANSYTGGT
+2493 
-2506 LISSGTLVAND
+2506 
-2517 VNALG
+2517 
-2522 TGDVTDNAVLEL
+2522 
-2534 NTGGDF
+2534 
-2540 DNAISG
+2540 
-2546 SGQVVKSGDE
+2546 K

-2628 TLTQEANSTLAVHLI
+2628 TLTQEANSTLAVHLT

-2652 ADHANLGGTLDIT
+2652 ADRANLGGTLDIT

-2678 YAYTLIDTDSAINS
+2678 YAYTLIDSDSAIDS

-2835 GHNSTVNGHVNNQGS
+2835 GHNATVNGHVNNLGN

-3283 WTTRLGVRVDGKLYK
+3283 WTTRLGMRVDGKLYK

>member
-1 MNKTYNI
+1 
-8 IWNAARG
+8 
-15 MYIVTSE
+15 
-22 LARSGS
+22 
-28 RAIVSVSAS
+28 
-37 CAVTLLAMDAAPAVA
+37 
-52 EETRVSIPSQTTT
+52 
-65 YTLSG
+65 
-70 ATPFVVET
+70 
-78 GNTVATDTATSAAI
+78 
-92 VGDNSN
+92 
-98 DWDLLIESGA
+98 
-108 VVGSSLTDSQAMNLD
+108 
-123 SSTGATSVHN
+123 
-133 QGTITG
+133 
-139 SNEDG
+139 
-144 TIMLQNGGSVINDA
+144 
-158 RIENNATYE
+158 
-167 HDPEDIPQEY
+167 
-177 AGVYMLNGG
+177 
-186 SYVSSES
+186 
-193 GVLEG
+193 
-198 VSGVIVQ
+198 
-205 SGEAHIT
+205 
-212 NGGMINSDGSWRSYG
+212 
-227 VEFRDGTYGTIVN
+227 
-240 TGTIITTASDG
+240 
-251 SGKIED
+251 
-257 AAIYVHTLNDMA
+257 
-269 VSGSVSV
+269 
-276 DNSGL
+276 
-281 MQSDFITV
+281 
-289 ALYYGSHFEVVNRVG
+289 
-304 GVITAGNSSLV
+304 
-315 GIKSTAMELKVG
+315 
-327 VDNLVTNDGT
+327 
-337 ISAYGTANTY
+337 
-347 GIHYG
+347 
-352 ESTSGGVITN
+352 
-362 TGSITTTGGGSG
+362 
-374 DASVYVHGNGDGTVV
+374 
-389 NNSGTMSST
+389 
-398 VYGVYLDSAR
+398 
-408 SKGHTLN
+408 
-415 NQAGGAISANT
+415 
-426 AVAINGNG
+426 
-434 NTISNQG
+434 
-441 KMTGVSDGL
+441 
-450 VLSGNNN
+450 
-457 IVTTSGGEIS
+457 
-467 GKNGIRVSKGS
+467 
-478 GNQITAKSGSKI
+478 
-490 TATSTGISIAGG
+490 
-502 NNQVTT
+502 
-508 ESGSTIVAKDNGILI
+508 
-523 NSGANN
+523 
-529 VTNGGS
+529 
-535 ITATGSSISYGI
+535 
-547 QYNSGTSGTITNTG
+547 
-561 TITTTGK
+561 
-568 GAGDASVYAHGGAV
+568 
-582 TINNSGTMDS
+582 
-592 SVFGVYVTTG
+592 
-602 HTLNNLAGGS
+602 
-612 ITANTAVQLNGN
+612 
-624 NNTLANAGA
+624 
-633 ILGDTN
+633 
-639 GVTINGSGN
+639 
-648 TLTSQGK
+648 
-655 ITGGTNAIL
+655 
-664 INSGSKNNTLTLN
+664 
-677 TGTEISGSITDDNN
+677 
-691 SASANN
+691 
-697 NLILDGEG
+697 
-705 TLGSSISGLNS
+705 
-716 VTSSGDWTLS
+716 
-726 GATMNLSGTTNSAL
+726 
-740 WVKSGT
+740 
-746 LILNGAM
+746 
-753 TAKGATVDS
+753 
-762 GTTLQIGNGGTLG
+762 
-775 AFNGDIVDNGTLT
+775 
-788 FNRSDAAA
+788 
-796 YGSVISGSG
+796 
-805 NVIKQGGGELTLSNN
+805 
-820 NSYSGGTTIAEGT
+820 
-833 LTATAGGALGS
+833 
-844 GNIDNRAYLKLDA
+844 
-857 ANASDPFIVAD
+857 
-868 LTTHSGATVEIGA
+868 
-881 GSTLQANTLTQQD
+881 
-894 GSTLTADLTATSGPA
+894 
-909 IRAKNVNLDG
+909 
-919 TLNVASPASQ
+919 
-929 EPIRSTDDL
+929 
-938 ISLALIE
+938 
-945 SDNAIS
+945 
-951 GDFDG
+951 
-956 ITINGNAMNPDAF
+956 
-969 ITVVGQKN
+969 
-977 VNDTHYD
+977 
-984 LVETLTWYA
+984 
-993 DRYNAAIDAHGT
+993 
-1005 FNLADAD
+1005 
-1012 DSFTVNT
+1012 
-1019 VLENVDANSGWNGQS
+1019 
-1034 LTKTGAGT
+1034 
-1042 LILNAENTYTGGTT
+1042 
-1056 ISDGTLVATNVE
+1056 NVE
-1068 ALGTGNV
+1068 ALG
-1075 TDNAT
+1075 
-1080 LELNTGGDF
+1080 
-1089 DNAISGSGQVV
+1089 S
-1100 KSGDETLTLSGS
+1100 
-1112 NTYTGGTIISG
+1112 
-1123 GTLVATNVEA
+1123 
-1133 LGTGDVTDNAT
+1133 GDVTDNAT
-1144 LELNTGGDFDNAIG
+1144 LELNTGGTFDNVIS
-1158 GTGSVVKSGDKT
+1158 GSGQVVKSGDEM

-1206 ATLELNTGGDFA
+1206 ATLELNTGGDFDNA
-1218 NNIGGTG
+1218 ISG
-1225 SVVKSGDKTLTL
+1225 SGQVVKSGDDALTL
-1237 SGTNS
+1237 SGNNS
-1242 YTGGTTISGG
+1242 YTGGTLISDG
-1252 TLVANNVEA
+1252 TLVASNVEA
-1261 LGTGDVTNNATL
+1261 LGSGDVTNDAVL

-1286 GSGQVVKSGDET
+1286 GSGQ
-1298 LTLSGANSY
+1298 
-1307 TGGTTISGGTLVA
+1307 
-1320 TNVEALG
+1320 
-1327 TGDITDNATLELNA
+1327 
-1341 GGDFTNNIGGTGS
+1341 
-1354 VEKSGD
+1354 
-1360 KTLTL
+1360 
-1365 SGTNTYRGGTLIS
+1365 
-1378 GGTLV
+1378 
-1383 ASNVEALGSGDV
+1383 
-1395 TDNATLE
+1395 
-1402 MNTGGDFAN
+1402 
-1411 NIGGT
+1411 
-1416 GSVVKSGDK
+1416 VVKSGDK

-1445 LVASNVEALGTGN
+1445 LVASNVEALGSGDI
-1458 VTDNATLEL
+1458 TDNATLEL

-1487 DGALTLSGANS
+1487 DETLTLSGTNT
-1498 YSGATTISGGT
+1498 YTGGTTISGGT
-1509 LIAANVNALGT
+1509 LIATHVNALGT

-1534 GQFTVTDLTTESGGN
+1534 GQFAVTDLTTESGGN

-1575 NSNTVDPV
+1575 NSNTADPV

-1706 PASATGWDGT
+1706 PDSATGWDGT

-1735 GGTTISGGTLVATNV
+1735 VGTTISGGTLVATNV

-1785 GDDVL
+1785 GDKML
-1790 TLSGA
+1790 TLSGT

-1801 TLISDGTLVASNVD
+1801 TLISGGTLVATNVD

-1823 NNATLEMNTGGDF
+1823 
-1836 INNIGGTGRV
+1836 
-1846 EKSGDDT
+1846 DD
-1853 LTLSGSNTYTGGTLI
+1853 
-1868 SDGTLVASNVE
+1868 
-1879 ALGTG
+1879 
-1884 DVTNN
+1884 

-1914 DDVLTLSGANSYSG
+1914 DDT
-1928 GTLISGG
+1928 
-1935 TLVANNVEALG
+1935 
-1946 TGDVTDN
+1946 
-1953 ATLEMN
+1953 
-1959 TGGDFINNIGGT
+1959 
-1971 GRVEKSGDDALTLS
+1971 LTLS
-1985 GSNTYTGGTTI
+1985 GSNTYTGGTI
-1996 NDGTLIATSVDALGS
+1996 ISGGTLVASNVEALGT
-2011 GDVTNNAVLE
+2011 GDVTNDAVLE
-2021 LNTGGDFINN
+2021 LNTGGDFDNAIS
-2031 IGGTGRVE
+2031 GSGQVV

-2054 TGGTLISGGTLVATN
+2054 TGGTLISGGTLVASNVEALGSGDVTNDAVLELNTGGDFTNAISGSGQVVKSGDETLTLSGANSYTGGTLISGGTLIASN

-2090 DFINNIGGTGRV
+2090 DF
-2102 EKSGDDTLTLSG
+2102 
-2114 SNSYTGGTLIS
+2114 
-2125 SGTLVAT
+2125 
-2132 NVDALGSGDV
+2132 
-2142 TDNATLELNTG
+2142 
-2153 GDFTNNISGSGQV
+2153 
-2166 VKSGDETLTLSGSNT
+2166 
-2181 YTGGTTIN
+2181 
-2189 DGTLVATSVEALGS
+2189 
-2203 GDVTNDA
+2203 
-2210 VLALNTGGD
+2210 
-2219 FANNIG
+2219 
-2225 GTGSVVKSGD
+2225 
-2235 ETLTLSGTNSYTGG
+2235 
-2249 TTISGG
+2249 
-2255 TLVATNVEALGTG
+2255 
-2268 DVTNNATL
+2268 
-2276 ELNTGGDFT
+2276 
-2285 NNISGNGQVV
+2285 
-2295 KSGDDTLTFSGSNTY
+2295 
-2310 TGGTTIN
+2310 
-2317 DGTLVATSVEALGSG
+2317 
-2332 DVTND
+2332 
-2337 AVLALNTGGD
+2337 
-2347 FANNI
+2347 
-2352 GGTGSVVKSGDE
+2352 
-2364 TLTLSG
+2364 
-2370 SNTYT
+2370 
-2375 GSTLISSGTLVAND
+2375 
-2389 VNALGTG
+2389 
-2396 DVTDNATLM
+2396 
-2405 LNTGGD
+2405 
-2411 FINNIGGT
+2411 
-2419 GRVEKS
+2419 
-2425 GDDTLTLSGSNSY
+2425 
-2438 TGGTLISSGTL
+2438 
-2449 VATNVDALGSGDVTD
+2449 
-2464 NATLELNTGGTF
+2464 

-2482 SGQVVKSGDET
+2482 SGQVEKSGDET

-2534 NTGGDF
+2534 NTGGTFDNAISGSGQVVKSGDETLTLSGSNTYTGGTTINDGTLIATSVDALGSGDVTDNAVLELNTGGDF

-2556 TLTLSGANSYTGGTT
+2556 TLTLSGTNSYTDGTLISGGTLVATNLEALGTGDVTNNATLELNTGGTFDNAISGSGQVVKSGDDALTLSGSNTYTGGTT
-2571 ISGGTLVASNVEA
+2571 ISGGTLIATSVDALGSGDVTDNAVLELNTGGTFDNAISGSGQVVKSGDKTLTLSGSNTYTGGTTISGGTLIASNVEA
-2584 LGSGDIDNYA
+2584 LGSGNIDNYA

-2614 AITAIGAGSALRAN
+2614 ATTAIGAGSTLRAN
-2628 TLTQEANSTLAVHLI
+2628 TLTQEANSTLAVHLT

-2712 DGRVNAD
+2712 DGRVNAA

-2771 DSATYWDGKSLIK
+2771 DSATDWDGKSLIK

-2835 GHNSTVNGHVNNQGS
+2835 GHNATVNGHVNNLGS

-2947 GDFRLYKG
+2947 GDFTLYKG

-2986 GEVTPPD
+2986 GD
-2993 DGGEVTPPDD
+2993 
-3003 GGEVTPPDDGGEV
+3003 
-3016 TPPDDGGEVTPPDD
+3016 
-3030 DGEVTPPDDGGDIT
+3030 VTPPDDGGDVT
-3044 PPDDGGDI
+3044 PPDDGGDVTPPDDGGDVTPPDDGGDVTPPDDDGDI

-3103 IWMRFKA
+3103 VWMRFKA

-3283 WTTRLGVRVDGKLYK
+3283 WTTRLGMRVDGKLYK

>member
-78 GNTVATDTATSAAI
+78 DNTIATDTAASAAI

-123 SSTGATSVHN
+123 SLTGATSVHN

-144 TIMLQNGGSVINDA
+144 TILLQNGGSVINDA
-158 RIENNATYE
+158 RIENSATYE

-212 NGGMINSDGSWRSYG
+212 NGGMISSDGSWRSYG

-251 SGKIED
+251 SNKIED

-289 ALYYGSHFEVVNRVG
+289 ALYHGSHFEVVNRVG

-362 TGSITTTGGGSG
+362 TGSITTTGGGAG

-389 NNSGTMSST
+389 NNSGTMSSS

-415 NQAGGAISANT
+415 NQAGSAISANT

-434 NTISNQG
+434 NIITNQG

-450 VLSGNNN
+450 LISGNNN

-490 TATSTGISIAGG
+490 TTTSTGISIAGG
-502 NNQVTT
+502 NNQITT
-508 ESGSTIVAKDNGILI
+508 ESGSVIVAKDNGILI

-547 QYNSGTSGTITNTG
+547 QYNSGASGTITNTG

-746 LILNGAM
+746 LIVNGAM

-805 NVIKQGGGELTLSNN
+805 NVVKQGGGELTLSNN

-857 ANASDPFIVAD
+857 ASASDPFIVAD

-894 GSTLTADLTATSGPA
+894 GSTLTADLTETSGPV

-951 GDFDG
+951 GDFGD

-993 DRYNAAIDAHGT
+993 DRDNAAIDAHGT

-1042 LILNAENTYTGGTT
+1042 LILNAENTYTGSTT
-1056 ISDGTLVATNVE
+1056 ISEGTLIATNVE

-1080 LELNTGGDF
+1080 LEMNTGGDF

-1100 KSGDETLTLSGS
+1100 KSGDETLTLSGANS
-1112 NTYTGGTIISG
+1112 YTGGTTISG
-1123 GTLVATNVEA
+1123 GTLVASNVEA
-1133 LGTGDVTDNAT
+1133 LGTGDITDNAT
-1144 LELNTGGDFDNAIG
+1144 LELNTGGDFDNVIS
-1158 GTGSVVKSGDKT
+1158 GSGQVVKSGDKT

-1206 ATLELNTGGDFA
+1206 ATLELNT
-1218 NNIGGTG
+1218 
-1225 SVVKSGDKTLTL
+1225 S
-1237 SGTNS
+1237 
-1242 YTGGTTISGG
+1242 
-1252 TLVANNVEA
+1252 
-1261 LGTGDVTNNATL
+1261 
-1273 ELNTGGDFDNAIS
+1273 
-1286 GSGQVVKSGDET
+1286 
-1298 LTLSGANSY
+1298 
-1307 TGGTTISGGTLVA
+1307 
-1320 TNVEALG
+1320 
-1327 TGDITDNATLELNA
+1327 
-1341 GGDFTNNIGGTGS
+1341 
-1354 VEKSGD
+1354 
-1360 KTLTL
+1360 
-1365 SGTNTYRGGTLIS
+1365 
-1378 GGTLV
+1378 
-1383 ASNVEALGSGDV
+1383 
-1395 TDNATLE
+1395 
-1402 MNTGGDFAN
+1402 GDFAN

-1439 TISGGT
+1439 IISGGT
-1445 LVASNVEALGTGN
+1445 LVATNVDALGTGD
-1458 VTDNATLEL
+1458 VIDNATLEL

-1487 DGALTLSGANS
+1487 DDTLALSGANS

-1575 NSNTVDPV
+1575 DSNTADPV

-1606 SDPAS
+1606 SAPAS

-1785 GDDVL
+1785 GD
-1790 TLSGA
+1790 
-1795 NSYSGG
+1795 
-1801 TLISDGTLVASNVD
+1801 
-1815 ALGSGDVT
+1815 
-1823 NNATLEMNTGGDF
+1823 E
-1836 INNIGGTGRV
+1836 
-1846 EKSGDDT
+1846 T
-1853 LTLSGSNTYTGGTLI
+1853 LTLSGTNT
-1868 SDGTLVASNVE
+1868 
-1879 ALGTG
+1879 
-1884 DVTNN
+1884 
-1889 ATLELNTGGTF
+1889 
-1900 DNAISGSGQVVKSG
+1900 
-1914 DDVLTLSGANSYSG
+1914 YSG

-1935 TLVANNVEALG
+1935 TLVASNVEALG

-2125 SGTLVAT
+2125 GGTLVAT

-2142 TDNATLELNTG
+2142 TNNAVLELNTG
-2153 GDFTNNISGSGQV
+2153 GTFDNAISGSGQV

-2189 DGTLVATSVEALGS
+2189 DGTLIATSVDALGS
-2203 GDVTNDA
+2203 GDVTDNA
-2210 VLALNTGGD
+2210 VLELNTGGD
-2219 FANNIG
+2219 FDNAIS
-2225 GTGSVVKSGD
+2225 GSGQVVKSGD
-2235 ETLTLSGTNSYTGG
+2235 ETLTLSGTNSYTDG
-2249 TTISGG
+2249 TLISGG
-2255 TLVATNVEALGTG
+2255 TLVATNLEALGTG

-2276 ELNTGGDFT
+2276 ELNTGGDF
-2285 NNISGNGQVV
+2285 I
-2295 KSGDDTLTFSGSNTY
+2295 
-2310 TGGTTIN
+2310 
-2317 DGTLVATSVEALGSG
+2317 
-2332 DVTND
+2332 
-2337 AVLALNTGGD
+2337 
-2347 FANNI
+2347 NNI
-2352 GGTGSVVKSGDE
+2352 GGTGRVEKSGDE

-2375 GSTLISSGTLVAND
+2375 GGTLISGGTLVATN
-2389 VNALGTG
+2389 VEALGTG
-2396 DVTDNATLM
+2396 DVTDNAVLE

-2438 TGGTLISSGTL
+2438 TGGTLISGGTL

-2464 NATLELNTGGTF
+2464 NAALELNTGGDF

-2506 LISSGTLVAND
+2506 LISGGTLVATS
-2517 VNALG
+2517 VEALG
-2522 TGDVTDNAVLEL
+2522 SGDVTDNAVLEL
-2534 NTGGDF
+2534 NTGGTF

-2546 SGQVVKSGDE
+2546 SGQVVKSGDK

-2614 AITAIGAGSALRAN
+2614 ATTAIGAGSALRAN
-2628 TLTQEANSTLAVHLI
+2628 TLTQEANSTLAVHLT

-2652 ADHANLGGTLDIT
+2652 ADRANLGGTLDIT

-2803 VQEGALWL
+2803 VQEGTLWL

-2835 GHNSTVNGHVNNQGS
+2835 GHNATVNGHVNNLGN

-2899 GDDSSPTDKLIV
+2899 GDDNSPTDKLIV

-2947 GDFRLYKG
+2947 GDFTLYKG

-2986 GEVTPPD
+2986 GD
-2993 DGGEVTPPDD
+2993 
-3003 GGEVTPPDDGGEV
+3003 
-3016 TPPDDGGEVTPPDD
+3016 
-3030 DGEVTPPDDGGDIT
+3030 VTPPDDGGDVT
-3044 PPDDGGDI
+3044 PPDDGGDVTPPDDGGDVTPPDDGGDVSPPDDGGDVTPPDDGGDVTPPDGDGDI

-3058 DVTPVAPQYRADIGV
+3058 DVTPVTPQYRADIGV

-3103 IWMRFKA
+3103 VWMRFKA

>member
-78 GNTVATDTATSAAI
+78 GNTVATDTAASAAI

-123 SSTGATSVHN
+123 SLTGATSVHN

-144 TIMLQNGGSVINDA
+144 TILLQNGGSVINDA
-158 RIENNATYE
+158 RIENSATYE
-167 HDPEDIPQEY
+167 HDPQDIPQEY

-198 VSGVIVQ
+198 ISGVIVQ

-251 SGKIED
+251 SNKIED

-289 ALYYGSHFEVVNRVG
+289 ALYHGSHFEVVNRVG

-362 TGSITTTGGGSG
+362 TGSITTTGGGAG

-434 NTISNQG
+434 NTITNQG

-450 VLSGNNN
+450 LISGNNN
-457 IVTTSGGEIS
+457 IITTSGGEIS

-490 TATSTGISIAGG
+490 TATSTGISIASG

-508 ESGSTIVAKDNGILI
+508 ESGSAIVAKDNGILI

-535 ITATGSSISYGI
+535 ITAIGSSISYGI
-547 QYNSGTSGTITNTG
+547 QYNSGASGTITNTG

-664 INSGSKNNTLTLN
+664 ISSGSKNNTLTLN

-805 NVIKQGGGELTLSNN
+805 NVVKQGGGELTLSNN

-857 ANASDPFIVAD
+857 ASASDPFIVAD

-1056 ISDGTLVATNVE
+1056 ISGGTLVATNVE

-1075 TDNAT
+1075 TD
-1080 LELNTGGDF
+1080 
-1089 DNAISGSGQVV
+1089 
-1100 KSGDETLTLSGS
+1100 
-1112 NTYTGGTIISG
+1112 
-1123 GTLVATNVEA
+1123 
-1133 LGTGDVTDNAT
+1133 
-1144 LELNTGGDFDNAIG
+1144 
-1158 GTGSVVKSGDKT
+1158 
-1170 LTLSGANSYTGGTTI
+1170 
-1185 SGGTLVASN
+1185 
-1194 VEALGSGDVTDN
+1194 
-1206 ATLELNTGGDFA
+1206 
-1218 NNIGGTG
+1218 
-1225 SVVKSGDKTLTL
+1225 
-1237 SGTNS
+1237 
-1242 YTGGTTISGG
+1242 
-1252 TLVANNVEA
+1252 
-1261 LGTGDVTNNATL
+1261 NATL

-1327 TGDITDNATLELNA
+1327 SGDVTDNATLELN
-1341 GGDFTNNIGGTGS
+1341 TGGTFDNVISGS
-1354 VEKSGD
+1354 GQVVKSGD
-1360 KTLTL
+1360 EMLTL
-1365 SGTNTYRGGTLIS
+1365 SGANSYTGGTTIS

-1383 ASNVEALGSGDV
+1383 VSNVEALGSGDV

-1402 MNTGGDFAN
+1402 LNTGGDFDN

-1445 LVASNVEALGTGN
+1445 LVASNVEALGTGD
-1458 VTDNATLEL
+1458 VTDNAVLELNTGGTFDNVISGSGQVVKSGDEMLTLSGANSYTGGTTISGGTLVATNVEALGSGDVTDNATLELNTGGTFDNVISGSGQVVKSGDDALTLSGNNSYTGGTLISGGTLVASNVDALGSGDVTDNATLEMNTGGDFDNAISGSGQVVKSGDETLTLSGANSYSGGGTISGGTLVANNVEALGTGDVTNNATLEL

-1487 DGALTLSGANS
+1487 DKTLTLSGANS
-1498 YSGATTISGGT
+1498 YSGGTTISGGT
-1509 LIAANVNALGT
+1509 LVATHVNALGT

-1575 NSNTVDPV
+1575 NSNTADPV

-1750 DALGSGD
+1750 EALGSGD

-1768 GGTFDN
+1768 GGAFDN

-1801 TLISDGTLVASNVD
+1801 TLISDGTLVASNV
-1815 ALGSGDVT
+1815 
-1823 NNATLEMNTGGDF
+1823 
-1836 INNIGGTGRV
+1836 
-1846 EKSGDDT
+1846 
-1853 LTLSGSNTYTGGTLI
+1853 
-1868 SDGTLVASNVE
+1868 E

-1884 DVTNN
+1884 DVTND
-1889 ATLELNTGGTF
+1889 AVLELNTGGDF

-1914 DDVLTLSGANSYSG
+1914 DETLT
-1928 GTLISGG
+1928 
-1935 TLVANNVEALG
+1935 
-1946 TGDVTDN
+1946 
-1953 ATLEMN
+1953 
-1959 TGGDFINNIGGT
+1959 F
-1971 GRVEKSGDDALTLS
+1971 S
-1985 GSNTYTGGTTI
+1985 GSNTYT
-1996 NDGTLIATSVDALGS
+1996 D
-2011 GDVTNNAVLE
+2011 
-2021 LNTGGDFINN
+2021 
-2031 IGGTGRVE
+2031 
-2039 KSGDETLTLSGSNTY
+2039 
-2054 TGGTLISGGTLVATN
+2054 GTLISGGTLVATN

-2078 TDNAVLELNTGG
+2078 TN
-2090 DFINNIGGTGRV
+2090 
-2102 EKSGDDTLTLSG
+2102 
-2114 SNSYTGGTLIS
+2114 
-2125 SGTLVAT
+2125 
-2132 NVDALGSGDV
+2132 
-2142 TDNATLELNTG
+2142 NATLELNTG
-2153 GDFTNNISGSGQV
+2153 GDFTNNISGTGRV
-2166 VKSGDETLTLSGSNT
+2166 EKSGDKTLTLSGSNT
-2181 YTGGTTIN
+2181 
-2189 DGTLVATSVEALGS
+2189 
-2203 GDVTNDA
+2203 
-2210 VLALNTGGD
+2210 
-2219 FANNIG
+2219 
-2225 GTGSVVKSGD
+2225 
-2235 ETLTLSGTNSYTGG
+2235 YTGG

-2276 ELNTGGDFT
+2276 ELNTGGDFD
-2285 NNISGNGQVV
+2285 NAISGSGQVV
-2295 KSGDDTLTFSGSNTY
+2295 KSGDETLTLSGTNTY
-2310 TGGTTIN
+2310 TGGTTISG
-2317 DGTLVATSVEALGSG
+2317 GTLVATSVDALGSGDVTDNAVLELNTGGTFDNAISGSGNVVKSGADTLTLSGANSYTGGTTINGGTLVASNVEALGSG
-2332 DVTND
+2332 DVTDN

-2352 GGTGSVVKSGDE
+2352 GGTGSVVKSGDD

-2375 GSTLISSGTLVAND
+2375 GGTTISG
-2389 VNALGTG
+2389 
-2396 DVTDNATLM
+2396 
-2405 LNTGGD
+2405 
-2411 FINNIGGT
+2411 
-2419 GRVEKS
+2419 
-2425 GDDTLTLSGSNSY
+2425 
-2438 TGGTLISSGTL
+2438 GTL
-2449 VATNVDALGSGDVTD
+2449 VATSVDALGSGDVT
-2464 NATLELNTGGTF
+2464 
-2476 DNAISG
+2476 
-2482 SGQVVKSGDET
+2482 
-2493 LTLSGANSYTGGT
+2493 
-2506 LISSGTLVAND
+2506 ND
-2517 VNALG
+2517 
-2522 TGDVTDNAVLEL
+2522 AVLEL

-2546 SGQVVKSGDE
+2546 SGKVEKSGDG

-2571 ISGGTLVASNVEA
+2571 ISGGTLLASNVEALGTGSVTNNATLELNTGGDFDNAISGSGNVVKSGADTLTLSGNNSYSGGTTISGGTLVASNVSA

-2614 AITAIGAGSALRAN
+2614 ATTGIGAGSALRAN
-2628 TLTQEANSTLAVHLI
+2628 TLTQEANSTLAVHLT

-2652 ADHANLGGTLDIT
+2652 ADRANLGGTLDIT
-2665 GIGNVAKS
+2665 GIGNVTKS

-2678 YAYTLIDTDSAINS
+2678 YAYTLIDTDSAIDS

-2745 TFTLSEQGHSFTL
+2745 AFTLSEQGHSFTL
-2758 NTALTDVDATLNP
+2758 NTALTDVDATLDP
-2771 DSATYWDGKSLIK
+2771 DSATGWDGKSLIK
-2784 RGAGTLILGA
+2784 RGAGALILGA
-2794 QNTYSGDTD
+2794 QNTYSGDTN

-2811 AETATIGSAGSAQ
+2811 TETATIGSAGSAQ

-2835 GHNSTVNGHVNNQGS
+2835 GHNATVNGHVNNLGS
-2850 LYFVDTFTVN
+2850 LYFADTFTVN

-2947 GDFRLYKG
+2947 GDFTLYKG

-2986 GEVTPPD
+2986 GDVIPPDDGGDVTPPD
-2993 DGGEVTPPDD
+2993 DGGD
-3003 GGEVTPPDDGGEV
+3003 
-3016 TPPDDGGEVTPPDD
+3016 
-3030 DGEVTPPDDGGDIT
+3030 VTPPDDGGDIT

-3052 TPPDGG
+3052 TPPDDGG
-3058 DVTPVAPQYRADIGV
+3058 DITPPDGDGDATPVTPQYRADIGA

-3103 IWMRFKA
+3103 VWMRFKA

-3134 GDILTWSDGAQSV
+3134 GDILTWSNGAQSV

-3167 ADGSQFSANGSVDG
+3167 ADGSRFSANGSVDG

-3241 IALSNRNTVS
+3241 ITLSNRNTVS

-3317 ASATFGDTKVSQDL
+3317 ASATFGDAKVSQDL
-3331 PNDRVEVKVGIQAN
+3331 PNDRAEVKVGIQAN

>member
-52 EETRVSIPSQTTT
+52 EETRVSIPTQTTT

-123 SSTGATSVHN
+123 SLTGATSVHN

-144 TIMLQNGGSVINDA
+144 TILLQNGGSVINDA
-158 RIENNATYE
+158 RIENSATYE

-289 ALYYGSHFEVVNRVG
+289 ALYYGSHFEVVNRAG

-415 NQAGGAISANT
+415 NQAGSAISANT

-434 NTISNQG
+434 NTITNQG

-450 VLSGNNN
+450 LISGNNN

-490 TATSTGISIAGG
+490 TTTSTGISIAGG
-502 NNQVTT
+502 NNQITT
-508 ESGSTIVAKDNGILI
+508 ESGSAIVAKDNGILI

-535 ITATGSSISYGI
+535 ITATGSNMSYGI
-547 QYNSGTSGTITNTG
+547 QYNSGASGTITNTG

-612 ITANTAVQLNGN
+612 ISANTAVQFHGN
-624 NNTLANAGA
+624 NNKLANAGA

-639 GVTINGSGN
+639 GVTISGSGN

-726 GATMNLSGTTNSAL
+726 GATMNFSGTTNSAL

-762 GTTLQIGNGGTLG
+762 GTTLQIGNSGTLG

-857 ANASDPFIVAD
+857 ASASDPFIVAD

-956 ITINGNAMNPDAF
+956 ITINGSAMNPDAF

-993 DRYNAAIDAHGT
+993 DRDNAAIDAHGT

-1042 LILNAENTYTGGTT
+1042 LILNAENTYTGSTT
-1056 ISDGTLVATNVE
+1056 ISEGTLIATNVE

-1080 LELNTGGDF
+1080 LEM
-1089 DNAISGSGQVV
+1089 
-1100 KSGDETLTLSGS
+1100 
-1112 NTYTGGTIISG
+1112 
-1123 GTLVATNVEA
+1123 
-1133 LGTGDVTDNAT
+1133 
-1144 LELNTGGDFDNAIG
+1144 
-1158 GTGSVVKSGDKT
+1158 
-1170 LTLSGANSYTGGTTI
+1170 
-1185 SGGTLVASN
+1185 
-1194 VEALGSGDVTDN
+1194 
-1206 ATLELNTGGDFA
+1206 
-1218 NNIGGTG
+1218 
-1225 SVVKSGDKTLTL
+1225 
-1237 SGTNS
+1237 
-1242 YTGGTTISGG
+1242 
-1252 TLVANNVEA
+1252 
-1261 LGTGDVTNNATL
+1261 
-1273 ELNTGGDFDNAIS
+1273 NTGGDFDNAIS

-1320 TNVEALG
+1320 SNVEALG
-1327 TGDITDNATLELNA
+1327 TGDITDNAVLEL
-1341 GGDFTNNIGGTGS
+1341 
-1354 VEKSGD
+1354 
-1360 KTLTL
+1360 
-1365 SGTNTYRGGTLIS
+1365 
-1378 GGTLV
+1378 
-1383 ASNVEALGSGDV
+1383 
-1395 TDNATLE
+1395 
-1402 MNTGGDFAN
+1402 NTGGDFDNA
-1411 NIGGT
+1411 IS
-1416 GSVVKSGDK
+1416 GSGQVVKSGDK

-1445 LVASNVEALGTGN
+1445 LVATNVEALGSGD

-1487 DGALTLSGANS
+1487 DKTLTLSGANS

-1509 LIAANVNALGT
+1509 LIATHVNALGT

-1575 NSNTVDPV
+1575 NSNTTAPV

-1750 DALGSGD
+1750 DALGTGD

-1768 GGTFDN
+1768 GGTFDNAISGSGQVEKSGDGTLTLSGSNTYTGGTLISGGTLVASNVEALGSGDVTNDAVLELNTGGDFTNNISGSGQVVKSGDETLTLSGANSYTGGTLISSGTLVANDVNALGTGDVTDDATLELNTGGDFDN

-1801 TLISDGTLVASNVD
+1801 TLISDGTLVASNV
-1815 ALGSGDVT
+1815 
-1823 NNATLEMNTGGDF
+1823 
-1836 INNIGGTGRV
+1836 
-1846 EKSGDDT
+1846 
-1853 LTLSGSNTYTGGTLI
+1853 
-1868 SDGTLVASNVE
+1868 E

-1884 DVTNN
+1884 DVTDN

-1900 DNAISGSGQVVKSG
+1900 DNAISGSGQVEKSG
-1914 DDVLTLSGANSYSG
+1914 DGALTLSGANSYSG
-1928 GTLISGG
+1928 GTLIS
-1935 TLVANNVEALG
+1935 
-1946 TGDVTDN
+1946 
-1953 ATLEMN
+1953 
-1959 TGGDFINNIGGT
+1959 
-1971 GRVEKSGDDALTLS
+1971 
-1985 GSNTYTGGTTI
+1985 
-1996 NDGTLIATSVDALGS
+1996 DGTLIA
-2011 GDVTNNAVLE
+2011 
-2021 LNTGGDFINN
+2021 
-2031 IGGTGRVE
+2031 GRV
-2039 KSGDETLTLSGSNTY
+2039 
-2054 TGGTLISGGTLVATN
+2054 
-2069 VEALGTGDV
+2069 DV
-2078 TDNAVLELNTGG
+2078 
-2090 DFINNIGGTGRV
+2090 
-2102 EKSGDDTLTLSG
+2102 
-2114 SNSYTGGTLIS
+2114 
-2125 SGTLVAT
+2125 
-2132 NVDALGSGDV
+2132 
-2142 TDNATLELNTG
+2142 
-2153 GDFTNNISGSGQV
+2153 
-2166 VKSGDETLTLSGSNT
+2166 
-2181 YTGGTTIN
+2181 
-2189 DGTLVATSVEALGS
+2189 
-2203 GDVTNDA
+2203 
-2210 VLALNTGGD
+2210 
-2219 FANNIG
+2219 
-2225 GTGSVVKSGD
+2225 
-2235 ETLTLSGTNSYTGG
+2235 
-2249 TTISGG
+2249 
-2255 TLVATNVEALGTG
+2255 
-2268 DVTNNATL
+2268 
-2276 ELNTGGDFT
+2276 
-2285 NNISGNGQVV
+2285 
-2295 KSGDDTLTFSGSNTY
+2295 
-2310 TGGTTIN
+2310 
-2317 DGTLVATSVEALGSG
+2317 
-2332 DVTND
+2332 
-2337 AVLALNTGGD
+2337 
-2347 FANNI
+2347 
-2352 GGTGSVVKSGDE
+2352 
-2364 TLTLSG
+2364 
-2370 SNTYT
+2370 
-2375 GSTLISSGTLVAND
+2375 
-2389 VNALGTG
+2389 
-2396 DVTDNATLM
+2396 
-2405 LNTGGD
+2405 
-2411 FINNIGGT
+2411 
-2419 GRVEKS
+2419 
-2425 GDDTLTLSGSNSY
+2425 
-2438 TGGTLISSGTL
+2438 
-2449 VATNVDALGSGDVTD
+2449 LGSGDVTD

-2546 SGQVVKSGDE
+2546 SGKVEKSGDG
-2556 TLTLSGANSYTGGTT
+2556 TLTLSGSNTYTGGTT
-2571 ISGGTLVASNVEA
+2571 ISGGTLVATSVEALGSGDVTDNAVLELNTGGTFDNVISGSGQVVKSGDDALTLSGANTYTGGTTINGGTLVASNVEA

-2614 AITAIGAGSALRAN
+2614 ATTAIGAGSALRAN
-2628 TLTQEANSTLAVHLI
+2628 TLTQEANSTLAVHLT

-2652 ADHANLGGTLDIT
+2652 ADRANLGGTLDIT

-2784 RGAGTLILGA
+2784 RGAGALILGA

-2824 AVNIAANAAFG
+2824 AINIAANAAFG
-2835 GHNSTVNGHVNNQGS
+2835 GHNATVNGHVNNLGS
-2850 LYFVDTFTVN
+2850 LYFADTFTVN

-2929 GAQTVNGIEVIEV
+2929 GAKTVNGIEVIEV

-2947 GDFRLYKG
+2947 GDFTLYKG

-2986 GEVTPPD
+2986 GDVTPPD
-2993 DGGEVTPPDD
+2993 DGGDVTPPDD
-3003 GGEVTPPDDGGEV
+3003 GGDVTPPDDGGDV
-3016 TPPDDGGEVTPPDD
+3016 TPPDDGGDVTPPDDGGDVTPPDDGGDITPPDGGGDITPPDDGGDVTPPDD
-3030 DGEVTPPDDGGDIT
+3030 DGEVTPPDDGGDVT
-3044 PPDDGGDI
+3044 PPDDDGDI

-3058 DVTPVAPQYRADIGV
+3058 DGTPVAPQYRADIGV

-3103 IWMRFKA
+3103 VWMRFKA

>member
-1 MNKTYNI
+1 
-8 IWNAARG
+8 
-15 MYIVTSE
+15 
-22 LARSGS
+22 
-28 RAIVSVSAS
+28 
-37 CAVTLLAMDAAPAVA
+37 
-52 EETRVSIPSQTTT
+52 
-65 YTLSG
+65 
-70 ATPFVVET
+70 
-78 GNTVATDTATSAAI
+78 
-92 VGDNSN
+92 
-98 DWDLLIESGA
+98 
-108 VVGSSLTDSQAMNLD
+108 
-123 SSTGATSVHN
+123 
-133 QGTITG
+133 
-139 SNEDG
+139 
-144 TIMLQNGGSVINDA
+144 
-158 RIENNATYE
+158 
-167 HDPEDIPQEY
+167 
-177 AGVYMLNGG
+177 
-186 SYVSSES
+186 
-193 GVLEG
+193 
-198 VSGVIVQ
+198 
-205 SGEAHIT
+205 
-212 NGGMINSDGSWRSYG
+212 
-227 VEFRDGTYGTIVN
+227 
-240 TGTIITTASDG
+240 
-251 SGKIED
+251 
-257 AAIYVHTLNDMA
+257 
-269 VSGSVSV
+269 
-276 DNSGL
+276 
-281 MQSDFITV
+281 
-289 ALYYGSHFEVVNRVG
+289 
-304 GVITAGNSSLV
+304 
-315 GIKSTAMELKVG
+315 
-327 VDNLVTNDGT
+327 
-337 ISAYGTANTY
+337 
-347 GIHYG
+347 HYG

-362 TGSITTTGGGSG
+362 TGSITTTGGGAG
-374 DASVYVHGNGDGTVV
+374 DASVYVHGNGDGTIV
-389 NNSGTMSST
+389 NNSGTMSSS

-415 NQAGGAISANT
+415 NQAGSAISANT

-434 NTISNQG
+434 NTITNQG

-450 VLSGNNN
+450 LISGNNN

-490 TATSTGISIAGG
+490 TTTSTGISIAGG

-508 ESGSTIVAKDNGILI
+508 ESGSAIVAKDNGILI

-547 QYNSGTSGTITNTG
+547 QYNSGASGTITNTG

-633 ILGDTN
+633 ILGDTD
-639 GVTINGSGN
+639 GVTISGSGN

-655 ITGGTNAIL
+655 ITGGTNAVL
-664 INSGSKNNTLTLN
+664 INSGSKNNTITLN

-726 GATMNLSGTTNSAL
+726 GATMNLSGTTNSTL

-805 NVIKQGGGELTLSNN
+805 NVVKQGGGELTLSNN

-857 ANASDPFIVAD
+857 ASASDPFIVAD

-951 GDFDG
+951 GDFDD

-969 ITVVGQKN
+969 LTVVGQKN

-993 DRYNAAIDAHGT
+993 DRDNAAIDAHGT

-1042 LILNAENTYTGGTT
+1042 LILNAENTYTGSTT
-1056 ISDGTLVATNVE
+1056 ISEGTLIATNVE

-1080 LELNTGGDF
+1080 LEMNTGGDF

-1100 KSGDETLTLSGS
+1100 KSGDE
-1112 NTYTGGTIISG
+1112 
-1123 GTLVATNVEA
+1123 
-1133 LGTGDVTDNAT
+1133 
-1144 LELNTGGDFDNAIG
+1144 
-1158 GTGSVVKSGDKT
+1158 T

-1225 SVVKSGDKTLTL
+1225 RVV
-1237 SGTNS
+1237 
-1242 YTGGTTISGG
+1242 
-1252 TLVANNVEA
+1252 
-1261 LGTGDVTNNATL
+1261 
-1273 ELNTGGDFDNAIS
+1273 
-1286 GSGQVVKSGDET
+1286 
-1298 LTLSGANSY
+1298 
-1307 TGGTTISGGTLVA
+1307 
-1320 TNVEALG
+1320 
-1327 TGDITDNATLELNA
+1327 
-1341 GGDFTNNIGGTGS
+1341 
-1354 VEKSGD
+1354 KSGD

-1425 TLTLSGANSYTGGT
+1425 TLTLSGNNTYRGGT

-1445 LVASNVEALGTGN
+1445 LVATNVEALGSGN

-1467 NTGGDFDN
+1467 NTGGTFDN
-1475 AISGSGQ
+1475 VISGSGQ

-1487 DGALTLSGANS
+1487 DETLTLSGANS

-1509 LIAANVNALGT
+1509 LIATHVNALGT

-1774 AISGSGQVVKS
+1774 VISGSGQVVKS

-1801 TLISDGTLVASNVD
+1801 TLISDGTLVASNVE

-1823 NNATLEMNTGGDF
+1823 DNATLELNTGGTFDNA
-1836 INNIGGTGRV
+1836 ISGSGKV
-1846 EKSGDDT
+1846 EKSGDDA
-1853 LTLSGSNTYTGGTLI
+1853 LTLSGANTYTGGTLI

-1928 GTLISGG
+1928 GTLISDG
-1935 TLVANNVEALG
+1935 TLVASNVEALG
-1946 TGDVTDN
+1946 TGDVTDD
-1953 ATLEMN
+1953 AT
-1959 TGGDFINNIGGT
+1959 
-1971 GRVEKSGDDALTLS
+1971 
-1985 GSNTYTGGTTI
+1985 
-1996 NDGTLIATSVDALGS
+1996 
-2011 GDVTNNAVLE
+2011 LE
-2021 LNTGGDFINN
+2021 LNTGGTFDNA
-2031 IGGTGRVE
+2031 IGGSGNVV
-2039 KSGDETLTLSGSNTY
+2039 KSGADTLTLSGSNSY
-2054 TGGTLISGGTLVATN
+2054 TGGTLINGGTLVASN

-2078 TDNAVLELNTGG
+2078 TNNATLELNTGG

-2114 SNSYTGGTLIS
+2114 SNTYTGGTLI
-2125 SGTLVAT
+2125 
-2132 NVDALGSGDV
+2132 N
-2142 TDNATLELNTG
+2142 
-2153 GDFTNNISGSGQV
+2153 
-2166 VKSGDETLTLSGSNT
+2166 
-2181 YTGGTTIN
+2181 
-2189 DGTLVATSVEALGS
+2189 
-2203 GDVTNDA
+2203 
-2210 VLALNTGGD
+2210 
-2219 FANNIG
+2219 
-2225 GTGSVVKSGD
+2225 
-2235 ETLTLSGTNSYTGG
+2235 
-2249 TTISGG
+2249 GG
-2255 TLVATNVEALGTG
+2255 TLVASNVE
-2268 DVTNNATL
+2268 
-2276 ELNTGGDFT
+2276 
-2285 NNISGNGQVV
+2285 
-2295 KSGDDTLTFSGSNTY
+2295 
-2310 TGGTTIN
+2310 
-2317 DGTLVATSVEALGSG
+2317 
-2332 DVTND
+2332 
-2337 AVLALNTGGD
+2337 
-2347 FANNI
+2347 
-2352 GGTGSVVKSGDE
+2352 
-2364 TLTLSG
+2364 
-2370 SNTYT
+2370 
-2375 GSTLISSGTLVAND
+2375 
-2389 VNALGTG
+2389 ALGTG
-2396 DVTDNATLM
+2396 DVTDNATL
-2405 LNTGGD
+2405 
-2411 FINNIGGT
+2411 
-2419 GRVEKS
+2419 
-2425 GDDTLTLSGSNSY
+2425 
-2438 TGGTLISSGTL
+2438 
-2449 VATNVDALGSGDVTD
+2449 A
-2464 NATLELNTGGTF
+2464 LNTGGTF

-2493 LTLSGANSYTGGT
+2493 LTLSGTNSYTGGT
-2506 LISSGTLVAND
+2506 TISGGSLVATN
-2517 VNALG
+2517 VEALG

-2540 DNAISG
+2540 ANNIGGTGSVVKSGDKTLTLSGTNSYTGGTTINDGTLVATSVDALGSGDVTDNATLELNTSGTFDNVISG
-2546 SGQVVKSGDE
+2546 SGQVVKSGDDA
-2556 TLTLSGANSYTGGTT
+2556 LTLSGANSYTGGTT

-2614 AITAIGAGSALRAN
+2614 ATTAIGAGSALRAN
-2628 TLTQEANSTLAVHLI
+2628 TLTQEANSTLAVHLT

-2652 ADHANLGGTLDIT
+2652 ADRANLGGTLDIT

-2678 YAYTLIDTDSAINS
+2678 YAYTLIDTDSAIDS

-2771 DSATYWDGKSLIK
+2771 ESATYWDGKSLIK

-2811 AETATIGSAGSAQ
+2811 TETATIGSAGSAQ

-2835 GHNSTVNGHVNNQGS
+2835 GHNATVNGHVNNLGS

-2947 GDFRLYKG
+2947 GDFTLYKG

-2986 GEVTPPD
+2986 GDVTPPDDGGDVTPPD

-3003 GGEVTPPDDGGEV
+3003 GGD
-3016 TPPDDGGEVTPPDD
+3016 
-3030 DGEVTPPDDGGDIT
+3030 VTPPDDGGDVSPPDDGGDVT
-3044 PPDDGGDI
+3044 PPDDGGDVTPPDDDGDI

-3103 IWMRFKA
+3103 VWMRFKA

-3353 AQAAGQ
+3353 AQAVGQ

>member
-78 GNTVATDTATSAAI
+78 DNTIATDTAASAAI

-123 SSTGATSVHN
+123 SLTGATSVHN

-144 TIMLQNGGSVINDA
+144 TILLQNGGSVINDA
-158 RIENNATYE
+158 RIENSATYE

-251 SGKIED
+251 SNKIED

-289 ALYYGSHFEVVNRVG
+289 ALYHGSHFEVVNRVG

-315 GIKSTAMELKVG
+315 GIQSAAMELKAG
-327 VDNLVTNDGT
+327 VNNLVTNDGT
-337 ISAYGTANTY
+337 ISAYGTVNTY

-352 ESTSGGVITN
+352 ENTSGGVITN
-362 TGSITTTGGGSG
+362 TGSITTTGGGAG

-389 NNSGTMSST
+389 NNSGIMSST

-450 VLSGNNN
+450 LISGNNN

-490 TATSTGISIAGG
+490 TATSTGISIASG
-502 NNQVTT
+502 NNQVTA
-508 ESGSTIVAKDNGILI
+508 ESGSAIVAKDNGILI

-535 ITATGSSISYGI
+535 ITAIGSSISYGI
-547 QYNSGTSGTITNTG
+547 QYNSGASGTITNTG

-639 GVTINGSGN
+639 GVTISGSGN
-648 TLTSQGK
+648 TLTNQGK
-655 ITGGTNAIL
+655 ITGGTNAVL

-677 TGTEISGSITDDNN
+677 TGTEMSGSITDGNN

-762 GTTLQIGNGGTLG
+762 GTTLQIGNSGTLG

-788 FNRSDAAA
+788 FNRSDAAV

-805 NVIKQGGGELTLSNN
+805 NVVKQGGGELTLSNN

-857 ANASDPFIVAD
+857 ASASDPFIVAD

-951 GDFDG
+951 GDFDD

-993 DRYNAAIDAHGT
+993 DRDNAAIDAHGT

-1042 LILNAENTYTGGTT
+1042 LILNAENTYIGGTT
-1056 ISDGTLVATNVE
+1056 ISGGTLIATNVE

-1100 KSGDETLTLSGS
+1100 KSGDETLALSG
-1112 NTYTGGTIISG
+1112 I
-1123 GTLVATNVEA
+1123 
-1133 LGTGDVTDNAT
+1133 
-1144 LELNTGGDFDNAIG
+1144 
-1158 GTGSVVKSGDKT
+1158 
-1170 LTLSGANSYTGGTTI
+1170 NSYTGGTTI

-1206 ATLELNTGGDFA
+1206 ATLELNTSGDFA

-1237 SGTNS
+1237 SGSNS
-1242 YTGGTTISGG
+1242 YTGGTIISGG
-1252 TLVANNVEA
+1252 TLVATNVEA
-1261 LGTGDVTNNATL
+1261 LGSGDVTDNAVL

-1286 GSGQVVKSGDET
+1286 GSGQVVKSGD
-1298 LTLSGANSY
+1298 
-1307 TGGTTISGGTLVA
+1307 
-1320 TNVEALG
+1320 
-1327 TGDITDNATLELNA
+1327 
-1341 GGDFTNNIGGTGS
+1341 
-1354 VEKSGD
+1354 
-1360 KTLTL
+1360 KT
-1365 SGTNTYRGGTLIS
+1365 
-1378 GGTLV
+1378 
-1383 ASNVEALGSGDV
+1383 
-1395 TDNATLE
+1395 
-1402 MNTGGDFAN
+1402 
-1411 NIGGT
+1411 
-1416 GSVVKSGDK
+1416 
-1425 TLTLSGANSYTGGT
+1425 
-1439 TISGGT
+1439 
-1445 LVASNVEALGTGN
+1445 
-1458 VTDNATLEL
+1458 
-1467 NTGGDFDN
+1467 
-1475 AISGSGQ
+1475 
-1482 VVKSG
+1482 
-1487 DGALTLSGANS
+1487 LTLSGANS

-1757 VTDDATLELNT
+1757 VTDNATLEMNT

-1785 GDDVL
+1785 GDGAL

-1801 TLISDGTLVASNVD
+1801 TLISDGTLIAGRVD
-1815 ALGSGDVT
+1815 VLGSGDVT
-1823 NNATLEMNTGGDF
+1823 DNATLEMNTGGTFSNTISGSGQVVKSGDKTLTLSGVNTYIGGTLISGGTLLASNVEALGTGSVANNATLELNTSGDF
-1836 INNIGGTGRV
+1836 DNAIGGSGKVEKSGDDALTLSGSNTYTGGTLISGGTLVASNVEALGTGDVTDNATLALNAGGDFTNNIGGTGRV
-1846 EKSGDDT
+1846 EKSGDKT

-1868 SDGTLVASNVE
+1868 SS
-1879 ALGTG
+1879 
-1884 DVTNN
+1884 
-1889 ATLELNTGGTF
+1889 
-1900 DNAISGSGQVVKSG
+1900 
-1914 DDVLTLSGANSYSG
+1914 
-1928 GTLISGG
+1928 G
-1935 TLVANNVEALG
+1935 TLVANDVNALG

-1953 ATLEMN
+1953 ATLALN
-1959 TGGDFINNIGGT
+1959 TGGDFDNAISGSGK
-1971 GRVEKSGDDALTLS
+1971 VEKSGDETLTLS

-2011 GDVTNNAVLE
+2011 GDVT
-2021 LNTGGDFINN
+2021 
-2031 IGGTGRVE
+2031 
-2039 KSGDETLTLSGSNTY
+2039 
-2054 TGGTLISGGTLVATN
+2054 
-2069 VEALGTGDV
+2069 
-2078 TDNAVLELNTGG
+2078 DNAV
-2090 DFINNIGGTGRV
+2090 
-2102 EKSGDDTLTLSG
+2102 
-2114 SNSYTGGTLIS
+2114 
-2125 SGTLVAT
+2125 
-2132 NVDALGSGDV
+2132 
-2142 TDNATLELNTG
+2142 LELNTG

-2166 VKSGDETLTLSGSNT
+2166 VKSGDETLTLSG
-2181 YTGGTTIN
+2181 
-2189 DGTLVATSVEALGS
+2189 
-2203 GDVTNDA
+2203 
-2210 VLALNTGGD
+2210 
-2219 FANNIG
+2219 
-2225 GTGSVVKSGD
+2225 
-2235 ETLTLSGTNSYTGG
+2235 TNSYTDG
-2249 TTISGG
+2249 TLISGG
-2255 TLVATNVEALGTG
+2255 TLVATNLEALGT
-2268 DVTNNATL
+2268 
-2276 ELNTGGDFT
+2276 
-2285 NNISGNGQVV
+2285 
-2295 KSGDDTLTFSGSNTY
+2295 
-2310 TGGTTIN
+2310 
-2317 DGTLVATSVEALGSG
+2317 
-2332 DVTND
+2332 
-2337 AVLALNTGGD
+2337 
-2347 FANNI
+2347 
-2352 GGTGSVVKSGDE
+2352 
-2364 TLTLSG
+2364 
-2370 SNTYT
+2370 
-2375 GSTLISSGTLVAND
+2375 
-2389 VNALGTG
+2389 
-2396 DVTDNATLM
+2396 
-2405 LNTGGD
+2405 
-2411 FINNIGGT
+2411 
-2419 GRVEKS
+2419 
-2425 GDDTLTLSGSNSY
+2425 
-2438 TGGTLISSGTL
+2438 
-2449 VATNVDALGSGDVTD
+2449 
-2464 NATLELNTGGTF
+2464 
-2476 DNAISG
+2476 
-2482 SGQVVKSGDET
+2482 
-2493 LTLSGANSYTGGT
+2493 
-2506 LISSGTLVAND
+2506 
-2517 VNALG
+2517 
-2522 TGDVTDNAVLEL
+2522 
-2534 NTGGDF
+2534 
-2540 DNAISG
+2540 
-2546 SGQVVKSGDE
+2546 
-2556 TLTLSGANSYTGGTT
+2556 
-2571 ISGGTLVASNVEA
+2571 
-2584 LGSGDIDNYA
+2584 
-2594 SLQLN
+2594 
-2599 ASGQFVTANLTTHDN
+2599 
-2614 AITAIGAGSALRAN
+2614 
-2628 TLTQEANSTLAVHLI
+2628 
-2643 DSNSGAIVT
+2643 
-2652 ADHANLGGTLDIT
+2652 
-2665 GIGNVAKS
+2665 
-2673 WTRDA
+2673 
-2678 YAYTLIDTDSAINS
+2678 
-2692 DFAQF
+2692 
-2697 TVAGMDAKQVDFLTV
+2697 
-2712 DGRVNAD
+2712 
-2719 DDTRYDVTASLSWYA
+2719 
-2734 DSDNAATDAHG
+2734 
-2745 TFTLSEQGHSFTL
+2745 
-2758 NTALTDVDATLNP
+2758 
-2771 DSATYWDGKSLIK
+2771 
-2784 RGAGTLILGA
+2784 
-2794 QNTYSGDTD
+2794 
-2803 VQEGALWL
+2803 
-2811 AETATIGSAGSAQ
+2811 
-2824 AVNIAANAAFG
+2824 
-2835 GHNSTVNGHVNNQGS
+2835 
-2850 LYFVDTFTVN
+2850 
-2860 GDVVNSSAM
+2860 
-2869 ISGSDQPNNTLTIAG
+2869 
-2884 NYTGND
+2884 
-2890 GHLYLNTQL
+2890 
-2899 GDDSSPTDKLIV
+2899 
-2911 TGDTA
+2911 
-2916 GSTTLHITNVNGL
+2916 
-2929 GAQTVNGIEVIEV
+2929 
-2942 GGQSD
+2942 
-2947 GDFRLYKG
+2947 
-2955 HVDINAWTYTLK
+2955 
-2967 QDGGD
+2967 
-2972 WYLRSE
+2972 
-2978 SDDVPDDG
+2978 
-2986 GEVTPPD
+2986 
-2993 DGGEVTPPDD
+2993 
-3003 GGEVTPPDDGGEV
+3003 
-3016 TPPDDGGEVTPPDD
+3016 
-3030 DGEVTPPDDGGDIT
+3030 
-3044 PPDDGGDI
+3044 
-3052 TPPDGG
+3052 
-3058 DVTPVAPQYRADIGV
+3058 
-3073 YLGNQ
+3073 
-3078 WMARNLQ
+3078 
-3085 MQTLYDREGS
+3085 
-3095 QYRSADGS
+3095 
-3103 IWMRFKA
+3103 
-3110 GKAESQAVNGNVD
+3110 
-3123 IDSDYSQFQLG
+3123 
-3134 GDILTWSDGAQSV
+3134 
-3147 TVGLMGSYINAS
+3147 
-3159 TDSTGNRG
+3159 
-3167 ADGSQFSANGSVDG
+3167 
-3181 YNLGLYATWFADAQ
+3181 
-3195 SHRGAYIDSWYQYG
+3195 
-3209 AYNNSVDNDGL
+3209 
-3220 SASRYDSAAHAVSLE
+3220 
-3235 TGYRYD
+3235 
-3241 IALSNRNTVS
+3241 
-3251 LTPQAQVTWQRY
+3251 
-3263 SADTVIDDGGTRISG
+3263 
-3278 QNDDS
+3278 
-3283 WTTRLGVRVDGKLYK
+3283 
-3298 ESGRIQPFMEV
+3298 
-3309 NWLHASDN
+3309 
-3317 ASATFGDTKVSQDL
+3317 
-3331 PNDRVEVKVGIQAN
+3331 
-3345 VSERLSVY
+3345 
-3353 AQAAGQ
+3353 
-3359 KGKNDYGDA
+3359 
-3368 SFSLNMRYNW
+3368 

>member
-1 MNKTYNI
+1 
-8 IWNAARG
+8 G
-15 MYIVTSE
+15 D
-22 LARSGS
+22 
-28 RAIVSVSAS
+28 
-37 CAVTLLAMDAAPAVA
+37 DA
-52 EETRVSIPSQTTT
+52 
-65 YTLSG
+65 
-70 ATPFVVET
+70 
-78 GNTVATDTATSAAI
+78 
-92 VGDNSN
+92 
-98 DWDLLIESGA
+98 
-108 VVGSSLTDSQAMNLD
+108 LT
-123 SSTGATSVHN
+123 
-133 QGTITG
+133 
-139 SNEDG
+139 
-144 TIMLQNGGSVINDA
+144 
-158 RIENNATYE
+158 
-167 HDPEDIPQEY
+167 
-177 AGVYMLNGG
+177 
-186 SYVSSES
+186 
-193 GVLEG
+193 
-198 VSGVIVQ
+198 
-205 SGEAHIT
+205 
-212 NGGMINSDGSWRSYG
+212 
-227 VEFRDGTYGTIVN
+227 
-240 TGTIITTASDG
+240 
-251 SGKIED
+251 
-257 AAIYVHTLNDMA
+257 
-269 VSGSVSV
+269 
-276 DNSGL
+276 
-281 MQSDFITV
+281 
-289 ALYYGSHFEVVNRVG
+289 
-304 GVITAGNSSLV
+304 
-315 GIKSTAMELKVG
+315 
-327 VDNLVTNDGT
+327 
-337 ISAYGTANTY
+337 
-347 GIHYG
+347 
-352 ESTSGGVITN
+352 
-362 TGSITTTGGGSG
+362 
-374 DASVYVHGNGDGTVV
+374 
-389 NNSGTMSST
+389 
-398 VYGVYLDSAR
+398 
-408 SKGHTLN
+408 
-415 NQAGGAISANT
+415 
-426 AVAINGNG
+426 
-434 NTISNQG
+434 
-441 KMTGVSDGL
+441 
-450 VLSGNNN
+450 LSGNN
-457 IVTTSGGEIS
+457 S
-467 GKNGIRVSKGS
+467 
-478 GNQITAKSGSKI
+478 
-490 TATSTGISIAGG
+490 
-502 NNQVTT
+502 
-508 ESGSTIVAKDNGILI
+508 
-523 NSGANN
+523 
-529 VTNGGS
+529 
-535 ITATGSSISYGI
+535 
-547 QYNSGTSGTITNTG
+547 
-561 TITTTGK
+561 
-568 GAGDASVYAHGGAV
+568 
-582 TINNSGTMDS
+582 
-592 SVFGVYVTTG
+592 
-602 HTLNNLAGGS
+602 
-612 ITANTAVQLNGN
+612 
-624 NNTLANAGA
+624 
-633 ILGDTN
+633 
-639 GVTINGSGN
+639 
-648 TLTSQGK
+648 
-655 ITGGTNAIL
+655 
-664 INSGSKNNTLTLN
+664 
-677 TGTEISGSITDDNN
+677 
-691 SASANN
+691 
-697 NLILDGEG
+697 
-705 TLGSSISGLNS
+705 
-716 VTSSGDWTLS
+716 
-726 GATMNLSGTTNSAL
+726 
-740 WVKSGT
+740 
-746 LILNGAM
+746 
-753 TAKGATVDS
+753 
-762 GTTLQIGNGGTLG
+762 
-775 AFNGDIVDNGTLT
+775 
-788 FNRSDAAA
+788 
-796 YGSVISGSG
+796 
-805 NVIKQGGGELTLSNN
+805 
-820 NSYSGGTTIAEGT
+820 
-833 LTATAGGALGS
+833 
-844 GNIDNRAYLKLDA
+844 
-857 ANASDPFIVAD
+857 
-868 LTTHSGATVEIGA
+868 
-881 GSTLQANTLTQQD
+881 
-894 GSTLTADLTATSGPA
+894 
-909 IRAKNVNLDG
+909 
-919 TLNVASPASQ
+919 
-929 EPIRSTDDL
+929 
-938 ISLALIE
+938 
-945 SDNAIS
+945 
-951 GDFDG
+951 
-956 ITINGNAMNPDAF
+956 
-969 ITVVGQKN
+969 
-977 VNDTHYD
+977 
-984 LVETLTWYA
+984 
-993 DRYNAAIDAHGT
+993 
-1005 FNLADAD
+1005 
-1012 DSFTVNT
+1012 
-1019 VLENVDANSGWNGQS
+1019 
-1034 LTKTGAGT
+1034 
-1042 LILNAENTYTGGTT
+1042 YTGGTL
-1056 ISDGTLVATNVE
+1056 ISDGTLVASNVE
-1068 ALGTGNV
+1068 ALGSGDV
-1075 TDNAT
+1075 TNDAV

-1089 DNAISGSGQVV
+1089 DNAISGSGQ
-1100 KSGDETLTLSGS
+1100 
-1112 NTYTGGTIISG
+1112 
-1123 GTLVATNVEA
+1123 
-1133 LGTGDVTDNAT
+1133 
-1144 LELNTGGDFDNAIG
+1144 
-1158 GTGSVVKSGDKT
+1158 VVKSGDKT

-1194 VEALGSGDVTDN
+1194 VEALGSGDITD
-1206 ATLELNTGGDFA
+1206 
-1218 NNIGGTG
+1218 
-1225 SVVKSGDKTLTL
+1225 
-1237 SGTNS
+1237 
-1242 YTGGTTISGG
+1242 
-1252 TLVANNVEA
+1252 
-1261 LGTGDVTNNATL
+1261 NATL

-1298 LTLSGANSY
+1298 LTLSGTNTY
-1307 TGGTTISGGTLVA
+1307 TGGTTISGGTLIA
-1320 TNVEALG
+1320 TH
-1327 TGDITDNATLELNA
+1327 
-1341 GGDFTNNIGGTGS
+1341 
-1354 VEKSGD
+1354 
-1360 KTLTL
+1360 
-1365 SGTNTYRGGTLIS
+1365 
-1378 GGTLV
+1378 
-1383 ASNVEALGSGDV
+1383 
-1395 TDNATLE
+1395 
-1402 MNTGGDFAN
+1402 
-1411 NIGGT
+1411 
-1416 GSVVKSGDK
+1416 
-1425 TLTLSGANSYTGGT
+1425 
-1439 TISGGT
+1439 
-1445 LVASNVEALGTGN
+1445 
-1458 VTDNATLEL
+1458 
-1467 NTGGDFDN
+1467 
-1475 AISGSGQ
+1475 
-1482 VVKSG
+1482 
-1487 DGALTLSGANS
+1487 
-1498 YSGATTISGGT
+1498 
-1509 LIAANVNALGT
+1509 VNALGT

-1534 GQFTVTDLTTESGGN
+1534 GQFAVTDLTTESGGN

-1575 NSNTVDPV
+1575 NSNTADPV

-1706 PASATGWDGT
+1706 PDSATGWDGT

-1735 GGTTISGGTLVATNV
+1735 VGTTISGGTLVATNV

-1785 GDDVL
+1785 GDKML
-1790 TLSGA
+1790 TLSGT

-1801 TLISDGTLVASNVD
+1801 TLISGGTLVATNVD

-1823 NNATLEMNTGGDF
+1823 
-1836 INNIGGTGRV
+1836 
-1846 EKSGDDT
+1846 DD
-1853 LTLSGSNTYTGGTLI
+1853 
-1868 SDGTLVASNVE
+1868 
-1879 ALGTG
+1879 
-1884 DVTNN
+1884 

-1914 DDVLTLSGANSYSG
+1914 DDT
-1928 GTLISGG
+1928 
-1935 TLVANNVEALG
+1935 
-1946 TGDVTDN
+1946 
-1953 ATLEMN
+1953 
-1959 TGGDFINNIGGT
+1959 
-1971 GRVEKSGDDALTLS
+1971 LTLS
-1985 GSNTYTGGTTI
+1985 GSNTYTGGTI
-1996 NDGTLIATSVDALGS
+1996 ISGGTLVASNVEALGT
-2011 GDVTNNAVLE
+2011 GDVTNDAVLE
-2021 LNTGGDFINN
+2021 LNTGGDFDNAIS
-2031 IGGTGRVE
+2031 GSGQVV

-2054 TGGTLISGGTLVATN
+2054 TGGTLISGGTLVASNVEALGSGDVTNDAVLELNTGGDFTNAISGSGQVVKSGDETLTLSGANSYTGGTLISGGTLIASN

-2090 DFINNIGGTGRV
+2090 DF
-2102 EKSGDDTLTLSG
+2102 
-2114 SNSYTGGTLIS
+2114 
-2125 SGTLVAT
+2125 
-2132 NVDALGSGDV
+2132 
-2142 TDNATLELNTG
+2142 
-2153 GDFTNNISGSGQV
+2153 
-2166 VKSGDETLTLSGSNT
+2166 
-2181 YTGGTTIN
+2181 
-2189 DGTLVATSVEALGS
+2189 
-2203 GDVTNDA
+2203 
-2210 VLALNTGGD
+2210 
-2219 FANNIG
+2219 
-2225 GTGSVVKSGD
+2225 
-2235 ETLTLSGTNSYTGG
+2235 
-2249 TTISGG
+2249 
-2255 TLVATNVEALGTG
+2255 
-2268 DVTNNATL
+2268 
-2276 ELNTGGDFT
+2276 
-2285 NNISGNGQVV
+2285 
-2295 KSGDDTLTFSGSNTY
+2295 
-2310 TGGTTIN
+2310 
-2317 DGTLVATSVEALGSG
+2317 
-2332 DVTND
+2332 
-2337 AVLALNTGGD
+2337 
-2347 FANNI
+2347 
-2352 GGTGSVVKSGDE
+2352 
-2364 TLTLSG
+2364 
-2370 SNTYT
+2370 
-2375 GSTLISSGTLVAND
+2375 
-2389 VNALGTG
+2389 
-2396 DVTDNATLM
+2396 
-2405 LNTGGD
+2405 
-2411 FINNIGGT
+2411 
-2419 GRVEKS
+2419 
-2425 GDDTLTLSGSNSY
+2425 
-2438 TGGTLISSGTL
+2438 
-2449 VATNVDALGSGDVTD
+2449 
-2464 NATLELNTGGTF
+2464 

-2482 SGQVVKSGDET
+2482 SGQVEKSGDET

-2534 NTGGDF
+2534 NTGGTFDNAISGSGQVVKSGDETLTLSGSNTYTGGTTINDGTLIATSVDALGSGDVTDNAVLELNTGGDF

-2556 TLTLSGANSYTGGTT
+2556 TLTLSGTNSYTDGTLISGGTLVATNLEALGTGDVTNNATLELNTGGTFDNAISGSGQVVKSGDDALTLSGSNTYTGGTT
-2571 ISGGTLVASNVEA
+2571 ISGGTLIATSVDALGSGDVTDNAVLELNTGGTFDNAISGSGQVVKSGDKTLTLSGSNTYTGGTTISGGTLIASNVEA
-2584 LGSGDIDNYA
+2584 LGSGNIDNYA

-2614 AITAIGAGSALRAN
+2614 ATTAIGAGSTLRAN
-2628 TLTQEANSTLAVHLI
+2628 TLTQEANSTLAVHLT

-2712 DGRVNAD
+2712 DGRVNAA

-2771 DSATYWDGKSLIK
+2771 DSATDWDGKSLIK

-2835 GHNSTVNGHVNNQGS
+2835 GHNATVNGHVNNLGS

-2947 GDFRLYKG
+2947 GDFTLYKG

-2986 GEVTPPD
+2986 GD
-2993 DGGEVTPPDD
+2993 
-3003 GGEVTPPDDGGEV
+3003 
-3016 TPPDDGGEVTPPDD
+3016 
-3030 DGEVTPPDDGGDIT
+3030 VTPPDDGGDVIPPDDGGDVT
-3044 PPDDGGDI
+3044 PPDDGGDVTPPDDGGDVTPPDDGGDVTPPDDGGDVTPPDDDGDI

-3103 IWMRFKA
+3103 VWMRFKA

-3283 WTTRLGVRVDGKLYK
+3283 WTTRLGMRVDGKLYK

>member
-78 GNTVATDTATSAAI
+78 GNTVATDIATSAAI

-123 SSTGATSVHN
+123 SLTGATSVHN

-144 TIMLQNGGSVINDA
+144 TILLQNGGSVINDG
-158 RIENNATYE
+158 RIENSATYE
-167 HDPEDIPQEY
+167 HDPQDIPQEY

-289 ALYYGSHFEVVNRVG
+289 ALYHGSHFEVVNRVG

-362 TGSITTTGGGSG
+362 TGSITTTGGGAG

-415 NQAGGAISANT
+415 NQAGSAISANT

-434 NTISNQG
+434 NTITNQG

-450 VLSGNNN
+450 LISGNNN

-490 TATSTGISIAGG
+490 TATSTGISIASG

-508 ESGSTIVAKDNGILI
+508 ESGSAIVAKDNGILI

-535 ITATGSSISYGI
+535 ITATGSSNSYGI
-547 QYNSGTSGTITNTG
+547 QYNSGASGTITNTG

-568 GAGDASVYAHGGAV
+568 GVGDASVYAHGGAV

-612 ITANTAVQLNGN
+612 ISANTAVQFHGN
-624 NNTLANAGA
+624 NNKLANAGA
-633 ILGDTN
+633 ISGDTN
-639 GVTINGSGN
+639 GVTISGSGN
-648 TLTSQGK
+648 TLTNQGK

-805 NVIKQGGGELTLSNN
+805 NVVKQGGGELTLSNN

-857 ANASDPFIVAD
+857 ASASDPFIVAD

-1042 LILNAENTYTGGTT
+1042 LILNAENTYTGGTL
-1056 ISDGTLVATNVE
+1056 ISDGTLVASNVE
-1068 ALGTGNV
+1068 ALGTGDI
-1075 TDNAT
+1075 TDNAV

-1286 GSGQVVKSGDET
+1286 GSGQVVKSGD
-1298 LTLSGANSY
+1298 
-1307 TGGTTISGGTLVA
+1307 
-1320 TNVEALG
+1320 
-1327 TGDITDNATLELNA
+1327 
-1341 GGDFTNNIGGTGS
+1341 
-1354 VEKSGD
+1354 
-1360 KTLTL
+1360 KT
-1365 SGTNTYRGGTLIS
+1365 
-1378 GGTLV
+1378 
-1383 ASNVEALGSGDV
+1383 
-1395 TDNATLE
+1395 
-1402 MNTGGDFAN
+1402 
-1411 NIGGT
+1411 
-1416 GSVVKSGDK
+1416 
-1425 TLTLSGANSYTGGT
+1425 
-1439 TISGGT
+1439 
-1445 LVASNVEALGTGN
+1445 
-1458 VTDNATLEL
+1458 
-1467 NTGGDFDN
+1467 
-1475 AISGSGQ
+1475 
-1482 VVKSG
+1482 
-1487 DGALTLSGANS
+1487 LTLSGANS

-1509 LIAANVNALGT
+1509 LIATHVNALGT

-1575 NSNTVDPV
+1575 NGNTVDPV

-1774 AISGSGQVVKS
+1774 AIGGSGNVVKS
-1785 GDDVL
+1785 G
-1790 TLSGA
+1790 A
-1795 NSYSGG
+1795 
-1801 TLISDGTLVASNVD
+1801 
-1815 ALGSGDVT
+1815 
-1823 NNATLEMNTGGDF
+1823 
-1836 INNIGGTGRV
+1836 
-1846 EKSGDDT
+1846 DT
-1853 LTLSGSNTYTGGTLI
+1853 LTLSGSNSYTGGTTI
-1868 SDGTLVASNVE
+1868 SGGTLVASNVE

-1889 ATLELNTGGTF
+1889 ATLELNTGG
-1900 DNAISGSGQVVKSG
+1900 
-1914 DDVLTLSGANSYSG
+1914 
-1928 GTLISGG
+1928 
-1935 TLVANNVEALG
+1935 
-1946 TGDVTDN
+1946 
-1953 ATLEMN
+1953 
-1959 TGGDFINNIGGT
+1959 DFINNIGGT
-1971 GRVEKSGDDALTLS
+1971 GRVEKSGD
-1985 GSNTYTGGTTI
+1985 
-1996 NDGTLIATSVDALGS
+1996 
-2011 GDVTNNAVLE
+2011 
-2021 LNTGGDFINN
+2021 
-2031 IGGTGRVE
+2031 
-2039 KSGDETLTLSGSNTY
+2039 
-2054 TGGTLISGGTLVATN
+2054 
-2069 VEALGTGDV
+2069 
-2078 TDNAVLELNTGG
+2078 
-2090 DFINNIGGTGRV
+2090 
-2102 EKSGDDTLTLSG
+2102 
-2114 SNSYTGGTLIS
+2114 
-2125 SGTLVAT
+2125 
-2132 NVDALGSGDV
+2132 V
-2142 TDNATLELNTG
+2142 TDNATLALNTG
-2153 GDFTNNISGSGQV
+2153 GTFDNAISGSGQ
-2166 VKSGDETLTLSGSNT
+2166 
-2181 YTGGTTIN
+2181 
-2189 DGTLVATSVEALGS
+2189 
-2203 GDVTNDA
+2203 
-2210 VLALNTGGD
+2210 
-2219 FANNIG
+2219 
-2225 GTGSVVKSGD
+2225 VVKSGD

-2255 TLVATNVEALGTG
+2255 TLVATNVEALGSGDVTDDATLELNTGGTFDNAISGSGQVVKSGDKMLTLSGANSYSGGTLISDGTLVASNVEALGTG

-2276 ELNTGGDFT
+2276 ALNTGGDFT
-2285 NNISGNGQVV
+2285 NNISGSGQVV
-2295 KSGDDTLTFSGSNTY
+2295 KSGDDTLTLSGANSY
-2310 TGGTTIN
+2310 TGGTTI
-2317 DGTLVATSVEALGSG
+2317 SG
-2332 DVTND
+2332 
-2337 AVLALNTGGD
+2337 
-2347 FANNI
+2347 
-2352 GGTGSVVKSGDE
+2352 
-2364 TLTLSG
+2364 
-2370 SNTYT
+2370 
-2375 GSTLISSGTLVAND
+2375 
-2389 VNALGTG
+2389 
-2396 DVTDNATLM
+2396 
-2405 LNTGGD
+2405 
-2411 FINNIGGT
+2411 
-2419 GRVEKS
+2419 
-2425 GDDTLTLSGSNSY
+2425 
-2438 TGGTLISSGTL
+2438 GTL
-2449 VATNVDALGSGDVTD
+2449 VATNVDALGTGDVT
-2464 NATLELNTGGTF
+2464 NSSTLELNTGGTF

-2493 LTLSGANSYTGGT
+2493 LTLSGSNTYTGGTLISGGTLVATNVDALGTGDVTDNATLELNTGGTFDNVISGSGQVVKSGDDTLTLSGANSYTGGT
-2506 LISSGTLVAND
+2506 LISGGTLVATS
-2517 VNALG
+2517 VEALG
-2522 TGDVTDNAVLEL
+2522 SGDVTDNAVLEL
-2534 NTGGDF
+2534 NTGGTF

-2546 SGQVVKSGDE
+2546 SGQVVKSGDK

-2628 TLTQEANSTLAVHLI
+2628 TLTQEANSTLAVHLT

-2652 ADHANLGGTLDIT
+2652 ADRANLGGTLDIT

-2678 YAYTLIDTDSAINS
+2678 YAYTLIDSDSAIDS

-2835 GHNSTVNGHVNNQGS
+2835 GHNATVNGHVNNLGN

-3283 WTTRLGVRVDGKLYK
+3283 WTTRLGMRVDGKLYK

>member
-70 ATPFVVET
+70 ATPFVVEA
-78 GNTVATDTATSAAI
+78 GNTIATDTAASAAI

-108 VVGSSLTDSQAMNLD
+108 VVGSSLIDSQAMNLD
-123 SSTGATSVHN
+123 SLTGATSVHN

-139 SNEDG
+139 SSADG
-144 TIMLQNGGSVINDA
+144 TILLQNGGSVINDG
-158 RIENNATYE
+158 RIENSAIYVHNLDLGA
-167 HDPEDIPQEY
+167 PEIDAAI
-177 AGVYMLNGG
+177 YMLNGG
-186 SYVSSES
+186 SYVSSEN
-193 GVLEG
+193 GVLKG

-205 SGEAHIT
+205 SGEVHIT
-212 NGGMINSDGSWRSYG
+212 NGGTINSDGSWRSYG
-227 VEFRDGTYGTIVN
+227 VELRGGAYGTIVN

-251 SGKIED
+251 SGEIED
-257 AAIYVHTLNDMA
+257 AAIYAHTFDDIA
-269 VSGSVSV
+269 AGDYVSV

-281 MQSDFITV
+281 LQSDFIAV
-289 ALYYGSHFEVVNRVG
+289 ALYHGAHFEVINRAG

-315 GIKSTAMELKVG
+315 GIQSAAMELKAG
-327 VDNLVTNDGT
+327 ANNLVTNDGT

-362 TGSITTTGGGSG
+362 TGSITTTGGGAG

-434 NTISNQG
+434 NTITNQG

-450 VLSGNNN
+450 LISGNNN

-490 TATSTGISIAGG
+490 TTTSTGISIAGG
-502 NNQVTT
+502 NNQITT
-508 ESGSTIVAKDNGILI
+508 ESGSAIVAKDNGILI

-547 QYNSGTSGTITNTG
+547 HYYSGTSGTITNTG

-612 ITANTAVQLNGN
+612 ITANTAVQFHGN

-639 GVTINGSGN
+639 GVTISGSGN
-648 TLTSQGK
+648 TLTNQGK

-762 GTTLQIGNGGTLG
+762 GTTLQIGNSGTLG
-775 AFNGDIVDNGTLT
+775 TFNGDIVDNGTLT

-805 NVIKQGGGELTLSNN
+805 NVVKQGGGELTLSNN

-857 ANASDPFIVAD
+857 ASASDPFIVAD

-1056 ISDGTLVATNVE
+1056 ISEGTLVANNVE

-1100 KSGDETLTLSGS
+1100 KSGDKTLTLSGANS
-1112 NTYTGGTIISG
+1112 YTGGTTISG

-1133 LGTGDVTDNAT
+1133 LGSGDVTDNAT
-1144 LELNTGGDFDNAIG
+1144 LELNTGGTFDNVIS
-1158 GTGSVVKSGDKT
+1158 GSGQVVKSGDEM

-1206 ATLELNTGGDFA
+1206 ATLELNTGGDFDNA
-1218 NNIGGTG
+1218 ISG
-1225 SVVKSGDKTLTL
+1225 SGQVVKSGDDALTL
-1237 SGTNS
+1237 SGNNS
-1242 YTGGTTISGG
+1242 YTGGTLISDG
-1252 TLVANNVEA
+1252 TLVASNVEA
-1261 LGTGDVTNNATL
+1261 LGSGDVTNDAVL

-1286 GSGQVVKSGDET
+1286 GSGQ
-1298 LTLSGANSY
+1298 
-1307 TGGTTISGGTLVA
+1307 
-1320 TNVEALG
+1320 
-1327 TGDITDNATLELNA
+1327 
-1341 GGDFTNNIGGTGS
+1341 
-1354 VEKSGD
+1354 
-1360 KTLTL
+1360 
-1365 SGTNTYRGGTLIS
+1365 
-1378 GGTLV
+1378 
-1383 ASNVEALGSGDV
+1383 
-1395 TDNATLE
+1395 
-1402 MNTGGDFAN
+1402 
-1411 NIGGT
+1411 
-1416 GSVVKSGDK
+1416 VVKSGDK

-1445 LVASNVEALGTGN
+1445 LVASNVEALGSGDI
-1458 VTDNATLEL
+1458 TDNATLEL

-1487 DGALTLSGANS
+1487 DETLTLSGTNT
-1498 YSGATTISGGT
+1498 YTGGTTISGGT
-1509 LIAANVNALGT
+1509 LIATHVNALGT

-1534 GQFTVTDLTTESGGN
+1534 GQFAVTDLTTESGGN

-1575 NSNTVDPV
+1575 NSNTADPV

-1706 PASATGWDGT
+1706 PDSATGWDGT

-1735 GGTTISGGTLVATNV
+1735 VGTTISGGTLVATNV

-1785 GDDVL
+1785 GDKML
-1790 TLSGA
+1790 TLSGT

-1801 TLISDGTLVASNVD
+1801 TLISGGTLVATNVD

-1823 NNATLEMNTGGDF
+1823 
-1836 INNIGGTGRV
+1836 
-1846 EKSGDDT
+1846 DD
-1853 LTLSGSNTYTGGTLI
+1853 
-1868 SDGTLVASNVE
+1868 
-1879 ALGTG
+1879 
-1884 DVTNN
+1884 

-1914 DDVLTLSGANSYSG
+1914 DDTLTLSGSNTYTG
-1928 GTLISGG
+1928 GTIISGG
-1935 TLVANNVEALG
+1935 TLVASNVEALG
-1946 TGDVTDN
+1946 TGDVTND
-1953 ATLEMN
+1953 AVLELN
-1959 TGGDFINNIGGT
+1959 TGGDFDNAISGSGQ
-1971 GRVEKSGDDALTLS
+1971 VVKSGDETLTLS

-2011 GDVTNNAVLE
+2011 GDVT
-2021 LNTGGDFINN
+2021 
-2031 IGGTGRVE
+2031 
-2039 KSGDETLTLSGSNTY
+2039 
-2054 TGGTLISGGTLVATN
+2054 
-2069 VEALGTGDV
+2069 
-2078 TDNAVLELNTGG
+2078 DNAVLELN
-2090 DFINNIGGTGRV
+2090 
-2102 EKSGDDTLTLSG
+2102 
-2114 SNSYTGGTLIS
+2114 
-2125 SGTLVAT
+2125 
-2132 NVDALGSGDV
+2132 
-2142 TDNATLELNTG
+2142 
-2153 GDFTNNISGSGQV
+2153 
-2166 VKSGDETLTLSGSNT
+2166 
-2181 YTGGTTIN
+2181 
-2189 DGTLVATSVEALGS
+2189 
-2203 GDVTNDA
+2203 
-2210 VLALNTGGD
+2210 
-2219 FANNIG
+2219 
-2225 GTGSVVKSGD
+2225 
-2235 ETLTLSGTNSYTGG
+2235 
-2249 TTISGG
+2249 
-2255 TLVATNVEALGTG
+2255 
-2268 DVTNNATL
+2268 
-2276 ELNTGGDFT
+2276 
-2285 NNISGNGQVV
+2285 
-2295 KSGDDTLTFSGSNTY
+2295 
-2310 TGGTTIN
+2310 
-2317 DGTLVATSVEALGSG
+2317 
-2332 DVTND
+2332 
-2337 AVLALNTGGD
+2337 
-2347 FANNI
+2347 
-2352 GGTGSVVKSGDE
+2352 
-2364 TLTLSG
+2364 
-2370 SNTYT
+2370 
-2375 GSTLISSGTLVAND
+2375 
-2389 VNALGTG
+2389 
-2396 DVTDNATLM
+2396 
-2405 LNTGGD
+2405 
-2411 FINNIGGT
+2411 
-2419 GRVEKS
+2419 
-2425 GDDTLTLSGSNSY
+2425 
-2438 TGGTLISSGTL
+2438 
-2449 VATNVDALGSGDVTD
+2449 
-2464 NATLELNTGGTF
+2464 
-2476 DNAISG
+2476 
-2482 SGQVVKSGDET
+2482 
-2493 LTLSGANSYTGGT
+2493 
-2506 LISSGTLVAND
+2506 
-2517 VNALG
+2517 
-2522 TGDVTDNAVLEL
+2522 
-2534 NTGGDF
+2534 
-2540 DNAISG
+2540 
-2546 SGQVVKSGDE
+2546 
-2556 TLTLSGANSYTGGTT
+2556 
-2571 ISGGTLVASNVEA
+2571 
-2584 LGSGDIDNYA
+2584 
-2594 SLQLN
+2594 
-2599 ASGQFVTANLTTHDN
+2599 
-2614 AITAIGAGSALRAN
+2614 
-2628 TLTQEANSTLAVHLI
+2628 
-2643 DSNSGAIVT
+2643 
-2652 ADHANLGGTLDIT
+2652 
-2665 GIGNVAKS
+2665 
-2673 WTRDA
+2673 
-2678 YAYTLIDTDSAINS
+2678 
-2692 DFAQF
+2692 
-2697 TVAGMDAKQVDFLTV
+2697 
-2712 DGRVNAD
+2712 
-2719 DDTRYDVTASLSWYA
+2719 
-2734 DSDNAATDAHG
+2734 
-2745 TFTLSEQGHSFTL
+2745 
-2758 NTALTDVDATLNP
+2758 
-2771 DSATYWDGKSLIK
+2771 
-2784 RGAGTLILGA
+2784 
-2794 QNTYSGDTD
+2794 
-2803 VQEGALWL
+2803 
-2811 AETATIGSAGSAQ
+2811 
-2824 AVNIAANAAFG
+2824 
-2835 GHNSTVNGHVNNQGS
+2835 
-2850 LYFVDTFTVN
+2850 
-2860 GDVVNSSAM
+2860 
-2869 ISGSDQPNNTLTIAG
+2869 
-2884 NYTGND
+2884 
-2890 GHLYLNTQL
+2890 
-2899 GDDSSPTDKLIV
+2899 
-2911 TGDTA
+2911 
-2916 GSTTLHITNVNGL
+2916 
-2929 GAQTVNGIEVIEV
+2929 
-2942 GGQSD
+2942 
-2947 GDFRLYKG
+2947 
-2955 HVDINAWTYTLK
+2955 
-2967 QDGGD
+2967 
-2972 WYLRSE
+2972 
-2978 SDDVPDDG
+2978 
-2986 GEVTPPD
+2986 
-2993 DGGEVTPPDD
+2993 
-3003 GGEVTPPDDGGEV
+3003 
-3016 TPPDDGGEVTPPDD
+3016 
-3030 DGEVTPPDDGGDIT
+3030 
-3044 PPDDGGDI
+3044 
-3052 TPPDGG
+3052 
-3058 DVTPVAPQYRADIGV
+3058 
-3073 YLGNQ
+3073 
-3078 WMARNLQ
+3078 
-3085 MQTLYDREGS
+3085 
-3095 QYRSADGS
+3095 
-3103 IWMRFKA
+3103 
-3110 GKAESQAVNGNVD
+3110 
-3123 IDSDYSQFQLG
+3123 
-3134 GDILTWSDGAQSV
+3134 
-3147 TVGLMGSYINAS
+3147 
-3159 TDSTGNRG
+3159 
-3167 ADGSQFSANGSVDG
+3167 
-3181 YNLGLYATWFADAQ
+3181 
-3195 SHRGAYIDSWYQYG
+3195 
-3209 AYNNSVDNDGL
+3209 
-3220 SASRYDSAAHAVSLE
+3220 
-3235 TGYRYD
+3235 
-3241 IALSNRNTVS
+3241 
-3251 LTPQAQVTWQRY
+3251 
-3263 SADTVIDDGGTRISG
+3263 
-3278 QNDDS
+3278 
-3283 WTTRLGVRVDGKLYK
+3283 
-3298 ESGRIQPFMEV
+3298 
-3309 NWLHASDN
+3309 
-3317 ASATFGDTKVSQDL
+3317 
-3331 PNDRVEVKVGIQAN
+3331 
-3345 VSERLSVY
+3345 
-3353 AQAAGQ
+3353 
-3359 KGKNDYGDA
+3359 
-3368 SFSLNMRYNW
+3368 

>member
-1 MNKTYNI
+1 
-8 IWNAARG
+8 
-15 MYIVTSE
+15 
-22 LARSGS
+22 
-28 RAIVSVSAS
+28 
-37 CAVTLLAMDAAPAVA
+37 
-52 EETRVSIPSQTTT
+52 
-65 YTLSG
+65 
-70 ATPFVVET
+70 
-78 GNTVATDTATSAAI
+78 
-92 VGDNSN
+92 
-98 DWDLLIESGA
+98 
-108 VVGSSLTDSQAMNLD
+108 
-123 SSTGATSVHN
+123 
-133 QGTITG
+133 
-139 SNEDG
+139 
-144 TIMLQNGGSVINDA
+144 
-158 RIENNATYE
+158 
-167 HDPEDIPQEY
+167 DI
-177 AGVYMLNGG
+177 
-186 SYVSSES
+186 
-193 GVLEG
+193 
-198 VSGVIVQ
+198 
-205 SGEAHIT
+205 
-212 NGGMINSDGSWRSYG
+212 
-227 VEFRDGTYGTIVN
+227 
-240 TGTIITTASDG
+240 
-251 SGKIED
+251 
-257 AAIYVHTLNDMA
+257 
-269 VSGSVSV
+269 
-276 DNSGL
+276 
-281 MQSDFITV
+281 
-289 ALYYGSHFEVVNRVG
+289 
-304 GVITAGNSSLV
+304 
-315 GIKSTAMELKVG
+315 
-327 VDNLVTNDGT
+327 
-337 ISAYGTANTY
+337 
-347 GIHYG
+347 
-352 ESTSGGVITN
+352 
-362 TGSITTTGGGSG
+362 
-374 DASVYVHGNGDGTVV
+374 
-389 NNSGTMSST
+389 
-398 VYGVYLDSAR
+398 
-408 SKGHTLN
+408 
-415 NQAGGAISANT
+415 
-426 AVAINGNG
+426 
-434 NTISNQG
+434 
-441 KMTGVSDGL
+441 
-450 VLSGNNN
+450 
-457 IVTTSGGEIS
+457 
-467 GKNGIRVSKGS
+467 
-478 GNQITAKSGSKI
+478 
-490 TATSTGISIAGG
+490 
-502 NNQVTT
+502 
-508 ESGSTIVAKDNGILI
+508 
-523 NSGANN
+523 
-529 VTNGGS
+529 
-535 ITATGSSISYGI
+535 
-547 QYNSGTSGTITNTG
+547 
-561 TITTTGK
+561 
-568 GAGDASVYAHGGAV
+568 
-582 TINNSGTMDS
+582 
-592 SVFGVYVTTG
+592 
-602 HTLNNLAGGS
+602 
-612 ITANTAVQLNGN
+612 
-624 NNTLANAGA
+624 
-633 ILGDTN
+633 
-639 GVTINGSGN
+639 
-648 TLTSQGK
+648 
-655 ITGGTNAIL
+655 
-664 INSGSKNNTLTLN
+664 
-677 TGTEISGSITDDNN
+677 
-691 SASANN
+691 
-697 NLILDGEG
+697 
-705 TLGSSISGLNS
+705 
-716 VTSSGDWTLS
+716 
-726 GATMNLSGTTNSAL
+726 
-740 WVKSGT
+740 
-746 LILNGAM
+746 
-753 TAKGATVDS
+753 
-762 GTTLQIGNGGTLG
+762 
-775 AFNGDIVDNGTLT
+775 
-788 FNRSDAAA
+788 
-796 YGSVISGSG
+796 
-805 NVIKQGGGELTLSNN
+805 
-820 NSYSGGTTIAEGT
+820 
-833 LTATAGGALGS
+833 
-844 GNIDNRAYLKLDA
+844 
-857 ANASDPFIVAD
+857 
-868 LTTHSGATVEIGA
+868 
-881 GSTLQANTLTQQD
+881 
-894 GSTLTADLTATSGPA
+894 
-909 IRAKNVNLDG
+909 
-919 TLNVASPASQ
+919 
-929 EPIRSTDDL
+929 
-938 ISLALIE
+938 
-945 SDNAIS
+945 
-951 GDFDG
+951 
-956 ITINGNAMNPDAF
+956 
-969 ITVVGQKN
+969 
-977 VNDTHYD
+977 
-984 LVETLTWYA
+984 
-993 DRYNAAIDAHGT
+993 
-1005 FNLADAD
+1005 
-1012 DSFTVNT
+1012 
-1019 VLENVDANSGWNGQS
+1019 
-1034 LTKTGAGT
+1034 
-1042 LILNAENTYTGGTT
+1042 
-1056 ISDGTLVATNVE
+1056 
-1068 ALGTGNV
+1068 

-1080 LELNTGGDF
+1080 LELN
-1089 DNAISGSGQVV
+1089 A
-1100 KSGDETLTLSGS
+1100 
-1112 NTYTGGTIISG
+1112 
-1123 GTLVATNVEA
+1123 
-1133 LGTGDVTDNAT
+1133 
-1144 LELNTGGDFDNAIG
+1144 
-1158 GTGSVVKSGDKT
+1158 
-1170 LTLSGANSYTGGTTI
+1170 
-1185 SGGTLVASN
+1185 
-1194 VEALGSGDVTDN
+1194 
-1206 ATLELNTGGDFA
+1206 GGDFA

-1237 SGTNS
+1237 SGTNT

-1252 TLVANNVEA
+1252 TLVASNVNA
-1261 LGTGDVTNNATL
+1261 LG
-1273 ELNTGGDFDNAIS
+1273 S
-1286 GSGQVVKSGDET
+1286 G
-1298 LTLSGANSY
+1298 
-1307 TGGTTISGGTLVA
+1307 
-1320 TNVEALG
+1320 NV
-1327 TGDITDNATLELNA
+1327 TDNATLEL
-1341 GGDFTNNIGGTGS
+1341 S
-1354 VEKSGD
+1354 
-1360 KTLTL
+1360 
-1365 SGTNTYRGGTLIS
+1365 
-1378 GGTLV
+1378 
-1383 ASNVEALGSGDV
+1383 
-1395 TDNATLE
+1395 
-1402 MNTGGDFAN
+1402 TGGDFAN

-1416 GSVVKSGDK
+1416 GSVVKSGDE

-1445 LVASNVEALGTGN
+1445 LVASNVEALGTGD

-1487 DGALTLSGANS
+1487 DKTLTLSGANS

-1509 LIAANVNALGT
+1509 LIATHVNALGT

-1575 NSNTVDPV
+1575 NSNTADPV

-1928 GTLISGG
+1928 GTLISDG
-1935 TLVANNVEALG
+1935 TLVASNVEALG
-1946 TGDVTDN
+1946 TGDVTDD
-1953 ATLEMN
+1953 AT
-1959 TGGDFINNIGGT
+1959 
-1971 GRVEKSGDDALTLS
+1971 
-1985 GSNTYTGGTTI
+1985 
-1996 NDGTLIATSVDALGS
+1996 
-2011 GDVTNNAVLE
+2011 LE
-2021 LNTGGDFINN
+2021 LNTGGTFDNA
-2031 IGGTGRVE
+2031 IGGSGNVV
-2039 KSGDETLTLSGSNTY
+2039 KSGADTLTLSGSNSY
-2054 TGGTLISGGTLVATN
+2054 TGGTTISGGTLVASN

-2078 TDNAVLELNTGG
+2078 TNNATLELNTGG

-2114 SNSYTGGTLIS
+2114 SNTYTGGTLING
-2125 SGTLVAT
+2125 GTLVAS
-2132 NVDALGSGDV
+2132 NVEALGTGDV
-2142 TDNATLELNTG
+2142 TDNATLALNTG
-2153 GDFTNNISGSGQV
+2153 GTFDNAISGSGQ
-2166 VKSGDETLTLSGSNT
+2166 
-2181 YTGGTTIN
+2181 
-2189 DGTLVATSVEALGS
+2189 
-2203 GDVTNDA
+2203 
-2210 VLALNTGGD
+2210 
-2219 FANNIG
+2219 
-2225 GTGSVVKSGD
+2225 VVKSGD

-2255 TLVATNVEALGTG
+2255 TLVATNVEALG
-2268 DVTNNATL
+2268 
-2276 ELNTGGDFT
+2276 
-2285 NNISGNGQVV
+2285 
-2295 KSGDDTLTFSGSNTY
+2295 
-2310 TGGTTIN
+2310 
-2317 DGTLVATSVEALGSG
+2317 
-2332 DVTND
+2332 
-2337 AVLALNTGGD
+2337 
-2347 FANNI
+2347 
-2352 GGTGSVVKSGDE
+2352 
-2364 TLTLSG
+2364 
-2370 SNTYT
+2370 
-2375 GSTLISSGTLVAND
+2375 
-2389 VNALGTG
+2389 
-2396 DVTDNATLM
+2396 
-2405 LNTGGD
+2405 
-2411 FINNIGGT
+2411 
-2419 GRVEKS
+2419 
-2425 GDDTLTLSGSNSY
+2425 
-2438 TGGTLISSGTL
+2438 
-2449 VATNVDALGSGDVTD
+2449 SGDVTD
-2464 NATLELNTGGTF
+2464 DATLELNTGGTF

-2482 SGQVVKSGDET
+2482 SGQVVKSGDKM
-2493 LTLSGANSYTGGT
+2493 LTLSGANSYSGGTLISDGTLVASNVEALGTGDVTNNATLELNTGGDFTNNISGSGQVEKSGDDALTLSGANSYSGGTLISDGTLVASNVEALGTGDVTDDATLELNTGGDFDNAISGSGQVVKSGDETLTLSGSNTYTGGT

-2522 TGDVTDNAVLEL
+2522 TGDVTDNAVLELNTGGDFINSIGGTGRVEKSGDETLTLSGSNTYTGGTTINDGTLVATSVDALGSGDVTDNATLELNTGGDFTNNIGGTGRVEKSGDGTLTLSGSNTYTGGTTINDGTLVATSVDALGTGDVTDDATLEL

-2614 AITAIGAGSALRAN
+2614 ATTAIGAGSALRAN
-2628 TLTQEANSTLAVHLI
+2628 TLTQEANSTLAVHLT

-2678 YAYTLIDTDSAINS
+2678 YAYTLIDTDSTINS

-2712 DGRVNAD
+2712 DGRVNAA

-2803 VQEGALWL
+2803 VQEGTLWL

-2835 GHNSTVNGHVNNQGS
+2835 GHNATVNGHVNNLGN

-2947 GDFRLYKG
+2947 GDFTLYKG

-2986 GEVTPPD
+2986 GDVTPPD
-2993 DGGEVTPPDD
+2993 DGGDVTPPDD
-3003 GGEVTPPDDGGEV
+3003 GGDVTPPDDGGDI
-3016 TPPDDGGEVTPPDD
+3016 TPPDGGGD
-3030 DGEVTPPDDGGDIT
+3030 VTPPDDGGDIT

-3353 AQAAGQ
+3353 AQAVGQ

>member
-123 SSTGATSVHN
+123 SLTGATSVHN

-139 SNEDG
+139 SSADG
-144 TIMLQNGGSVINDA
+144 TILLQNGGSVINDG
-158 RIENNATYE
+158 RIENSAIYVHNLDYGA
-167 HDPEDIPQEY
+167 PEIDAAI
-177 AGVYMLNGG
+177 YMLNGG
-186 SYVSSES
+186 SYVSSEN
-193 GVLEG
+193 GVLKG

-205 SGEAHIT
+205 SGEVHIT
-212 NGGMINSDGSWRSYG
+212 NGGTINSDGSWRSYG
-227 VEFRDGTYGTIVN
+227 VELRGGAYGTIVN

-251 SGKIED
+251 SNKIED
-257 AAIYVHTLNDMA
+257 AAIYAHTFDDIA
-269 VSGSVSV
+269 AGDSVSV

-281 MQSDFITV
+281 LQSDFIAV
-289 ALYYGSHFEVVNRVG
+289 ALYHGAHFEVFNRAG

-315 GIKSTAMELKVG
+315 GIQSAAMELKAG
-327 VDNLVTNDGT
+327 ADNLVTNDGT

-352 ESTSGGVITN
+352 ENTSGGVITN

-389 NNSGTMSST
+389 NNSGTMSSS
-398 VYGVYLDSAR
+398 VYGVYLDSTR

-434 NTISNQG
+434 NTITNQG

-450 VLSGNNN
+450 LISGNNN

-490 TATSTGISIAGG
+490 TATSTGISIASG

-508 ESGSTIVAKDNGILI
+508 ESGSAIVAKDNGILI

-535 ITATGSSISYGI
+535 ITATGSSNSYGI
-547 QYNSGTSGTITNTG
+547 QYNSGASGTITNTG

-568 GAGDASVYAHGGAV
+568 GVGDASVYAHGGAV

-612 ITANTAVQLNGN
+612 ISANTAVQFHGN
-624 NNTLANAGA
+624 NNKLANAGA
-633 ILGDTN
+633 ISGDTN
-639 GVTINGSGN
+639 GVTISGSGN
-648 TLTSQGK
+648 TLTNQGK

-805 NVIKQGGGELTLSNN
+805 NVVKQGGGELTLSNN

-857 ANASDPFIVAD
+857 ASASDPFIVAD

-1042 LILNAENTYTGGTT
+1042 LILNAENTYTGGTL
-1056 ISDGTLVATNVE
+1056 ISDGTLVASNVE
-1068 ALGTGNV
+1068 ALGTGDI
-1075 TDNAT
+1075 TDNAV

-1286 GSGQVVKSGDET
+1286 GSGQVVKSGD
-1298 LTLSGANSY
+1298 
-1307 TGGTTISGGTLVA
+1307 
-1320 TNVEALG
+1320 
-1327 TGDITDNATLELNA
+1327 
-1341 GGDFTNNIGGTGS
+1341 
-1354 VEKSGD
+1354 
-1360 KTLTL
+1360 KT
-1365 SGTNTYRGGTLIS
+1365 
-1378 GGTLV
+1378 
-1383 ASNVEALGSGDV
+1383 
-1395 TDNATLE
+1395 
-1402 MNTGGDFAN
+1402 
-1411 NIGGT
+1411 
-1416 GSVVKSGDK
+1416 
-1425 TLTLSGANSYTGGT
+1425 
-1439 TISGGT
+1439 
-1445 LVASNVEALGTGN
+1445 
-1458 VTDNATLEL
+1458 
-1467 NTGGDFDN
+1467 
-1475 AISGSGQ
+1475 
-1482 VVKSG
+1482 
-1487 DGALTLSGANS
+1487 LTLSGANS

-1509 LIAANVNALGT
+1509 LIATHVNALGT

-1575 NSNTVDPV
+1575 NGNTVDPV

-1774 AISGSGQVVKS
+1774 AIGGSGNVVKS
-1785 GDDVL
+1785 GADTL
-1790 TLSGA
+1790 TLSGS
-1795 NSYSGG
+1795 NSYTGG
-1801 TLISDGTLVASNVD
+1801 TTISGGTLVASNVE
-1815 ALGSGDVT
+1815 ALGTGDVT
-1823 NNATLEMNTGGDF
+1823 NNATLELNTGGDF

-1868 SDGTLVASNVE
+1868 NGGTLVASNVE
-1879 ALGTG
+1879 ALGT
-1884 DVTNN
+1884 
-1889 ATLELNTGGTF
+1889 
-1900 DNAISGSGQVVKSG
+1900 
-1914 DDVLTLSGANSYSG
+1914 
-1928 GTLISGG
+1928 
-1935 TLVANNVEALG
+1935 
-1946 TGDVTDN
+1946 
-1953 ATLEMN
+1953 
-1959 TGGDFINNIGGT
+1959 
-1971 GRVEKSGDDALTLS
+1971 
-1985 GSNTYTGGTTI
+1985 
-1996 NDGTLIATSVDALGS
+1996 
-2011 GDVTNNAVLE
+2011 
-2021 LNTGGDFINN
+2021 
-2031 IGGTGRVE
+2031 
-2039 KSGDETLTLSGSNTY
+2039 
-2054 TGGTLISGGTLVATN
+2054 
-2069 VEALGTGDV
+2069 
-2078 TDNAVLELNTGG
+2078 
-2090 DFINNIGGTGRV
+2090 
-2102 EKSGDDTLTLSG
+2102 
-2114 SNSYTGGTLIS
+2114 
-2125 SGTLVAT
+2125 
-2132 NVDALGSGDV
+2132 
-2142 TDNATLELNTG
+2142 
-2153 GDFTNNISGSGQV
+2153 
-2166 VKSGDETLTLSGSNT
+2166 
-2181 YTGGTTIN
+2181 
-2189 DGTLVATSVEALGS
+2189 
-2203 GDVTNDA
+2203 
-2210 VLALNTGGD
+2210 
-2219 FANNIG
+2219 
-2225 GTGSVVKSGD
+2225 
-2235 ETLTLSGTNSYTGG
+2235 
-2249 TTISGG
+2249 
-2255 TLVATNVEALGTG
+2255 
-2268 DVTNNATL
+2268 
-2276 ELNTGGDFT
+2276 
-2285 NNISGNGQVV
+2285 
-2295 KSGDDTLTFSGSNTY
+2295 
-2310 TGGTTIN
+2310 
-2317 DGTLVATSVEALGSG
+2317 
-2332 DVTND
+2332 
-2337 AVLALNTGGD
+2337 
-2347 FANNI
+2347 
-2352 GGTGSVVKSGDE
+2352 
-2364 TLTLSG
+2364 
-2370 SNTYT
+2370 
-2375 GSTLISSGTLVAND
+2375 
-2389 VNALGTG
+2389 
-2396 DVTDNATLM
+2396 
-2405 LNTGGD
+2405 
-2411 FINNIGGT
+2411 
-2419 GRVEKS
+2419 
-2425 GDDTLTLSGSNSY
+2425 
-2438 TGGTLISSGTL
+2438 
-2449 VATNVDALGSGDVTD
+2449 GDVTD

-2493 LTLSGANSYTGGT
+2493 LTLSGTNSYTGGTTISGGTLVATNVEALGSGDVTDDATLELNTGGTFDNAISGSGQVVKSGDKMLTLSGANSYSGGTLISDGTLVASNVEALGTGDVTNNATLALNTGGDFTNNISGSGQVVKSGDDTLTLSGANSYTGGT
-2506 LISSGTLVAND
+2506 TISGGTLVATNVEALGSGDVTNNAVLELNTGGTFDNAISGSGQVVKSGDKTLTLSGANSYTGGTTINDGTLVAND

-2556 TLTLSGANSYTGGTT
+2556 TLTLSGANSYTGGTLISGGTLVATSVEALGSGDVTDNAVLELNTGGTFDNAISGSGQVVKSGDKTLTLSGANSYTGGTT
-2571 ISGGTLVASNVEA
+2571 ISGGTLVASNVNA

-2614 AITAIGAGSALRAN
+2614 ATTAIGAGSALRAN
-2628 TLTQEANSTLAVHLI
+2628 TLTQEANSTLAVHLT

-2712 DGRVNAD
+2712 DGRVNAA

-2803 VQEGALWL
+2803 VQEGVLWL

-2835 GHNSTVNGHVNNQGS
+2835 GHNATVNGHVNNLGN

-2986 GEVTPPD
+2986 GDVIPPD
-2993 DGGEVTPPDD
+2993 DGGD
-3003 GGEVTPPDDGGEV
+3003 
-3016 TPPDDGGEVTPPDD
+3016 
-3030 DGEVTPPDDGGDIT
+3030 VTPPDDGGDIT
-3044 PPDDGGDI
+3044 PPDDGGDITPPDDGGDVTPPDDGGDITPPDDSGDI

-3103 IWMRFKA
+3103 VWMRFKA
-3110 GKAESQAVNGNVD
+3110 GKAESLAVNGNVD

-3147 TVGLMGSYINAS
+3147 TVGLMGSYINAN

-3209 AYNNSVDNDGL
+3209 VYNNSVDNDGL

>member
-1 MNKTYNI
+1 
-8 IWNAARG
+8 
-15 MYIVTSE
+15 
-22 LARSGS
+22 
-28 RAIVSVSAS
+28 
-37 CAVTLLAMDAAPAVA
+37 
-52 EETRVSIPSQTTT
+52 
-65 YTLSG
+65 
-70 ATPFVVET
+70 
-78 GNTVATDTATSAAI
+78 
-92 VGDNSN
+92 
-98 DWDLLIESGA
+98 
-108 VVGSSLTDSQAMNLD
+108 
-123 SSTGATSVHN
+123 
-133 QGTITG
+133 
-139 SNEDG
+139 
-144 TIMLQNGGSVINDA
+144 
-158 RIENNATYE
+158 
-167 HDPEDIPQEY
+167 
-177 AGVYMLNGG
+177 
-186 SYVSSES
+186 
-193 GVLEG
+193 
-198 VSGVIVQ
+198 
-205 SGEAHIT
+205 
-212 NGGMINSDGSWRSYG
+212 
-227 VEFRDGTYGTIVN
+227 
-240 TGTIITTASDG
+240 
-251 SGKIED
+251 
-257 AAIYVHTLNDMA
+257 
-269 VSGSVSV
+269 
-276 DNSGL
+276 
-281 MQSDFITV
+281 
-289 ALYYGSHFEVVNRVG
+289 
-304 GVITAGNSSLV
+304 
-315 GIKSTAMELKVG
+315 
-327 VDNLVTNDGT
+327 
-337 ISAYGTANTY
+337 
-347 GIHYG
+347 
-352 ESTSGGVITN
+352 
-362 TGSITTTGGGSG
+362 
-374 DASVYVHGNGDGTVV
+374 
-389 NNSGTMSST
+389 
-398 VYGVYLDSAR
+398 
-408 SKGHTLN
+408 
-415 NQAGGAISANT
+415 
-426 AVAINGNG
+426 
-434 NTISNQG
+434 
-441 KMTGVSDGL
+441 
-450 VLSGNNN
+450 
-457 IVTTSGGEIS
+457 
-467 GKNGIRVSKGS
+467 
-478 GNQITAKSGSKI
+478 
-490 TATSTGISIAGG
+490 
-502 NNQVTT
+502 
-508 ESGSTIVAKDNGILI
+508 
-523 NSGANN
+523 
-529 VTNGGS
+529 
-535 ITATGSSISYGI
+535 
-547 QYNSGTSGTITNTG
+547 
-561 TITTTGK
+561 
-568 GAGDASVYAHGGAV
+568 
-582 TINNSGTMDS
+582 
-592 SVFGVYVTTG
+592 
-602 HTLNNLAGGS
+602 
-612 ITANTAVQLNGN
+612 
-624 NNTLANAGA
+624 
-633 ILGDTN
+633 
-639 GVTINGSGN
+639 
-648 TLTSQGK
+648 
-655 ITGGTNAIL
+655 
-664 INSGSKNNTLTLN
+664 
-677 TGTEISGSITDDNN
+677 
-691 SASANN
+691 
-697 NLILDGEG
+697 
-705 TLGSSISGLNS
+705 
-716 VTSSGDWTLS
+716 
-726 GATMNLSGTTNSAL
+726 
-740 WVKSGT
+740 
-746 LILNGAM
+746 
-753 TAKGATVDS
+753 
-762 GTTLQIGNGGTLG
+762 
-775 AFNGDIVDNGTLT
+775 
-788 FNRSDAAA
+788 
-796 YGSVISGSG
+796 
-805 NVIKQGGGELTLSNN
+805 
-820 NSYSGGTTIAEGT
+820 
-833 LTATAGGALGS
+833 
-844 GNIDNRAYLKLDA
+844 
-857 ANASDPFIVAD
+857 
-868 LTTHSGATVEIGA
+868 
-881 GSTLQANTLTQQD
+881 
-894 GSTLTADLTATSGPA
+894 
-909 IRAKNVNLDG
+909 
-919 TLNVASPASQ
+919 
-929 EPIRSTDDL
+929 
-938 ISLALIE
+938 
-945 SDNAIS
+945 
-951 GDFDG
+951 
-956 ITINGNAMNPDAF
+956 
-969 ITVVGQKN
+969 
-977 VNDTHYD
+977 
-984 LVETLTWYA
+984 
-993 DRYNAAIDAHGT
+993 
-1005 FNLADAD
+1005 
-1012 DSFTVNT
+1012 
-1019 VLENVDANSGWNGQS
+1019 
-1034 LTKTGAGT
+1034 
-1042 LILNAENTYTGGTT
+1042 
-1056 ISDGTLVATNVE
+1056 
-1068 ALGTGNV
+1068 
-1075 TDNAT
+1075 
-1080 LELNTGGDF
+1080 
-1089 DNAISGSGQVV
+1089 
-1100 KSGDETLTLSGS
+1100 
-1112 NTYTGGTIISG
+1112 
-1123 GTLVATNVEA
+1123 
-1133 LGTGDVTDNAT
+1133 GDVTDNAT
-1144 LELNTGGDFDNAIG
+1144 LELNTGGDFDNNIG

-1170 LTLSGANSYTGGTTI
+1170 LTLSGANSYTGGTTISGGTLVATNVEALGSGDVTDNATLELNTGGTFDNVISGSGQVVKSGDEMLTLSGANSYTGGTTI

-1206 ATLELNTGGDFA
+1206 ATLELNTGGDFDNA
-1218 NNIGGTG
+1218 ISG
-1225 SVVKSGDKTLTL
+1225 SGQVVKSGDDALTL
-1237 SGTNS
+1237 SGNNS
-1242 YTGGTTISGG
+1242 YTGGTLISDG
-1252 TLVANNVEA
+1252 TLVASNVEA
-1261 LGTGDVTNNATL
+1261 LGSGDVTNDAVL

-1286 GSGQVVKSGDET
+1286 GSGQ
-1298 LTLSGANSY
+1298 
-1307 TGGTTISGGTLVA
+1307 
-1320 TNVEALG
+1320 
-1327 TGDITDNATLELNA
+1327 
-1341 GGDFTNNIGGTGS
+1341 
-1354 VEKSGD
+1354 
-1360 KTLTL
+1360 
-1365 SGTNTYRGGTLIS
+1365 
-1378 GGTLV
+1378 
-1383 ASNVEALGSGDV
+1383 
-1395 TDNATLE
+1395 
-1402 MNTGGDFAN
+1402 
-1411 NIGGT
+1411 
-1416 GSVVKSGDK
+1416 VVKSGDK

-1445 LVASNVEALGTGN
+1445 LVASNVEALGSGDI
-1458 VTDNATLEL
+1458 TDNATLEL

-1487 DGALTLSGANS
+1487 DETLTLSGTNT
-1498 YSGATTISGGT
+1498 YTGGTTISGGT
-1509 LIAANVNALGT
+1509 LIATHVNALGT

-1534 GQFTVTDLTTESGGN
+1534 GQFAVTDLTTESGGN

-1575 NSNTVDPV
+1575 NSNTADPV

-1706 PASATGWDGT
+1706 PDSATGWDGT

-1735 GGTTISGGTLVATNV
+1735 VGTTISGGTLVATNV

-1785 GDDVL
+1785 GDKML
-1790 TLSGA
+1790 TLSGT

-1801 TLISDGTLVASNVD
+1801 TLISGGTLVATNVD

-1823 NNATLEMNTGGDF
+1823 
-1836 INNIGGTGRV
+1836 
-1846 EKSGDDT
+1846 DD
-1853 LTLSGSNTYTGGTLI
+1853 
-1868 SDGTLVASNVE
+1868 
-1879 ALGTG
+1879 
-1884 DVTNN
+1884 

-1914 DDVLTLSGANSYSG
+1914 DDT
-1928 GTLISGG
+1928 
-1935 TLVANNVEALG
+1935 
-1946 TGDVTDN
+1946 
-1953 ATLEMN
+1953 
-1959 TGGDFINNIGGT
+1959 
-1971 GRVEKSGDDALTLS
+1971 LTLS
-1985 GSNTYTGGTTI
+1985 GSNTYTGGTI
-1996 NDGTLIATSVDALGS
+1996 ISGGTLVASNVEALGT
-2011 GDVTNNAVLE
+2011 GDVTNDAVLE
-2021 LNTGGDFINN
+2021 LNTGGDFDNAIS
-2031 IGGTGRVE
+2031 GSGQVV

-2054 TGGTLISGGTLVATN
+2054 TGGTLISGGTLVASNVEALGSGDVTNDAVLELNTGGDFTNAISGSGQVVKSGDETLTLSGANSYTGGTLISGGTLIASN

-2090 DFINNIGGTGRV
+2090 DF
-2102 EKSGDDTLTLSG
+2102 
-2114 SNSYTGGTLIS
+2114 
-2125 SGTLVAT
+2125 
-2132 NVDALGSGDV
+2132 
-2142 TDNATLELNTG
+2142 
-2153 GDFTNNISGSGQV
+2153 
-2166 VKSGDETLTLSGSNT
+2166 
-2181 YTGGTTIN
+2181 
-2189 DGTLVATSVEALGS
+2189 
-2203 GDVTNDA
+2203 
-2210 VLALNTGGD
+2210 
-2219 FANNIG
+2219 
-2225 GTGSVVKSGD
+2225 
-2235 ETLTLSGTNSYTGG
+2235 
-2249 TTISGG
+2249 
-2255 TLVATNVEALGTG
+2255 
-2268 DVTNNATL
+2268 
-2276 ELNTGGDFT
+2276 
-2285 NNISGNGQVV
+2285 
-2295 KSGDDTLTFSGSNTY
+2295 
-2310 TGGTTIN
+2310 
-2317 DGTLVATSVEALGSG
+2317 
-2332 DVTND
+2332 
-2337 AVLALNTGGD
+2337 
-2347 FANNI
+2347 
-2352 GGTGSVVKSGDE
+2352 
-2364 TLTLSG
+2364 
-2370 SNTYT
+2370 
-2375 GSTLISSGTLVAND
+2375 
-2389 VNALGTG
+2389 
-2396 DVTDNATLM
+2396 
-2405 LNTGGD
+2405 
-2411 FINNIGGT
+2411 
-2419 GRVEKS
+2419 
-2425 GDDTLTLSGSNSY
+2425 
-2438 TGGTLISSGTL
+2438 
-2449 VATNVDALGSGDVTD
+2449 
-2464 NATLELNTGGTF
+2464 

-2482 SGQVVKSGDET
+2482 SGQVEKSGDET

-2534 NTGGDF
+2534 NTGGTFDNAISGSGQVVKSGDETLTLSGSNTYTGGTTINDGTLIATSVDALGSGDVTDNAVLELNTGGDF

-2556 TLTLSGANSYTGGTT
+2556 TLTLSGTNSYTDGTLISGGTLVATNLEALGTGDVTNNATLELNTGGTFDNAISGSGQVVKSGDDALTLSGSNTYTGGTT
-2571 ISGGTLVASNVEA
+2571 ISGGTLIATSVDALGSGDVTDNAVLELNTGGTFDNAISGSGQVVKSGDKTLTLSGSNTYTGGTTISGGTLIASNVEA
-2584 LGSGDIDNYA
+2584 LGSGNIDNYA

-2614 AITAIGAGSALRAN
+2614 ATTAIGAGSTLRAN
-2628 TLTQEANSTLAVHLI
+2628 TLTQEANSTLAVHLT

-2712 DGRVNAD
+2712 DGRVNAA

-2771 DSATYWDGKSLIK
+2771 DSATDWDGKSLIK

-2835 GHNSTVNGHVNNQGS
+2835 GHNATVNGHVNNLGS

-2947 GDFRLYKG
+2947 GDFTLYKG

-2986 GEVTPPD
+2986 GD
-2993 DGGEVTPPDD
+2993 
-3003 GGEVTPPDDGGEV
+3003 
-3016 TPPDDGGEVTPPDD
+3016 
-3030 DGEVTPPDDGGDIT
+3030 VTPPDDGGDVIPPDDGGDVT
-3044 PPDDGGDI
+3044 PPDDGGDVTPPDDGGDVTPPDDGGDVTPPDDGGDVTPPDDDGDI

-3103 IWMRFKA
+3103 VWMRFKA

-3283 WTTRLGVRVDGKLYK
+3283 WTTRLGMRVDGKLYK

>member
-78 GNTVATDTATSAAI
+78 GNTVATDIATSAAI

-123 SSTGATSVHN
+123 SLTGATSVHN

-144 TIMLQNGGSVINDA
+144 TILLQNGGSVINDG
-158 RIENNATYE
+158 RIENSATYE
-167 HDPEDIPQEY
+167 HDPQDIPQEY

-289 ALYYGSHFEVVNRVG
+289 ALYHGSHFEVVNRVG

-362 TGSITTTGGGSG
+362 TGSITTTGGGAG

-415 NQAGGAISANT
+415 NQAGSAISANT

-434 NTISNQG
+434 NTITNQG

-450 VLSGNNN
+450 LISGNNN

-490 TATSTGISIAGG
+490 TATSTGISIASG

-508 ESGSTIVAKDNGILI
+508 ESGSAIVAKDNGILI

-535 ITATGSSISYGI
+535 ITATGSSNSYGI
-547 QYNSGTSGTITNTG
+547 QYNSGASGTITNTG

-568 GAGDASVYAHGGAV
+568 GVGDASVYAHGGAV

-612 ITANTAVQLNGN
+612 ISANTAVQFHGN
-624 NNTLANAGA
+624 NNKLANAGA
-633 ILGDTN
+633 ISGDTN
-639 GVTINGSGN
+639 GVTISGSGN
-648 TLTSQGK
+648 TLTNQGK

-805 NVIKQGGGELTLSNN
+805 NVVKQGGGELTLSNN

-857 ANASDPFIVAD
+857 ASASDPFIVAD

-1042 LILNAENTYTGGTT
+1042 LILNAENTYTGGTL
-1056 ISDGTLVATNVE
+1056 ISDGTLVASNVE
-1068 ALGTGNV
+1068 ALGTGDI
-1075 TDNAT
+1075 TDNAV

-1286 GSGQVVKSGDET
+1286 GSGQVVKSGD
-1298 LTLSGANSY
+1298 
-1307 TGGTTISGGTLVA
+1307 
-1320 TNVEALG
+1320 
-1327 TGDITDNATLELNA
+1327 
-1341 GGDFTNNIGGTGS
+1341 
-1354 VEKSGD
+1354 
-1360 KTLTL
+1360 KT
-1365 SGTNTYRGGTLIS
+1365 
-1378 GGTLV
+1378 
-1383 ASNVEALGSGDV
+1383 
-1395 TDNATLE
+1395 
-1402 MNTGGDFAN
+1402 
-1411 NIGGT
+1411 
-1416 GSVVKSGDK
+1416 
-1425 TLTLSGANSYTGGT
+1425 
-1439 TISGGT
+1439 
-1445 LVASNVEALGTGN
+1445 
-1458 VTDNATLEL
+1458 
-1467 NTGGDFDN
+1467 
-1475 AISGSGQ
+1475 
-1482 VVKSG
+1482 
-1487 DGALTLSGANS
+1487 LTLSGANS

-1509 LIAANVNALGT
+1509 LIATHVNALGT

-1575 NSNTVDPV
+1575 NGNTVDPV

-1774 AISGSGQVVKS
+1774 AIGGSGNVVKS
-1785 GDDVL
+1785 GADTL
-1790 TLSGA
+1790 TLSGS
-1795 NSYSGG
+1795 NSYTGG
-1801 TLISDGTLVASNVD
+1801 TTISGGTLVASNVE
-1815 ALGSGDVT
+1815 ALGTGDVT
-1823 NNATLEMNTGGDF
+1823 NNATLELNTGGDF

-1868 SDGTLVASNVE
+1868 NGGTLVASNVE

-1884 DVTNN
+1884 DVTDN
-1889 ATLELNTGGTF
+1889 ATLALNTGGTF
-1900 DNAISGSGQVVKSG
+1900 DNAISGSGQ
-1914 DDVLTLSGANSYSG
+1914 
-1928 GTLISGG
+1928 
-1935 TLVANNVEALG
+1935 
-1946 TGDVTDN
+1946 
-1953 ATLEMN
+1953 
-1959 TGGDFINNIGGT
+1959 
-1971 GRVEKSGDDALTLS
+1971 
-1985 GSNTYTGGTTI
+1985 
-1996 NDGTLIATSVDALGS
+1996 
-2011 GDVTNNAVLE
+2011 
-2021 LNTGGDFINN
+2021 
-2031 IGGTGRVE
+2031 
-2039 KSGDETLTLSGSNTY
+2039 
-2054 TGGTLISGGTLVATN
+2054 
-2069 VEALGTGDV
+2069 
-2078 TDNAVLELNTGG
+2078 
-2090 DFINNIGGTGRV
+2090 
-2102 EKSGDDTLTLSG
+2102 
-2114 SNSYTGGTLIS
+2114 
-2125 SGTLVAT
+2125 
-2132 NVDALGSGDV
+2132 
-2142 TDNATLELNTG
+2142 
-2153 GDFTNNISGSGQV
+2153 
-2166 VKSGDETLTLSGSNT
+2166 
-2181 YTGGTTIN
+2181 
-2189 DGTLVATSVEALGS
+2189 
-2203 GDVTNDA
+2203 
-2210 VLALNTGGD
+2210 
-2219 FANNIG
+2219 
-2225 GTGSVVKSGD
+2225 VVKSGD

-2255 TLVATNVEALGTG
+2255 TLVATNVEALGSGDVTDDATLELNTGGTFDNAISGSGQVVKSGDKMLTLSGANSYSGGTLISDGTLVASNVEALGTG

-2276 ELNTGGDFT
+2276 ALNTGGDFT
-2285 NNISGNGQVV
+2285 NNISGSGQVV
-2295 KSGDDTLTFSGSNTY
+2295 KSGDDTLTLSGANSY
-2310 TGGTTIN
+2310 TGGTTI
-2317 DGTLVATSVEALGSG
+2317 SG
-2332 DVTND
+2332 
-2337 AVLALNTGGD
+2337 
-2347 FANNI
+2347 
-2352 GGTGSVVKSGDE
+2352 
-2364 TLTLSG
+2364 
-2370 SNTYT
+2370 
-2375 GSTLISSGTLVAND
+2375 
-2389 VNALGTG
+2389 
-2396 DVTDNATLM
+2396 
-2405 LNTGGD
+2405 
-2411 FINNIGGT
+2411 
-2419 GRVEKS
+2419 
-2425 GDDTLTLSGSNSY
+2425 
-2438 TGGTLISSGTL
+2438 GTL
-2449 VATNVDALGSGDVTD
+2449 VATNVDALCTGDVT
-2464 NATLELNTGGTF
+2464 NSSTLELNTGGTF

-2493 LTLSGANSYTGGT
+2493 LTLSGSNTYTGGTLISGGTLVATNVDALGTGDVTDNATLELNTGGTFDNVISGSGQVVKSGDDTLTLSGANSYTGGT
-2506 LISSGTLVAND
+2506 LISGGTLVATS
-2517 VNALG
+2517 VEALG
-2522 TGDVTDNAVLEL
+2522 SGDVTDNAVLEL
-2534 NTGGDF
+2534 NTGGTF

-2546 SGQVVKSGDE
+2546 SGQVVKSGDK

-2628 TLTQEANSTLAVHLI
+2628 TLTQEANSTLAVHLT

-2652 ADHANLGGTLDIT
+2652 ADRANLGGTLDIT

-2678 YAYTLIDTDSAINS
+2678 YAYTLIDSDSAIDS

-2835 GHNSTVNGHVNNQGS
+2835 GHNATVNGHVNNLGN

-3283 WTTRLGVRVDGKLYK
+3283 WTTRLGMRVDGKLYK

>member
-1 MNKTYNI
+1 MNRTYNI

-123 SSTGATSVHN
+123 SLTGATSVHN

-139 SNEDG
+139 SSADG
-144 TIMLQNGGSVINDA
+144 TILLQNGGSVINDG
-158 RIENNATYE
+158 RIENSAIYVHNLDYGA
-167 HDPEDIPQEY
+167 PEIDAAI
-177 AGVYMLNGG
+177 YMLNGG
-186 SYVSSES
+186 SYVSSEN
-193 GVLEG
+193 GVLKG

-205 SGEAHIT
+205 SGEVHIT
-212 NGGMINSDGSWRSYG
+212 NGGTINSDGSWRSYG
-227 VEFRDGTYGTIVN
+227 VELRGGAYGTIVN

-251 SGKIED
+251 SNKIED
-257 AAIYVHTLNDMA
+257 AAIYAHTFDDIA
-269 VSGSVSV
+269 AGDSVSV

-281 MQSDFITV
+281 LQSDFIAV
-289 ALYYGSHFEVVNRVG
+289 ALYHGAHFEVFNRAG

-315 GIKSTAMELKVG
+315 GIQSAAMELKAG
-327 VDNLVTNDGT
+327 ADNLVTNDGT

-352 ESTSGGVITN
+352 ENTSGGVITN

-389 NNSGTMSST
+389 NNSGTMSSS
-398 VYGVYLDSAR
+398 VYGVYLDSTR

-434 NTISNQG
+434 NTITNQG

-450 VLSGNNN
+450 LISGNNN

-490 TATSTGISIAGG
+490 TTTSTGISIAGG

-547 QYNSGTSGTITNTG
+547 QYNSGASGTITNTG

-633 ILGDTN
+633 ILGDTD
-639 GVTINGSGN
+639 GVTISGSGN

-655 ITGGTNAIL
+655 ITGGTNAVL
-664 INSGSKNNTLTLN
+664 INSGSKNNTITLN

-805 NVIKQGGGELTLSNN
+805 NVVKQGGGELTLSNN

-857 ANASDPFIVAD
+857 ASASDPFIVAD

-951 GDFDG
+951 GDFDD

-993 DRYNAAIDAHGT
+993 DRDNAAIDAHGT

-1042 LILNAENTYTGGTT
+1042 LILNAENTYTGSTT
-1056 ISDGTLVATNVE
+1056 ISEGTLIATNVE

-1080 LELNTGGDF
+1080 LEMNTGGDF

-1100 KSGDETLTLSGS
+1100 KSGDE
-1112 NTYTGGTIISG
+1112 
-1123 GTLVATNVEA
+1123 
-1133 LGTGDVTDNAT
+1133 
-1144 LELNTGGDFDNAIG
+1144 
-1158 GTGSVVKSGDKT
+1158 T

-1237 SGTNS
+1237 SG
-1242 YTGGTTISGG
+1242 
-1252 TLVANNVEA
+1252 
-1261 LGTGDVTNNATL
+1261 
-1273 ELNTGGDFDNAIS
+1273 
-1286 GSGQVVKSGDET
+1286 
-1298 LTLSGANSY
+1298 ANSY
-1307 TGGTTISGGTLVA
+1307 TGGTTISGGTLV
-1320 TNVEALG
+1320 V
-1327 TGDITDNATLELNA
+1327 
-1341 GGDFTNNIGGTGS
+1341 
-1354 VEKSGD
+1354 
-1360 KTLTL
+1360 
-1365 SGTNTYRGGTLIS
+1365 
-1378 GGTLV
+1378 
-1383 ASNVEALGSGDV
+1383 SNVEALGSGDV

-1445 LVASNVEALGTGN
+1445 LVANNVNALGSGDVTDNATLEMNTGGDFANNIGGTGSVVKSGDKTLTLSGANSYTGGTTISGGTLVATNVDALGTGN

-1467 NTGGDFDN
+1467 NTGGTFDN
-1475 AISGSGQ
+1475 AIGGTGS

-1487 DGALTLSGANS
+1487 DKTLTLSGANS

-1534 GQFTVTDLTTESGGN
+1534 GQFTVTDLTTGSGGN

-1706 PASATGWDGT
+1706 PASSTGWDGT

-1750 DALGSGD
+1750 EALGTGDVTDNAVLELNTGGTFDNAISGIGQVVKSGDETLMLSGTNTYSGGTLISGGTLVASNVEALGTGDVTNDAVLELNTSGDFDNAISGSGQVEKSGDGTLTLSGSNTYTGGTLISGGTLVASNVEALGTGDVTNDAVLELNTGGTFDNAISGSGQVVKSGDDALTLSGANSYTGGTLISGGTLIASNVEALGSGD
-1757 VTDDATLELNT
+1757 VTDNATLALNT

-1801 TLISDGTLVASNVD
+1801 TLISDGTLVASNVE

-1823 NNATLEMNTGGDF
+1823 NDAVLELNTGGTFDNT
-1836 INNIGGTGRV
+1836 ISGSGLV
-1846 EKSGDDT
+1846 VKSGDGA
-1853 LTLSGSNTYTGGTLI
+1853 LTLSGANSYSGGTLISDGTLIAGRVDVLGSGDVTDDATLELNTGGTFDNAISGSGQVVKSGDKMLTLSGANSYSGGTLI

-1889 ATLELNTGGTF
+1889 ATLELNTGG
-1900 DNAISGSGQVVKSG
+1900 
-1914 DDVLTLSGANSYSG
+1914 
-1928 GTLISGG
+1928 
-1935 TLVANNVEALG
+1935 
-1946 TGDVTDN
+1946 
-1953 ATLEMN
+1953 
-1959 TGGDFINNIGGT
+1959 
-1971 GRVEKSGDDALTLS
+1971 
-1985 GSNTYTGGTTI
+1985 
-1996 NDGTLIATSVDALGS
+1996 
-2011 GDVTNNAVLE
+2011 
-2021 LNTGGDFINN
+2021 
-2031 IGGTGRVE
+2031 
-2039 KSGDETLTLSGSNTY
+2039 
-2054 TGGTLISGGTLVATN
+2054 
-2069 VEALGTGDV
+2069 
-2078 TDNAVLELNTGG
+2078 
-2090 DFINNIGGTGRV
+2090 
-2102 EKSGDDTLTLSG
+2102 
-2114 SNSYTGGTLIS
+2114 
-2125 SGTLVAT
+2125 
-2132 NVDALGSGDV
+2132 
-2142 TDNATLELNTG
+2142 
-2153 GDFTNNISGSGQV
+2153 DFTNNISGSGQV
-2166 VKSGDETLTLSGSNT
+2166 VKSGDDTLTLSG
-2181 YTGGTTIN
+2181 
-2189 DGTLVATSVEALGS
+2189 A
-2203 GDVTNDA
+2203 
-2210 VLALNTGGD
+2210 
-2219 FANNIG
+2219 
-2225 GTGSVVKSGD
+2225 
-2235 ETLTLSGTNSYTGG
+2235 NSYTGG

-2255 TLVATNVEALGTG
+2255 TLVATNVEALGSG
-2268 DVTNNATL
+2268 DVTNNAVL
-2276 ELNTGGDFT
+2276 ELNTGGTFD
-2285 NNISGNGQVV
+2285 NAISGSGHVV
-2295 KSGDDTLTFSGSNTY
+2295 KSGDKTLTLSGANSY

-2317 DGTLVATSVEALGSG
+2317 DGTLVATSVDALGTG
-2332 DVTND
+2332 DVTDD
-2337 AVLALNTGGD
+2337 ATLELNTGGD
-2347 FANNI
+2347 FDNAI
-2352 GGTGSVVKSGDE
+2352 GGSGNVVKSGAD

-2375 GSTLISSGTLVAND
+2375 GGTLISDGTLVA
-2389 VNALGTG
+2389 
-2396 DVTDNATLM
+2396 
-2405 LNTGGD
+2405 
-2411 FINNIGGT
+2411 
-2419 GRVEKS
+2419 S
-2425 GDDTLTLSGSNSY
+2425 
-2438 TGGTLISSGTL
+2438 
-2449 VATNVDALGSGDVTD
+2449 NVDALGTGDVTD
-2464 NATLELNTGGTF
+2464 NATLELNTGGDF

-2482 SGQVVKSGDET
+2482 RGQVVKSGD
-2493 LTLSGANSYTGGT
+2493 
-2506 LISSGTLVAND
+2506 
-2517 VNALG
+2517 
-2522 TGDVTDNAVLEL
+2522 
-2534 NTGGDF
+2534 
-2540 DNAISG
+2540 
-2546 SGQVVKSGDE
+2546 K

-2614 AITAIGAGSALRAN
+2614 ATTAIGAGSALRAN
-2628 TLTQEANSTLAVHLI
+2628 TLTQEANSTLAVHLT

-2652 ADHANLGGTLDIT
+2652 ADRANLGGTLDIT

-2771 DSATYWDGKSLIK
+2771 DSATDWDGKSLIK

-2835 GHNSTVNGHVNNQGS
+2835 GHNATVNGHVNNLGN

-2986 GEVTPPD
+2986 GDVTPPD

-3003 GGEVTPPDDGGEV
+3003 GGDVTPPDDGGDV
-3016 TPPDDGGEVTPPDD
+3016 IPPDDGGDITPPDGGGD
-3030 DGEVTPPDDGGDIT
+3030 VTPPDDGGDIT
-3044 PPDDGGDI
+3044 PPDDDGNI

-3209 AYNNSVDNDGL
+3209 VYNNSVDNDGL

-3353 AQAAGQ
+3353 AQAVGQ

>member
-78 GNTVATDTATSAAI
+78 GNTIATDTAASAAI

-108 VVGSSLTDSQAMNLD
+108 VVGSSLIDSQAMNLD
-123 SSTGATSVHN
+123 SLTGATSVHN

-139 SNEDG
+139 SSADG
-144 TIMLQNGGSVINDA
+144 TILLQNGGSVINDG
-158 RIENNATYE
+158 RIENSAIYVHNLDLGA
-167 HDPEDIPQEY
+167 PEIDAAI
-177 AGVYMLNGG
+177 YMLNGG
-186 SYVSSES
+186 SYVSSEN
-193 GVLEG
+193 GVLKG

-205 SGEAHIT
+205 SGEVHIT
-212 NGGMINSDGSWRSYG
+212 NGGTINSDGSWRSYG
-227 VEFRDGTYGTIVN
+227 VELRGGAYGTIVN

-251 SGKIED
+251 SGEIED
-257 AAIYVHTLNDMA
+257 AAIYAHTFDDIA
-269 VSGSVSV
+269 AGDYVSV

-281 MQSDFITV
+281 LQSDFIAV
-289 ALYYGSHFEVVNRVG
+289 ALYHGAHFEVINRAG

-315 GIKSTAMELKVG
+315 GIQSAAMELKAG
-327 VDNLVTNDGT
+327 ANNLVTNDGT

-362 TGSITTTGGGSG
+362 TGSITTTGGGAG

-434 NTISNQG
+434 NTITNQG

-450 VLSGNNN
+450 LISGNNN

-490 TATSTGISIAGG
+490 TATSTGISIASG

-508 ESGSTIVAKDNGILI
+508 ESGSAIVAKDNGILI

-547 QYNSGTSGTITNTG
+547 QYNSGASGTITNTG

-655 ITGGTNAIL
+655 ITGGTNAIF

-677 TGTEISGSITDDNN
+677 TGTEISGSITDGNN

-746 LILNGAM
+746 LIVNGAM

-788 FNRSDAAA
+788 FNRSDAAV

-805 NVIKQGGGELTLSNN
+805 NVVKQGGGELTLSNN

-857 ANASDPFIVAD
+857 ASASDPFIVAD

-945 SDNAIS
+945 SDNVIS
-951 GDFDG
+951 GDFDD

-993 DRYNAAIDAHGT
+993 DRDNAAIDAHGT

-1056 ISDGTLVATNVE
+1056 ISDGTLVANNVE

-1075 TDNAT
+1075 TD
-1080 LELNTGGDF
+1080 
-1089 DNAISGSGQVV
+1089 
-1100 KSGDETLTLSGS
+1100 
-1112 NTYTGGTIISG
+1112 
-1123 GTLVATNVEA
+1123 
-1133 LGTGDVTDNAT
+1133 
-1144 LELNTGGDFDNAIG
+1144 
-1158 GTGSVVKSGDKT
+1158 
-1170 LTLSGANSYTGGTTI
+1170 
-1185 SGGTLVASN
+1185 
-1194 VEALGSGDVTDN
+1194 
-1206 ATLELNTGGDFA
+1206 
-1218 NNIGGTG
+1218 
-1225 SVVKSGDKTLTL
+1225 
-1237 SGTNS
+1237 
-1242 YTGGTTISGG
+1242 
-1252 TLVANNVEA
+1252 
-1261 LGTGDVTNNATL
+1261 NATL

-1327 TGDITDNATLELNA
+1327 SGDVTDNATLELN
-1341 GGDFTNNIGGTGS
+1341 TGGTFDNVISGS
-1354 VEKSGD
+1354 GQVVKSGD
-1360 KTLTL
+1360 EMLTL
-1365 SGTNTYRGGTLIS
+1365 SGANSYTGGTTIS

-1383 ASNVEALGSGDV
+1383 VSNVEALGSGDV

-1402 MNTGGDFAN
+1402 LNTGGDFDN

-1445 LVASNVEALGTGN
+1445 LVANNVEALGTGD
-1458 VTDNATLEL
+1458 VTNNATLEL

-1487 DGALTLSGANS
+1487 DKTLTLSGANS

-1509 LIAANVNALGT
+1509 LIATHVNALGT

-1706 PASATGWDGT
+1706 PDSATGWDGT
-1716 SLIKQGAGTLILN
+1716 SLIKQGTGTLILN

-1785 GDDVL
+1785 GDKML

-1801 TLISDGTLVASNVD
+1801 TLISDGTLVASNV
-1815 ALGSGDVT
+1815 
-1823 NNATLEMNTGGDF
+1823 
-1836 INNIGGTGRV
+1836 
-1846 EKSGDDT
+1846 
-1853 LTLSGSNTYTGGTLI
+1853 
-1868 SDGTLVASNVE
+1868 E

-1884 DVTNN
+1884 DVTDN

-1914 DDVLTLSGANSYSG
+1914 DETLTLSGTNSYTD

-1935 TLVANNVEALG
+1935 TLVA
-1946 TGDVTDN
+1946 
-1953 ATLEMN
+1953 
-1959 TGGDFINNIGGT
+1959 
-1971 GRVEKSGDDALTLS
+1971 S
-1985 GSNTYTGGTTI
+1985 
-1996 NDGTLIATSVDALGS
+1996 
-2011 GDVTNNAVLE
+2011 
-2021 LNTGGDFINN
+2021 
-2031 IGGTGRVE
+2031 
-2039 KSGDETLTLSGSNTY
+2039 
-2054 TGGTLISGGTLVATN
+2054 N

-2090 DFINNIGGTGRV
+2090 D
-2102 EKSGDDTLTLSG
+2102 
-2114 SNSYTGGTLIS
+2114 
-2125 SGTLVAT
+2125 
-2132 NVDALGSGDV
+2132 
-2142 TDNATLELNTG
+2142 
-2153 GDFTNNISGSGQV
+2153 
-2166 VKSGDETLTLSGSNT
+2166 
-2181 YTGGTTIN
+2181 
-2189 DGTLVATSVEALGS
+2189 
-2203 GDVTNDA
+2203 
-2210 VLALNTGGD
+2210 
-2219 FANNIG
+2219 
-2225 GTGSVVKSGD
+2225 
-2235 ETLTLSGTNSYTGG
+2235 
-2249 TTISGG
+2249 
-2255 TLVATNVEALGTG
+2255 
-2268 DVTNNATL
+2268 
-2276 ELNTGGDFT
+2276 
-2285 NNISGNGQVV
+2285 
-2295 KSGDDTLTFSGSNTY
+2295 
-2310 TGGTTIN
+2310 
-2317 DGTLVATSVEALGSG
+2317 
-2332 DVTND
+2332 
-2337 AVLALNTGGD
+2337 
-2347 FANNI
+2347 
-2352 GGTGSVVKSGDE
+2352 
-2364 TLTLSG
+2364 
-2370 SNTYT
+2370 
-2375 GSTLISSGTLVAND
+2375 
-2389 VNALGTG
+2389 
-2396 DVTDNATLM
+2396 
-2405 LNTGGD
+2405 
-2411 FINNIGGT
+2411 
-2419 GRVEKS
+2419 
-2425 GDDTLTLSGSNSY
+2425 
-2438 TGGTLISSGTL
+2438 
-2449 VATNVDALGSGDVTD
+2449 
-2464 NATLELNTGGTF
+2464 F

-2522 TGDVTDNAVLEL
+2522 TGDVTDNATLMLNTGGDFTNNIGGTGRVEKSGDDTLTLSGSNSYTGGTLISSGTLVATNVDALGTGDVTDDATLELNTGGDFDNAISGSGQVVKSGDDVLTLSGVNSYSGGTLISDGTLVASNVEALGTGDVTDNATLELNTGGTFDNAISGSGQVEKSGDGTLTLSGSNTYTGGTLISGGTLVASNVEALGTGDVTNDAVLELNTGGTFDNAISGSGQVVKSGDDALTLSGSNTYTGGTIISGGTLVATNVDALGNGDVTDNATLEL

-2556 TLTLSGANSYTGGTT
+2556 TLTLSGSNTYTGGTT
-2571 ISGGTLVASNVEA
+2571 INGGTLVASNVEA

-2614 AITAIGAGSALRAN
+2614 ATTAIGAGSALRAN
-2628 TLTQEANSTLAVHLI
+2628 TLTQEANSTLAVHLTN
-2643 DSNSGAIVT
+2643 SNSGAIVT
-2652 ADHANLGGTLDIT
+2652 ADRANLGGTLDIT

-2678 YAYTLIDTDSAINS
+2678 YAYTLIDSDSAIDS

-2803 VQEGALWL
+2803 VQEGTLWL

-2835 GHNSTVNGHVNNQGS
+2835 GHNATVNGHVNNQGS
-2850 LYFVDTFTVN
+2850 LYFVDTFTAN

-2947 GDFRLYKG
+2947 GDFTLYKG

-2986 GEVTPPD
+2986 GDVIPPDDGGDVTPPDDGGDVTPPDDGGDVTPPD
-2993 DGGEVTPPDD
+2993 DGGEVTPP
-3003 GGEVTPPDDGGEV
+3003 E
-3016 TPPDDGGEVTPPDD
+3016 DGGEVTPPDD
-3030 DGEVTPPDDGGDIT
+3030 DGEVTPPDDGGDVT
-3044 PPDDGGDI
+3044 PPDDDGDI

-3058 DVTPVAPQYRADIGV
+3058 DVTPVTPQYRADIGV

-3331 PNDRVEVKVGIQAN
+3331 PNDRAEVKVGIQAN

>member
-70 ATPFVVET
+70 ATPFVVEA
-78 GNTVATDTATSAAI
+78 GNTIATDTAASAAI

-108 VVGSSLTDSQAMNLD
+108 VVGSSLIDSQAMNLD
-123 SSTGATSVHN
+123 SLTGATSVHN

-139 SNEDG
+139 SSADG
-144 TIMLQNGGSVINDA
+144 TILLQNGGSVINDG
-158 RIENNATYE
+158 RIENSAIYVHNLDLGA
-167 HDPEDIPQEY
+167 PEIDAAI
-177 AGVYMLNGG
+177 YMLNGG
-186 SYVSSES
+186 SYVSSEN
-193 GVLEG
+193 GVLKG

-205 SGEAHIT
+205 SGEVHIT
-212 NGGMINSDGSWRSYG
+212 NGGTINSDGSWRSYG
-227 VEFRDGTYGTIVN
+227 VELRGGAYGTIVN

-251 SGKIED
+251 SGEIED
-257 AAIYVHTLNDMA
+257 AAIYAHTFDDIA
-269 VSGSVSV
+269 AGDYVSV

-281 MQSDFITV
+281 LQSDFIAV
-289 ALYYGSHFEVVNRVG
+289 ALYHGAHFEVINRAG

-315 GIKSTAMELKVG
+315 GIQSAAMELKAG
-327 VDNLVTNDGT
+327 ANNLVTNDGT

-362 TGSITTTGGGSG
+362 TGSITTTGGGAG

-434 NTISNQG
+434 NTITNQG

-450 VLSGNNN
+450 LISGNNN

-490 TATSTGISIAGG
+490 TTTSTGISIAGG
-502 NNQVTT
+502 NNQITT
-508 ESGSTIVAKDNGILI
+508 ESGSAIVAKDNGILI

-547 QYNSGTSGTITNTG
+547 HYYSGTSGTITNTG

-612 ITANTAVQLNGN
+612 ITANTAVQFHGN

-639 GVTINGSGN
+639 GVTISGSGN
-648 TLTSQGK
+648 TLTNQGK

-762 GTTLQIGNGGTLG
+762 GTTLQIGNSGTLG
-775 AFNGDIVDNGTLT
+775 TFNGDIVDNGTLT

-805 NVIKQGGGELTLSNN
+805 NVVKQGGGELTLSNN

-857 ANASDPFIVAD
+857 ASASDPFIVAD

-1056 ISDGTLVATNVE
+1056 ISEGTLVANNVE

-1089 DNAISGSGQVV
+1089 DNAISGSGQ
-1100 KSGDETLTLSGS
+1100 
-1112 NTYTGGTIISG
+1112 
-1123 GTLVATNVEA
+1123 
-1133 LGTGDVTDNAT
+1133 
-1144 LELNTGGDFDNAIG
+1144 
-1158 GTGSVVKSGDKT
+1158 VVKSGDKT

-1194 VEALGSGDVTDN
+1194 VEALGSGDITD
-1206 ATLELNTGGDFA
+1206 
-1218 NNIGGTG
+1218 
-1225 SVVKSGDKTLTL
+1225 
-1237 SGTNS
+1237 
-1242 YTGGTTISGG
+1242 
-1252 TLVANNVEA
+1252 
-1261 LGTGDVTNNATL
+1261 NATL

-1298 LTLSGANSY
+1298 LTLSGTNTY
-1307 TGGTTISGGTLVA
+1307 TGGTTISGGTLIA
-1320 TNVEALG
+1320 TH
-1327 TGDITDNATLELNA
+1327 
-1341 GGDFTNNIGGTGS
+1341 
-1354 VEKSGD
+1354 
-1360 KTLTL
+1360 
-1365 SGTNTYRGGTLIS
+1365 
-1378 GGTLV
+1378 
-1383 ASNVEALGSGDV
+1383 
-1395 TDNATLE
+1395 
-1402 MNTGGDFAN
+1402 
-1411 NIGGT
+1411 
-1416 GSVVKSGDK
+1416 
-1425 TLTLSGANSYTGGT
+1425 
-1439 TISGGT
+1439 
-1445 LVASNVEALGTGN
+1445 
-1458 VTDNATLEL
+1458 
-1467 NTGGDFDN
+1467 
-1475 AISGSGQ
+1475 
-1482 VVKSG
+1482 
-1487 DGALTLSGANS
+1487 
-1498 YSGATTISGGT
+1498 
-1509 LIAANVNALGT
+1509 VNALGT

-1534 GQFTVTDLTTESGGN
+1534 GQFAVTDLTTESGGN

-1575 NSNTVDPV
+1575 NSNTADPV

-1706 PASATGWDGT
+1706 PDSATGWDGT

-1735 GGTTISGGTLVATNV
+1735 VGTTISGGTLVATNV

-1785 GDDVL
+1785 GDKML
-1790 TLSGA
+1790 TLSGT

-1801 TLISDGTLVASNVD
+1801 TLISGGTLVATNVD

-1823 NNATLEMNTGGDF
+1823 DDATLELNTGGTFDNA
-1836 INNIGGTGRV
+1836 ISGSGQV
-1846 EKSGDDT
+1846 VKSGDDT
-1853 LTLSGSNTYTGGTLI
+1853 LTLSGSNTYTGGTII
-1868 SDGTLVASNVE
+1868 SGGTLVASNVEALGTGDVTNDAVLELNTGGDFDNAISGSGQVVKSGDETLTLSGTNSYTDGTLISGGTLVATNLE

-1914 DDVLTLSGANSYSG
+1914 DD
-1928 GTLISGG
+1928 
-1935 TLVANNVEALG
+1935 
-1946 TGDVTDN
+1946 
-1953 ATLEMN
+1953 
-1959 TGGDFINNIGGT
+1959 
-1971 GRVEKSGDDALTLS
+1971 ALTLS

-1996 NDGTLIATSVDALGS
+1996 S
-2011 GDVTNNAVLE
+2011 
-2021 LNTGGDFINN
+2021 
-2031 IGGTGRVE
+2031 
-2039 KSGDETLTLSGSNTY
+2039 
-2054 TGGTLISGGTLVATN
+2054 GGTLI
-2069 VEALGTGDV
+2069 
-2078 TDNAVLELNTGG
+2078 
-2090 DFINNIGGTGRV
+2090 
-2102 EKSGDDTLTLSG
+2102 
-2114 SNSYTGGTLIS
+2114 
-2125 SGTLVAT
+2125 
-2132 NVDALGSGDV
+2132 
-2142 TDNATLELNTG
+2142 
-2153 GDFTNNISGSGQV
+2153 
-2166 VKSGDETLTLSGSNT
+2166 
-2181 YTGGTTIN
+2181 
-2189 DGTLVATSVEALGS
+2189 
-2203 GDVTNDA
+2203 
-2210 VLALNTGGD
+2210 
-2219 FANNIG
+2219 
-2225 GTGSVVKSGD
+2225 
-2235 ETLTLSGTNSYTGG
+2235 
-2249 TTISGG
+2249 
-2255 TLVATNVEALGTG
+2255 
-2268 DVTNNATL
+2268 
-2276 ELNTGGDFT
+2276 
-2285 NNISGNGQVV
+2285 
-2295 KSGDDTLTFSGSNTY
+2295 
-2310 TGGTTIN
+2310 
-2317 DGTLVATSVEALGSG
+2317 
-2332 DVTND
+2332 
-2337 AVLALNTGGD
+2337 
-2347 FANNI
+2347 
-2352 GGTGSVVKSGDE
+2352 
-2364 TLTLSG
+2364 
-2370 SNTYT
+2370 
-2375 GSTLISSGTLVAND
+2375 
-2389 VNALGTG
+2389 
-2396 DVTDNATLM
+2396 
-2405 LNTGGD
+2405 
-2411 FINNIGGT
+2411 
-2419 GRVEKS
+2419 
-2425 GDDTLTLSGSNSY
+2425 
-2438 TGGTLISSGTL
+2438 
-2449 VATNVDALGSGDVTD
+2449 
-2464 NATLELNTGGTF
+2464 
-2476 DNAISG
+2476 
-2482 SGQVVKSGDET
+2482 
-2493 LTLSGANSYTGGT
+2493 
-2506 LISSGTLVAND
+2506 
-2517 VNALG
+2517 
-2522 TGDVTDNAVLEL
+2522 
-2534 NTGGDF
+2534 
-2540 DNAISG
+2540 
-2546 SGQVVKSGDE
+2546 
-2556 TLTLSGANSYTGGTT
+2556 
-2571 ISGGTLVASNVEA
+2571 ASNVEA
-2584 LGSGDIDNYA
+2584 LGSGNIDNYA

-2614 AITAIGAGSALRAN
+2614 ATTAIGAGSTLRAN
-2628 TLTQEANSTLAVHLI
+2628 TLTQEANSTLAVHLT

-2712 DGRVNAD
+2712 DGRVNAA

-2771 DSATYWDGKSLIK
+2771 DSATDWDGKSLIK

-2835 GHNSTVNGHVNNQGS
+2835 GHNATVNGHVNNLGS

-2947 GDFRLYKG
+2947 GDFTLYKG

-2986 GEVTPPD
+2986 GD
-2993 DGGEVTPPDD
+2993 
-3003 GGEVTPPDDGGEV
+3003 
-3016 TPPDDGGEVTPPDD
+3016 
-3030 DGEVTPPDDGGDIT
+3030 VTPPDDGGDVIPPDDGGDVT
-3044 PPDDGGDI
+3044 PPDDGGDVTPPDDGGDVTPPDDGGDVTPPDDGGDVTPPDDDGDI

-3103 IWMRFKA
+3103 VWMRFKA

-3283 WTTRLGVRVDGKLYK
+3283 WTTRLGMRVDGKLYK